1 MAKKKKKNA
10 TLTGALGSYLEEKF
24 GNKEE
29 KKTTSKVTTDE
40 NGNVTINNS
49 PKKEREGILV
59 TGVKKT
65 ISGKSSLP
73 SKILG
78 LATNG
83 IGEVIYN
90 TVEAGINESKNKKVE
105 QTVDTIKKDSDTA
118 YNKLKDYK
126 KENNINLF
134 NENSKRVQ
142 NDEKYQGLLKE
153 AQEKTTTLE
162 KERTNRNSEIIKD
175 AVKEKSGTLSGGIIK
190 TGTTLAGGFETGIGG
205 IESTTK
211 KILGQTPSL
220 DDQEI
225 KYNMF
230 SDVAQNNINTTKNPI
245 GRAGLE
251 MTYSIGQMLP
261 QMMTGNSA
269 GAFATGFANYGGSA
283 YNEAKKD
290 GATEEQA
297 TKYGIV
303 SGTLE
308 MAMEKALGGFES
320 VYGKSALGKS
330 TNKITSKV
338 LDKFVKNKALRKTLT
353 SMKGEFTE
361 EYLQEFLGPIV
372 EEALLDKDNGVG
384 IKNSKNAKEL
394 ASNIASYTAK
404 NFFSTQNLY
413 AGTLG
418 AVTSGVMEGPQNIA
432 RNQWAKQT
440 GRDFDTGYTQNEQK
454 VIDEIVNKETTKK
467 SREQAINT
475 EIENAI
481 KEQEQNFSISEENK
495 NKIAERI
502 KKEYENKDID
512 LSNTK
517 LSDKEIKSIR
527 KSVEK
532 SLQEGTID
540 ADEISNILG
549 NDTDISKDDLL
560 HRSFYEKSQKSVNY
574 QYEENKTD
582 SDITKA
588 LKDSASKVMN
598 NTTKSRNFVENV
610 NKIAQERGT
619 RYEFV
624 NNEQLEKMGYE
635 VKGKDINGLVGKDS
649 QGNEKIL
656 INIDSKQALNK
667 IVGHETTHLLEGTE
681 EYTLLQN
688 AVKEY
693 AKSKGDY
700 DHRIKSTEKLYSG
713 LDANIENEVT
723 SDLVGEYIFNDEEF
737 IKKLSTSQPNV
748 FTKIYDYVK
757 HLYKTVTAGSQEA
770 RDLEKVKY
778 RFEQAYKENV
788 KGKTSEKTKY
798 SLIGTN
804 GVENLKDSYPESY
817 KKLTEALEEAK
828 ELDSKN
834 IQNEKIWLKTGW
846 FKDRNGQ
853 WKFEVSDKNMSLK
866 DNLNIKENKEYKLS
880 DLIEHDSLFRL
891 YPELKNQKVRFKNL
905 SSRTI
910 NGSFYSSEDVIAIN
924 NTLIGNNQKIEGTLI
939 HEIQHKIQSIEN
951 FENGS
956 STKYSRLKY
965 YNSLGEIEASNT
977 KERFIQEKYKSY
989 NLDYIAPLSVDKNA
1003 KHKDLENYLNNR
1015 KLSDK
1020 IKDTIY
1026 ERVVNRNDKNVKED
1040 ISQNSLRNRNLVD
1053 GRVKRTENSS
1063 FFDEKYSL
1071 SNNESIDSKA
1081 KQYDDL
1087 TKTNYIEY
1095 FRKDNGDVK
1104 VYLMDSNNNSLNEF
1118 SLWSNTNA
1126 IKELG
1131 ENLGSKIYETATD
1144 TSQRIDIGNDINNL
1158 GSDTDY
1164 FMNHRPSEGYG
1175 NASNFEENMPDV
1187 FEHPEWYLNLDE
1199 KYNKE
1204 SLNALKKVRNN
1215 PEAELTIYR
1224 ATIGNK
1230 INTGDWV
1237 TPSKMY
1243 AEYHNNSQFDGKG
1256 NIIEMKVKAKDIQ
1269 FAGDDINEFGYFPSN
1284 KTKYSLSEE
1293 NIPIT
1298 DKYKSEGNSN
1308 YKNEYSPLE
1317 SKKNKTIDEK
1327 VERALQKGSYKAI
1340 QYATKTAQNYLD
1352 FDYQEKKDFRN
1363 KMESFYN
1370 MTKDDLVNAN
1380 TYNSIKDIINEYA
1393 NRECTY
1399 VDKEVEAVK
1408 KQIRNSRIKVTD
1420 ELKNQ
1425 ITDYGDFRKSNF
1437 GKLRLGNEGQSIDS
1451 VYQELSNAYPYYFS
1465 SEITGEADMLTEIS
1479 NFMNQD
1485 TTITEK
1491 YRVTDNDLKKIT
1503 DKVFNSLLSNSITK
1517 ADLNEIQKQ
1526 IESKVERRTRAVVQQ
1541 EILNEMGITLNDIQT
1556 GNDINAIAY
1565 QRTDPIRLNEKVFG
1579 YEIGKKIN
1587 DATIN
1592 QTKHNTAEKTR
1603 WLNQERE
1610 DIKKLGIKARS
1621 KESAAVQKYV
1631 EKSYINEYGEEV
1643 KYGDKE
1649 LAKEFPDVKTQEK
1662 IKYASEVFRNKYDTY
1677 IDQINNVL
1685 TDLGYNPIPKRKD
1698 YMRHFTEIS
1707 DKLSQWG
1714 VPFNRNDMDAENLP
1728 TDINGLTEFNRPGK
1742 NWFASS
1748 LERKG
1753 LKTTYDAITG
1763 IDGYLE
1769 GAGNLIFHTGDIQ
1782 RYRTLSKFIRD
1793 TYGQTHGLDNVD
1805 SLTDAEFEQR
1815 VADIQDNKLSK
1826 YVAWLDEQA
1835 NALAGKKGA
1844 IDRASERFLGRR
1856 VYTALNTL
1864 KSQVGSNMTGFNVRS
1879 ALTNFASAVQGASKT
1894 SKLSFVKG
1902 TMSTIN
1908 NIFHKDGL
1916 IDKSD
1921 FLTARFGSDTLSQK
1935 VWQKVSNAGQIF
1947 MTGSDYFTAN
1957 QIWRSKY
1964 FENLSKGMKEQEA
1977 ISNAD
1982 DFSARIMGDRS
1993 QGSTAELF
2001 NSKTLGFLTQFQ
2013 LEVNNQWSS
2022 MIHDNKMDIESGN
2035 KSGAGVVFQLGQL
2048 FGASYLFN
2056 SLMKSLTGSS
2066 VMFDPIDMLMKIFDD
2081 DDDKSLEEKFE
2092 SAIGDFMDNVP
2103 MWSVFSG
2110 GRIPIQEAMTGATSL
2125 IKKLTGQTDS
2135 FGNEITWEDVGQ
2147 DFLESMAY
2155 YVLPTGYGQLRKT
2168 VQGLKMYD
2176 DDLPIAGSY
2185 TDSGNLRFTADDSTT
2200 GKIKSALFGRYSSK
2214 EAQDYIDS
2222 GYKSINSSKIDEMI
2236 DLGMNSTEYRNY
2248 RNGLSKVGTKTKD
2261 KIEYINNLDVSN
2273 KKKSIMA
2280 SNVLKKNVDMSNYD
2294 NYGSYE
2300 EFNYAM
2306 KNPVEY
2312 KQINMI
2318 TDYSNYQ
2325 KIQKELSK
2333 IKSDIDK
2340 NGNAISGSRK
2350 KKVISYINSLN
2361 LSIAQKA
2368 MLIKQEYPSF
2378 TKYDKQI
2385 FNYVNG
2391 QDLTFIEKARTMKS
2405 LGFTQFDKQ
2414 IVAYV
2419 KKHYPKAT
2427 MQIDVLKDLGF
2438 KVYEF
2443 NGKTYV
2449 KR

>member
-1 MAKKKKKNA
+1 MSKKKKKA
-10 TLTGALGSYLEEKF
+10 TLTGALGSLLEEKF
-24 GNKEE
+24 GNN
-29 KKTTSKVTTDE
+29 SAVTTDS
-40 NGNVTINNS
+40 NGNVTINSNAI

-65 ISGKSSLP
+65 VSGKSSIA

-78 LATNG
+78 VATSG

-90 TVEAGINESKNKKVE
+90 TIEAGINENKERKKVKQTISTTE
-105 QTVDTIKKDSDTA
+105 QKSNDT
-118 YNKLKDYK
+118 YNELMDYK
-126 KENNINLF
+126 KKNNINLL
-134 NENSKRVQ
+134 NENSEKVK
-142 NDEKYQGLLKE
+142 NDKKYQSLLKE
-153 AQEKTTTLE
+153 SQKSYKSFNE
-162 KERTNRNSEIIKD
+162 EREQKALDN
-175 AVKEKSGTLSGGIIK
+175 
-190 TGTTLAGGFETGIGG
+190 TGTSAPEKFAYTVGGNFTTGVKG

-211 KILGQTPSL
+211 KILGVETDSSETLLEKQ
-220 DDQEI
+220 
-225 KYNMF
+225 
-230 SDVAQNNINTTKNPI
+230 AQKERENAK
-245 GRAGLE
+245 GLEGAGLDVLG
-251 MTYSIGQMLP
+251 SVSRMLP

-269 GAFATGFANYGGSA
+269 GAFATGFANYGGGA
-283 YNEAKKD
+283 YNEAKRD
-290 GATEEQA
+290 GASEKQA
-297 TKYGIV
+297 TLYGIA

-308 MAMEKALGGFES
+308 MSMEKALGGLES
-320 VYGKSALGKS
+320 VYGKSVLGNS

-338 LDKFVKNKALRKTLT
+338 LDKFIKNKAVRKTLT

-384 IKNSKNAKEL
+384 IKNTKNVKEIAKNL
-394 ASNIASYTAK
+394 ASYTAK

-418 AVTSGVMEGPQNIA
+418 AVTSGAVEGPQNFA

-454 VIDEIVNKETTKK
+454 VIDELVNNEINKK
-467 SREQAINT
+467 SKEQAINT
-475 EIENAI
+475 EIDNAI
-481 KEQEQNFSISEENK
+481 KEQEKNFSISETNK

-502 KKEYENKDID
+502 RKEYETQDID
-512 LSNTK
+512 ISNAK
-517 LSDKEIKSIR
+517 LSENEIKSIK
-527 KSVEK
+527 KSVEQQ
-532 SLQEGTID
+532 LMEGNID
-540 ADEISNILG
+540 TDYITNVLG
-549 NDTDISKDDLL
+549 EDTDITNDNLL

-574 QYEENKTD
+574 QYENNTNE
-582 SDITKA
+582 SDNIKA
-588 LKDSASKVMN
+588 LRESASKVMN
-598 NTTKSRNFVENV
+598 NTTKSRNFVDNV
-610 NKIAQERGT
+610 AKISEDRGT

-635 VKGKDINGLVGKDS
+635 VKGKDINGLVGKDL

-757 HLYKTVTAGSQEA
+757 HLYNTVTAGSQEA

-817 KKLTEALEEAK
+817 KKLTESLEDAK
-828 ELDSKN
+828 ELDIKN

-866 DNLNIKENKEYKLS
+866 DNLNIQENTEYKLS

-891 YPELKNQKVRFKNL
+891 YPELKNQKVRFKNYA
-905 SSRTI
+905 SDST
-910 NGSFYSSEDVIAIN
+910 NGSYNKIDDIISIN
-924 NTLIGNNQKIEGTLI
+924 NKFIGSNQNIEGTLI
-939 HEIQHKIQSIEN
+939 HEIQHKIQNIEN

-956 STKYSRLKY
+956 SSKYSRLKY

-977 KERFIQEKYKSY
+977 KERFEQEKYKHY

-1003 KHKDLENYLNNR
+1003 KHKDLNNYLKNR

-1020 IKDTIY
+1020 MKDIIY
-1026 ERVVNRNDKNVKED
+1026 EKVDNKNVKNVKEIIHQD
-1040 ISQNSLRNRNLVD
+1040 SNRSNRLVD
-1053 GRVKRTENSS
+1053 ARVDGTSNSS

-1071 SNNESIDSKA
+1071 S
-1081 KQYDDL
+1081 Q
-1087 TKTNYIEY
+1087 
-1095 FRKDNGDVK
+1095 
-1104 VYLMDSNNNSLNEF
+1104 
-1118 SLWSNTNA
+1118 
-1126 IKELG
+1126 
-1131 ENLGSKIYETATD
+1131 
-1144 TSQRIDIGNDINNL
+1144 
-1158 GSDTDY
+1158 
-1164 FMNHRPSEGYG
+1164 
-1175 NASNFEENMPDV
+1175 EENV
-1187 FEHPEWYLNLDE
+1187 
-1199 KYNKE
+1199 
-1204 SLNALKKVRNN
+1204 
-1215 PEAELTIYR
+1215 
-1224 ATIGNK
+1224 
-1230 INTGDWV
+1230 
-1237 TPSKMY
+1237 
-1243 AEYHNNSQFDGKG
+1243 
-1256 NIIEMKVKAKDIQ
+1256 
-1269 FAGDDINEFGYFPSN
+1269 
-1284 KTKYSLSEE
+1284 
-1293 NIPIT
+1293 PIA
-1298 DKYKSEGNSN
+1298 DKYTKDENSK

-1317 SKKNKTIDEK
+1317 TNRKKTIDEK
-1327 VERALQKGSYKAI
+1327 VERVLQKGSYKAI
-1340 QYATKTAQNYLD
+1340 QSATKTAQNYLD

-1363 KMESFYN
+1363 KMKSFYN
-1370 MTKDDLVNAN
+1370 MTKEDLTNAK
-1380 TYNSIKDIINEYA
+1380 TYNEINNIVSEYA
-1393 NRECTY
+1393 NREY
-1399 VDKEVEAVK
+1399 NYIDKEVESVK
-1408 KQIRNSRIKVTD
+1408 KEIRNSRIKVSD

-1437 GKLRLGNEGQSIDS
+1437 GKLRLGNEGQSVDS
-1451 VYQELSNAYPYYFS
+1451 IYQELSNKYPYYFS
-1465 SEITGEADMLTEIS
+1465 NEITGETDMLTELS
-1479 NFMNQD
+1479 DFMNQD

-1491 YRVTDNDLKKIT
+1491 YRITDSELKKVTDR
-1503 DKVFNSLLSNSITK
+1503 VFNNLLNNSVTEF
-1517 ADLNEIQKQ
+1517 DLNEIQKQ
-1526 IESKVERRTRAVVQQ
+1526 LESKAERKTRAIVQQ
-1541 EILNEMGITLNDIQT
+1541 ELLNEMGITLDDIQT

-1579 YEIGKKIN
+1579 YEVGKKIN

-1631 EKSYINEYGEEV
+1631 EKVYINEHGEEIP
-1643 KYGDKE
+1643 YGDKE
-1649 LAKEFPDVKTQEK
+1649 LATEFPDVKTQEK

-1685 TDLGYNPIPKRKD
+1685 TDLGYDAIPKRKD

-1714 VPFNRNDMDAENLP
+1714 VPFNRNDMDSENLP

-1753 LKTTYDAITG
+1753 MKTTYDAVTG

-1769 GAGNLIFHTGDIQ
+1769 GAGNLIFHTADIQ
-1782 RYRTLSKFIRD
+1782 RYRTLSKFIRE

-1805 SLTDAEFEQR
+1805 SLTDAEFKQR

-1902 TMSTIN
+1902 TVSTIN
-1908 NIFHKDGL
+1908 NIFHNDGL
-1916 IDKSD
+1916 INKSD
-1921 FLTARFGSDTLSQK
+1921 FLTSRLVNDTLSQK
-1935 VWQKVSNAGQIF
+1935 TWQKISNAGQVF
-1947 MTGSDYFTAN
+1947 MNGSDYFTSN

-1964 FENLSKGMKEQEA
+1964 FENLSKGMSEQDA

-1993 QGSTAELF
+1993 QGATAEIF

-2022 MIHDNKMDIESGN
+2022 MIHDNKMDIESGK
-2035 KSGAGVVFQLGQL
+2035 KSGASIVFQLGQL

-2056 SLMKSLTGSS
+2056 NLMKSLTGSS

-2081 DDDKSLEEKFE
+2081 DDDKSLEERFE
-2092 SAIGDFMDNVP
+2092 SAMSDFMDNVP

-2110 GRIPIQEAMTGATSL
+2110 GRIPIQEAMTGASSL
-2125 IKKLTGQTDS
+2125 IKKLTGQSDS
-2135 FGNEITWEDVGQ
+2135 FGNEITWDDVGQ
-2147 DFLESMAY
+2147 DFLESAAY

-2168 VQGLKMYD
+2168 IQGLKMYD
-2176 DDLPIAGSY
+2176 DKLPIAGSY

-2222 GYKSINSSKIDEMI
+2222 GYKSINKSKIDEMI
-2236 DLGMNSTEYRNY
+2236 DLDMNSTEYRNY
-2248 RNGLSKVGTKTKD
+2248 RDGLSKAGKKTAQKMD
-2261 KIEYINNLDVSN
+2261 YINNLDVSIE
-2273 KKKSIMA
+2273 KKNIMA
-2280 SNVLKKNVDMSNYD
+2280 SGLLRKNVDMSDYND
-2294 NYGSYE
+2294 YGSYE

-2306 KNPVEY
+2306 KNPEEY
-2312 KQINMI
+2312 KKITMI
-2318 TDYSNYQ
+2318 TDYDNYK
-2325 KIQKELSK
+2325 KIMKNINE
-2333 IKSDIDK
+2333 IESDIDK
-2340 NGNAISGSRK
+2340 NGNSVSGSKK

-2361 LSIAQKA
+2361 LSIPQKA
-2368 MLIKQEYPSF
+2368 MLIKSQYSNF
-2378 TKYDKQI
+2378 KQYDKQI
-2385 FNYVNG
+2385 FEYVNG
-2391 QDLTFIEKARTMKS
+2391 QDMDFMSKATVLKKV
-2405 LGFTQFDKQ
+2405 GFTQFDNQ
-2414 IVAYV
+2414 IISYV
-2419 KKHYPKAT
+2419 KKHYPT
-2427 MQIDVLKDLGF
+2427 TTIQIDMLKSMGF
-2438 KVYEF
+2438 KVYKY

>member
-65 ISGKSSLP
+65 ISGKSSIP

-190 TGTTLAGGFETGIGG
+190 TSTTLAGGFETGIGG

-230 SDVAQNNINTTKNPI
+230 SDVAQNNINTTKNPV

-269 GAFATGFANYGGSA
+269 GALATGFANYGGSA

-330 TNKITSKV
+330 TNKLTSKV

-418 AVTSGVMEGPQNIA
+418 AVTSGVMEGSQNIA

-588 LKDSASKVMN
+588 LKESASKVMN

-635 VKGKDINGLVGKDS
+635 VKGKDINGLVGKDL

-798 SLIGTN
+798 SIQEDSKGNKYVNIDTDQDIFKGKNLYEQNKIAKQYILDNFRGKELSINDENVNITRATANEYTHPRTTLQKKDASSKMKASTELDNLLSISEYKYSKPDDGRHSFAKDGWDYYETTFKVGDNIYTGLVNIAKN
-804 GVENLKDSYPESY
+804 GNKKMLYDITNLK
-817 KKLTEALEEAK
+817 
-828 ELDSKN
+828 
-834 IQNEKIWLKTGW
+834 
-846 FKDRNGQ
+846 R
-853 WKFEVSDKNMSLK
+853 
-866 DNLNIKENKEYKLS
+866 
-880 DLIEHDSLFRL
+880 
-891 YPELKNQKVRFKNL
+891 
-905 SSRTI
+905 
-910 NGSFYSSEDVIAIN
+910 
-924 NTLIGNNQKIEGTLI
+924 NTLISSSVNTATESIGIPFSDINIP
-939 HEIQHKIQSIEN
+939 QSN
-951 FENGS
+951 
-956 STKYSRLKY
+956 
-965 YNSLGEIEASNT
+965 
-977 KERFIQEKYKSY
+977 
-989 NLDYIAPLSVDKNA
+989 
-1003 KHKDLENYLNNR
+1003 
-1015 KLSDK
+1015 
-1020 IKDTIY
+1020 
-1026 ERVVNRNDKNVKED
+1026 KNVKSD
-1040 ISQNSLRNRNLVD
+1040 ISNNS
-1053 GRVKRTENSS
+1053 
-1063 FFDEKYSL
+1063 
-1071 SNNESIDSKA
+1071 I
-1081 KQYDDL
+1081 
-1087 TKTNYIEY
+1087 
-1095 FRKDNGDVK
+1095 
-1104 VYLMDSNNNSLNEF
+1104 SNNN
-1118 SLWSNTNA
+1118 
-1126 IKELG
+1126 K
-1131 ENLGSKIYETATD
+1131 
-1144 TSQRIDIGNDINNL
+1144 ND
-1158 GSDTDY
+1158 
-1164 FMNHRPSEGYG
+1164 
-1175 NASNFEENMPDV
+1175 
-1187 FEHPEWYLNLDE
+1187 
-1199 KYNKE
+1199 
-1204 SLNALKKVRNN
+1204 
-1215 PEAELTIYR
+1215 
-1224 ATIGNK
+1224 
-1230 INTGDWV
+1230 
-1237 TPSKMY
+1237 
-1243 AEYHNNSQFDGKG
+1243 
-1256 NIIEMKVKAKDIQ
+1256 
-1269 FAGDDINEFGYFPSN
+1269 
-1284 KTKYSLSEE
+1284 TKYSLSDKVNNEE
-1293 NIPIT
+1293 EL
-1298 DKYKSEGNSN
+1298 KEKQYKIIESVNPAED
-1308 YKNEYSPLE
+1308 EYH
-1317 SKKNKTIDEK
+1317 TW
-1327 VERALQKGSYKAI
+1327 
-1340 QYATKTAQNYLD
+1340 
-1352 FDYQEKKDFRN
+1352 
-1363 KMESFYN
+1363 
-1370 MTKDDLVNAN
+1370 
-1380 TYNSIKDIINEYA
+1380 
-1393 NRECTY
+1393 
-1399 VDKEVEAVK
+1399 
-1408 KQIRNSRIKVTD
+1408 IRNSEDIKTFEETLND
-1420 ELKNQ
+1420 PDWIDYREEGFDPDYTGDMINDALK
-1425 ITDYGDFRKSNF
+1425 
-1437 GKLRLGNEGQSIDS
+1437 
-1451 VYQELSNAYPYYFS
+1451 
-1465 SEITGEADMLTEIS
+1465 TGEIMVYSSYPIEMGTFVSPSKMEAETYSGNGKIYSKKVNLTDIAWIDPTQGQYAKINNLNSTKNSDIRYSLSEKNVPIADKYTKDEVLNPIEIS
-1479 NFMNQD
+1479 NLTKED
-1485 TTITEK
+1485 AVTTPKLPSVKRETGDGNSKFFDNIKDKTNMLSENSKNKILSEEDVK
-1491 YRVTDNDLKKIT
+1491 YYKKVTNEEAL
-1503 DKVFNSLLSNSITK
+1503 TK
-1517 ADLNEIQKQ
+1517 A
-1526 IESKVERRTRAVVQQ
+1526 
-1541 EILNEMGITLNDIQT
+1541 
-1556 GNDINAIAY
+1556 
-1565 QRTDPIRLNEKVFG
+1565 F
-1579 YEIGKKIN
+1579 
-1587 DATIN
+1587 
-1592 QTKHNTAEKTR
+1592 
-1603 WLNQERE
+1603 
-1610 DIKKLGIKARS
+1610 
-1621 KESAAVQKYV
+1621 
-1631 EKSYINEYGEEV
+1631 
-1643 KYGDKE
+1643 
-1649 LAKEFPDVKTQEK
+1649 
-1662 IKYASEVFRNKYDTY
+1662 
-1677 IDQINNVL
+1677 
-1685 TDLGYNPIPKRKD
+1685 
-1698 YMRHFTEIS
+1698 
-1707 DKLSQWG
+1707 DKLQ
-1714 VPFNRNDMDAENLP
+1714 E
-1728 TDINGLTEFNRPGK
+1728 
-1742 NWFASS
+1742 
-1748 LERKG
+1748 
-1753 LKTTYDAITG
+1753 
-1763 IDGYLE
+1763 
-1769 GAGNLIFHTGDIQ
+1769 
-1782 RYRTLSKFIRD
+1782 
-1793 TYGQTHGLDNVD
+1793 
-1805 SLTDAEFEQR
+1805 
-1815 VADIQDNKLSK
+1815 
-1826 YVAWLDEQA
+1826 
-1835 NALAGKKGA
+1835 
-1844 IDRASERFLGRR
+1844 DRASETMKWFSKKSEQATDIDVAEGWILMKQYEEAKDYDSMIEVAKKMREMGTKAGQTVQAFNIMSRLTPEGMVKYAQSELSEAFETMSKNKTKKWIDENRDRFNLTPEEVQFIIDNMNDIQNISNDYDKKVKLAEIQKVMSDKLPPERGAGIKAWMRISMLFNPKTQVRNVLGNAVITPVNLVGDFVASKVDKKISQSTGVRTTGNTSLSSYASGFKKGLYQSYNDFKKGINTR
-1856 VYTALNTL
+1856 EMEGNRFEIGAGKSFNDNKAIGKALNKVDNLLGFMLDAGDRGFYEATFTNSINNQMILNNTSEVTKEMIDIATNEALQRTWQDNNNYTKFVLSVRNMMNNINVKGYGLGDVLIPFAKTPANLTKAIVDYSPVGLVTSVNKGINLKRALSNGQFTSQMQHDFAQSLGKATAGTL
-1864 KSQVGSNMTGFNVRS
+1864 LYILGYALAKTKIISGDSDDDKDVSNFMKNTLGVSSYSIKIGNKTFSYDWAQPIAAPLSIMANIVQNQEENQNLLENILSCFDTGFNILVNQSFMESIQTVLSNNEGIASGIQEAILNLPARS
-1879 ALTNFASAVQGASKT
+1879 VPTFLKQIVDYTDGTQRQTFEKDKPLESMINSVKAKIPGLSTTLAPSVDTIGRNIQKYGGKNNLFNVFLNPANLNTENISESAKEIYDIYKQTGNTSVMPRVAPYYINKNGEKINLNSKQR
-1894 SKLSFVKG
+1894 
-1902 TMSTIN
+1902 
-1908 NIFHKDGL
+1908 
-1916 IDKSD
+1916 
-1921 FLTARFGSDTLSQK
+1921 AEY
-1935 VWQKVSNAGQIF
+1935 QKVSGELIEENVKKLQNSYEYQQMDNQTKSDVITNIVNYSYAVAQNKVLGTEVSNTYKKAKEYYDI
-1947 MTGSDYFTAN
+1947 GGNISDYYTF
-1957 QIWRSKY
+1957 K
-1964 FENLSKGMKEQEA
+1964 
-1977 ISNAD
+1977 
-1982 DFSARIMGDRS
+1982 
-1993 QGSTAELF
+1993 
-2001 NSKTLGFLTQFQ
+2001 NS
-2013 LEVNNQWSS
+2013 
-2022 MIHDNKMDIESGN
+2022 IDN
-2035 KSGAGVVFQLGQL
+2035 
-2048 FGASYLFN
+2048 
-2056 SLMKSLTGSS
+2056 
-2066 VMFDPIDMLMKIFDD
+2066 
-2081 DDDKSLEEKFE
+2081 
-2092 SAIGDFMDNVP
+2092 
-2103 MWSVFSG
+2103 
-2110 GRIPIQEAMTGATSL
+2110 
-2125 IKKLTGQTDS
+2125 TDS
-2135 FGNEITWEDVGQ
+2135 DTKK
-2147 DFLESMAY
+2147 ES
-2155 YVLPTGYGQLRKT
+2155 
-2168 VQGLKMYD
+2168 
-2176 DDLPIAGSY
+2176 IANY
-2185 TDSGNLRFTADDSTT
+2185 L
-2200 GKIKSALFGRYSSK
+2200 
-2214 EAQDYIDS
+2214 
-2222 GYKSINSSKIDEMI
+2222 INS
-2236 DLGMNSTEYRNY
+2236 DL
-2248 RNGLSKVGTKTKD
+2248 
-2261 KIEYINNLDVSN
+2261 SN
-2273 KKKSIMA
+2273 KEIIK
-2280 SNVLKKNVDMSNYD
+2280 L
-2294 NYGSYE
+2294 
-2300 EFNYAM
+2300 
-2306 KNPVEY
+2306 
-2312 KQINMI
+2312 
-2318 TDYSNYQ
+2318 YSNYYG
-2325 KIQKELSK
+2325 KEEDLNNLINVGISAK
-2333 IKSDIDK
+2333 EYIKFDFQSFESDVDSR
-2340 NGNAISGSRK
+2340 GNAVSESRK
-2350 KKVISYINSLN
+2350 KKIISYVNSLN
-2361 LSIAQKA
+2361 LTAVQKA
-2368 MLIKQEYPSF
+2368 ILIKSKYSSF
-2378 TKYDKQI
+2378 TQYDRQI
-2385 FNYVNG
+2385 FQYINKQN
-2391 QDLTFIEKARTMKS
+2391 LSFLSKARLVKK

-2414 IVAYV
+2414 ILSYI
-2419 KKHYPKAT
+2419 KKNYTTIKE
-2427 MQIDVLKDLGF
+2427 QKKILKDLGF

>member
-65 ISGKSSLP
+65 ISGKSSIP

-175 AVKEKSGTLSGGIIK
+175 AVKEKSGTLSSGIIK

-230 SDVAQNNINTTKNPI
+230 SDVAQNNINTTKNPV

-283 YNEAKKD
+283 YNQAKKD

-320 VYGKSALGKS
+320 VYGKSVLGNS
-330 TNKITSKV
+330 TNKLTSKV

-372 EEALLDKDNGVG
+372 EEALLNKDNGVG

-549 NDTDISKDDLL
+549 NNTDISKDDLL

-574 QYEENKTD
+574 QYKENKTD

-588 LKDSASKVMN
+588 LKESASKVMN

-635 VKGKDINGLVGKDS
+635 VKGKDINGLVGKDL

-788 KGKTSEKTKY
+788 KDIKLDTNFSLSE
-798 SLIGTN
+798 N
-804 GVENLKDSYPESY
+804 
-817 KKLTEALEEAK
+817 AL
-828 ELDSKN
+828 
-834 IQNEKIWLKTGW
+834 Q
-846 FKDRNGQ
+846 
-853 WKFEVSDKNMSLK
+853 EVSDVVNQTREDSEKSLTQFVKLK
-866 DNLNIKENKEYKLS
+866 DNTIKSLVDYGVKDLPMLERSGHIRENILTEEQAKKLGFSTKNKHFHGLGVKTYLEIINSMDNPIGVYQYTNNGNYDNNNFIVVTPVEINKTNYIVPVEINQKGQYNQVEIDYNKIKTAYSKNNTDYIQNLLNQGKIKE
-880 DLIEHDSLFRL
+880 IF
-891 YPELKNQKVRFKNL
+891 
-905 SSRTI
+905 
-910 NGSFYSSEDVIAIN
+910 NGSNSRKTSLDKSNIP
-924 NTLIGNNQKIEGTLI
+924 
-939 HEIQHKIQSIEN
+939 QSN
-951 FENGS
+951 
-956 STKYSRLKY
+956 
-965 YNSLGEIEASNT
+965 
-977 KERFIQEKYKSY
+977 
-989 NLDYIAPLSVDKNA
+989 
-1003 KHKDLENYLNNR
+1003 
-1015 KLSDK
+1015 
-1020 IKDTIY
+1020 
-1026 ERVVNRNDKNVKED
+1026 KNVKSD
-1040 ISQNSLRNRNLVD
+1040 ISNNSISNNNKNDTR
-1053 GRVKRTENSS
+1053 
-1063 FFDEKYSL
+1063 YSL
-1071 SNNESIDSKA
+1071 SNN
-1081 KQYDDL
+1081 DDIL
-1087 TKTNYIEY
+1087 VNS
-1095 FRKDNGDVK
+1095 NG
-1104 VYLMDSNNNSLNEF
+1104 
-1118 SLWSNTNA
+1118 
-1126 IKELG
+1126 KE
-1131 ENLGSKIYETATD
+1131 
-1144 TSQRIDIGNDINNL
+1144 IDI
-1158 GSDTDY
+1158 SD
-1164 FMNHRPSEGYG
+1164 
-1175 NASNFEENMPDV
+1175 
-1187 FEHPEWYLNLDE
+1187 
-1199 KYNKE
+1199 
-1204 SLNALKKVRNN
+1204 LK
-1215 PEAELTIYR
+1215 
-1224 ATIGNK
+1224 
-1230 INTGDWV
+1230 
-1237 TPSKMY
+1237 
-1243 AEYHNNSQFDGKG
+1243 
-1256 NIIEMKVKAKDIQ
+1256 
-1269 FAGDDINEFGYFPSN
+1269 
-1284 KTKYSLSEE
+1284 E

-1298 DKYKSEGNSN
+1298 DKYKSDENSN

-1340 QYATKTAQNYLD
+1340 QFATKTAQNYLD

-1408 KQIRNSRIKVTD
+1408 KQIRNSKIKVTD

-1451 VYQELSNAYPYYFS
+1451 VYQELSNTYPYYFS

-1517 ADLNEIQKQ
+1517 ADLNEVQKQ

-1541 EILNEMGITLNDIQT
+1541 ELLNEMGITLNDIQT

-1714 VPFNRNDMDAENLP
+1714 VPFNRNDMDSENLP

-1753 LKTTYDAITG
+1753 MKTTYDAITG

-1769 GAGNLIFHTGDIQ
+1769 GAGNLIFHTADIQ
-1782 RYRTLSKFIRD
+1782 RYRTLSKFIRE

-1844 IDRASERFLGRR
+1844 IDRAAERFLGRR

-1902 TMSTIN
+1902 TVSTIN
-1908 NIFHKDGL
+1908 NIFHNDGL
-1916 IDKSD
+1916 INKSD

-1935 VWQKVSNAGQIF
+1935 AWQKISNAGQIF
-1947 MTGSDYFTAN
+1947 MSGSDYFTSN

-2035 KSGAGVVFQLGQL
+2035 KSGASVVFQLGQL

-2280 SNVLKKNVDMSNYD
+2280 SNILKKNVDMSNYD

-2414 IVAYV
+2414 IIAYV

>member
-1 MAKKKKKNA
+1 MSKKKKKA
-10 TLTGALGSYLEEKF
+10 TLTGALGSLLEEKF
-24 GNKEE
+24 GNN
-29 KKTTSKVTTDE
+29 SAVTTDS
-40 NGNVTINNS
+40 NGNVTINSNAI

-65 ISGKSSLP
+65 VSGKSSIA

-78 LATNG
+78 VATSG

-90 TVEAGINESKNKKVE
+90 TIEAGINENKERKKVKQTISTTE
-105 QTVDTIKKDSDTA
+105 QKSNDA
-118 YNKLKDYK
+118 YNELMDYK
-126 KENNINLF
+126 KKNNINLL
-134 NENSKRVQ
+134 NENSEKVK
-142 NDEKYQGLLKE
+142 NDKKYQSLLKE
-153 AQEKTTTLE
+153 SQKSYKSFNEEREQKTLD
-162 KERTNRNSEIIKD
+162 N
-175 AVKEKSGTLSGGIIK
+175 
-190 TGTTLAGGFETGIGG
+190 TGTSVPEKFAYTVGGNFTTGVKG

-211 KILGQTPSL
+211 KILGVETDSSETLLEKQ
-220 DDQEI
+220 
-225 KYNMF
+225 
-230 SDVAQNNINTTKNPI
+230 AQKERENAK
-245 GRAGLE
+245 GLEGAGLDVLG
-251 MTYSIGQMLP
+251 SVSRMLP

-269 GAFATGFANYGGSA
+269 GAFATGFANYGGGA
-283 YNEAKKD
+283 YNEAKRD
-290 GATEEQA
+290 GASEKQA
-297 TKYGIV
+297 TLYGIA

-308 MAMEKALGGFES
+308 MSMEKALGGLES
-320 VYGKSALGKS
+320 VYGKSVLGNS

-338 LDKFVKNKALRKTLT
+338 LDKFIKNKAVRKTLT

-384 IKNSKNAKEL
+384 IKNTKNVKEIAKNL
-394 ASNIASYTAK
+394 ASYTAK

-418 AVTSGVMEGPQNIA
+418 AVTSGAVEGPQNFA

-454 VIDEIVNKETTKK
+454 VIDELVNNEINKK
-467 SREQAINT
+467 SKEQAINT
-475 EIENAI
+475 EIDNAI
-481 KEQEQNFSISEENK
+481 KEQEKNFSISETNK

-502 KKEYENKDID
+502 RKGYETQDID
-512 LSNTK
+512 ISNAK
-517 LSDKEIKSIR
+517 LSENEIKSIK
-527 KSVEK
+527 KSVEQQ
-532 SLQEGTID
+532 LMEGNID
-540 ADEISNILG
+540 TDYITNVLG
-549 NDTDISKDDLL
+549 EDTDITNDNLL

-574 QYEENKTD
+574 QYENNTNE
-582 SDITKA
+582 SDNIKA
-588 LKDSASKVMN
+588 LRESASKVMN
-598 NTTKSRNFVENV
+598 NATKSRNFVDNV
-610 NKIAQERGT
+610 AKISEDRGT

-635 VKGKDINGLVGKDS
+635 KNVNGLVGKDS
-649 QGNEKIL
+649 NGNEKVL

-667 IVGHETTHLLEGTE
+667 ILGHETTHLLEGTE
-681 EYTLLQN
+681 EYQSLQKV
-688 AVKEY
+688 VKEY
-693 AKSKGDY
+693 AQSKNDY
-700 DHRIKSTEKLYSG
+700 EHRIKSTEKLYEG

-737 IKKLSTSQPNV
+737 VKKLSVNQPNV
-748 FTKIYDYVK
+748 FTKIYDYIK
-757 HLYKTVTAGSQEA
+757 HIYKTVTAGSQEA

-778 RFEQAYKENV
+778 KFEQAYKENI
-788 KGKTSEKTKY
+788 KGKTSEQTKY
-798 SLIGTN
+798 SLIGEN
-804 GVENLKDSYPESY
+804 GVENLKNDYPESY
-817 KKLTEALEEAK
+817 KNITESLEEAK
-828 ELDSKN
+828 QLDTKN
-834 IQNEKIWLKTGW
+834 IKNEKIWLQTGW
-846 FKDRNGQ
+846 FKDKNGK
-853 WKFEVSDKNMSLK
+853 WKFEVSDKNMKLK
-866 DNLNIKENKEYKLS
+866 DNLNIQKNTEYKLS
-880 DLIEHDSLFRL
+880 DLIEHDSLFKL
-891 YPELKNQKVRFKNL
+891 YPELKNQKVRFKGYISN
-905 SSRTI
+905 ST
-910 NGSFYSSEDVIAIN
+910 NGSYNKIDDIISMN
-924 NTLIGNNQKIEGTLI
+924 NSLIGNDQKVEGTLL
-939 HEIQHKIQSIEN
+939 HEIQHKIQKLEN

-956 STKYSRLKY
+956 SSKYSRLKY

-977 KERFIQEKYKSY
+977 KERFEQEKYKHY

-1003 KHKDLENYLNNR
+1003 KHKDLNNYLKNR

-1020 IKDTIY
+1020 MKDIIY
-1026 ERVVNRNDKNVKED
+1026 EKVDNKNVKNVKEIIHQD
-1040 ISQNSLRNRNLVD
+1040 SNRSNRLVD
-1053 GRVKRTENSS
+1053 ARVDGTSNSS

-1071 SNNESIDSKA
+1071 S
-1081 KQYDDL
+1081 Q
-1087 TKTNYIEY
+1087 
-1095 FRKDNGDVK
+1095 
-1104 VYLMDSNNNSLNEF
+1104 
-1118 SLWSNTNA
+1118 
-1126 IKELG
+1126 
-1131 ENLGSKIYETATD
+1131 
-1144 TSQRIDIGNDINNL
+1144 
-1158 GSDTDY
+1158 
-1164 FMNHRPSEGYG
+1164 
-1175 NASNFEENMPDV
+1175 EENV
-1187 FEHPEWYLNLDE
+1187 
-1199 KYNKE
+1199 
-1204 SLNALKKVRNN
+1204 
-1215 PEAELTIYR
+1215 
-1224 ATIGNK
+1224 
-1230 INTGDWV
+1230 
-1237 TPSKMY
+1237 
-1243 AEYHNNSQFDGKG
+1243 
-1256 NIIEMKVKAKDIQ
+1256 
-1269 FAGDDINEFGYFPSN
+1269 
-1284 KTKYSLSEE
+1284 
-1293 NIPIT
+1293 PIA
-1298 DKYKSEGNSN
+1298 DKYTKDENSK

-1317 SKKNKTIDEK
+1317 TNRKKTIDEK
-1327 VERALQKGSYKAI
+1327 VERVLQKGSYKAI
-1340 QYATKTAQNYLD
+1340 QSATKTAQNYLD

-1363 KMESFYN
+1363 KMKSFYN
-1370 MTKDDLVNAN
+1370 MTKEDLTNAK
-1380 TYNSIKDIINEYA
+1380 TYNEINNIVSEYA
-1393 NRECTY
+1393 NREY
-1399 VDKEVEAVK
+1399 NYIDKEVESVK
-1408 KQIRNSRIKVTD
+1408 KEIRNSRIKVSD

-1437 GKLRLGNEGQSIDS
+1437 GKLRLSNEGQSVDS
-1451 VYQELSNAYPYYFS
+1451 IYQELSNKYPYYFS
-1465 SEITGEADMLTEIS
+1465 NEITGEADMLTELS
-1479 NFMNQD
+1479 DFMNQD

-1491 YRVTDNDLKKIT
+1491 YRITDSELKKVTDR
-1503 DKVFNSLLSNSITK
+1503 VFNNLLNNSVTES
-1517 ADLNEIQKQ
+1517 DLNEIQKQ
-1526 IESKVERRTRAVVQQ
+1526 LESKTERKTRAIVQQ
-1541 EILNEMGITLNDIQT
+1541 ELLNEMGITLDDIQV

-1579 YEIGKKIN
+1579 YEVGKKIN

-1631 EKSYINEYGEEV
+1631 EKVYINEHGEEIP
-1643 KYGDKE
+1643 YGDKE

-1685 TDLGYNPIPKRKD
+1685 TDLGYDAIPKRKD

-1714 VPFNRNDMDAENLP
+1714 VPFNRNDMDSENLP

-1753 LKTTYDAITG
+1753 MKTTYDAITG

-1769 GAGNLIFHTGDIQ
+1769 GAGNLIFHTADIQ
-1782 RYRTLSKFIRD
+1782 RYRTLSKFIRE

-1844 IDRASERFLGRR
+1844 IDRAAERFLGRR

-1894 SKLSFVKG
+1894 SKLSFIKG
-1902 TMSTIN
+1902 TVSTIN
-1908 NIFHKDGL
+1908 NIFHNDGL
-1916 IDKSD
+1916 INKSD

-1935 VWQKVSNAGQIF
+1935 AWQKISNAGQIF
-1947 MTGSDYFTAN
+1947 MSGSDYFTSN

-2110 GRIPIQEAMTGATSL
+2110 GRIPIQEAFTGASSL
-2125 IKKLTGQTDS
+2125 VKKLTGQSDS

-2147 DFLESMAY
+2147 DFLESAAY

-2200 GKIKSALFGRYSSK
+2200 GKIKSSLFGRYSSQ

-2222 GYKSINSSKIDEMI
+2222 GYKSINKSKIDEMI
-2236 DLGMNSTEYRNY
+2236 DLNMNSTEYRNY
-2248 RNGLSKVGTKTKD
+2248 RDGLSKAGKKTAQKMD
-2261 KIEYINNLDVSN
+2261 YINNLDVSIE
-2273 KKKSIMA
+2273 KKNIMA
-2280 SNVLKKNVDMSNYD
+2280 SGLLKKHVDMSDYD
-2294 NYGSYE
+2294 DYGTYE

-2306 KNPVEY
+2306 KNPEEY
-2312 KQINMI
+2312 KKITMI
-2318 TDYSNYQ
+2318 TDYDNYK
-2325 KIQKELSK
+2325 KIMKNINE
-2333 IKSDIDK
+2333 IESDIDK
-2340 NGNAISGSRK
+2340 NGNSVSGSKK

-2361 LSIAQKA
+2361 LSIPQKA
-2368 MLIKQEYPSF
+2368 MLIKSQYSNF
-2378 TKYDKQI
+2378 KQYDKQI
-2385 FNYVNG
+2385 FEYVNG
-2391 QDLTFIEKARTMKS
+2391 QDMDFMSKATVLKKV
-2405 LGFTQFDKQ
+2405 GFTQFDNQ
-2414 IVAYV
+2414 IISYV
-2419 KKHYPKAT
+2419 KKHYPT
-2427 MQIDVLKDLGF
+2427 TTIQIDMLKSMGF
-2438 KVYEF
+2438 KVYKY
-2443 NGKTYV
+2443 NGKIYV
-2449 KR
+2449 KSR

>member
-65 ISGKSSLP
+65 ISGKSSIP

-190 TGTTLAGGFETGIGG
+190 TSTTLAGGFETGIGG

-230 SDVAQNNINTTKNPI
+230 SDVAQNNINTTKNPV

-269 GAFATGFANYGGSA
+269 GALATGFANYGGSA

-330 TNKITSKV
+330 TNKLTSKV

-588 LKDSASKVMN
+588 LKESASKVMN

-635 VKGKDINGLVGKDS
+635 VKGKDINGLVGKDL

-788 KGKTSEKTKY
+788 KDIKLDTNFSLSE
-798 SLIGTN
+798 N
-804 GVENLKDSYPESY
+804 
-817 KKLTEALEEAK
+817 AL
-828 ELDSKN
+828 
-834 IQNEKIWLKTGW
+834 Q
-846 FKDRNGQ
+846 
-853 WKFEVSDKNMSLK
+853 EVSDVVNQTREDSEKSLTQFVKLK
-866 DNLNIKENKEYKLS
+866 DNTIKSLVDYGVKDLPMLERSGHIRENILTEEQAKKLGFSTKNKHFHGLGVKTYLEIINSMDNPIGVYQYTNNGNYDNNNFIVVTPVEINKTNYIVPVEINQKGQYNQVEIDYNKIKTAYSKNNTDYIQNLLNQGKIKE
-880 DLIEHDSLFRL
+880 IF
-891 YPELKNQKVRFKNL
+891 
-905 SSRTI
+905 
-910 NGSFYSSEDVIAIN
+910 NGSNSRKTSLDKSNIP
-924 NTLIGNNQKIEGTLI
+924 
-939 HEIQHKIQSIEN
+939 QSN
-951 FENGS
+951 
-956 STKYSRLKY
+956 
-965 YNSLGEIEASNT
+965 
-977 KERFIQEKYKSY
+977 
-989 NLDYIAPLSVDKNA
+989 
-1003 KHKDLENYLNNR
+1003 
-1015 KLSDK
+1015 
-1020 IKDTIY
+1020 
-1026 ERVVNRNDKNVKED
+1026 KNVKSD
-1040 ISQNSLRNRNLVD
+1040 ISNNSISNNN
-1053 GRVKRTENSS
+1053 EN
-1063 FFDEKYSL
+1063 DTRYSL
-1071 SNNESIDSKA
+1071 SNN
-1081 KQYDDL
+1081 DDIL
-1087 TKTNYIEY
+1087 VNS
-1095 FRKDNGDVK
+1095 NG
-1104 VYLMDSNNNSLNEF
+1104 
-1118 SLWSNTNA
+1118 
-1126 IKELG
+1126 KE
-1131 ENLGSKIYETATD
+1131 
-1144 TSQRIDIGNDINNL
+1144 IDI
-1158 GSDTDY
+1158 SD
-1164 FMNHRPSEGYG
+1164 
-1175 NASNFEENMPDV
+1175 
-1187 FEHPEWYLNLDE
+1187 
-1199 KYNKE
+1199 
-1204 SLNALKKVRNN
+1204 LK
-1215 PEAELTIYR
+1215 
-1224 ATIGNK
+1224 
-1230 INTGDWV
+1230 
-1237 TPSKMY
+1237 
-1243 AEYHNNSQFDGKG
+1243 
-1256 NIIEMKVKAKDIQ
+1256 
-1269 FAGDDINEFGYFPSN
+1269 
-1284 KTKYSLSEE
+1284 E

-1298 DKYKSEGNSN
+1298 DKYKSDENSN

-1327 VERALQKGSYKAI
+1327 VERALRKGSYKAI
-1340 QYATKTAQNYLD
+1340 QFATKTAQNYLD

-1408 KQIRNSRIKVTD
+1408 KQIRNSKIKVTD

-1451 VYQELSNAYPYYFS
+1451 VYQELSNTYPYYFS

-1526 IESKVERRTRAVVQQ
+1526 IESKVERRTRAVIQQ
-1541 EILNEMGITLNDIQT
+1541 ELLNEMGITLNDIQT

-1685 TDLGYNPIPKRKD
+1685 TDLGYDAIPKRKD

-1714 VPFNRNDMDAENLP
+1714 VPFNRNDMDSENLP

-1753 LKTTYDAITG
+1753 MKTTYDAITG

-1769 GAGNLIFHTGDIQ
+1769 GAGNLIFHTADIQ
-1782 RYRTLSKFIRD
+1782 RYRTLSKFIRE

-1844 IDRASERFLGRR
+1844 IDRAAERFLGRR

-1902 TMSTIN
+1902 TVSTIN
-1908 NIFHKDGL
+1908 NIFHNDGL
-1916 IDKSD
+1916 INKSD

-1935 VWQKVSNAGQIF
+1935 AWQKISNAGQIF
-1947 MTGSDYFTAN
+1947 MSGSDYFTSN

-2035 KSGAGVVFQLGQL
+2035 KSGASVVFQLGQL

-2280 SNVLKKNVDMSNYD
+2280 SNILKKNVDMSNYD

-2414 IVAYV
+2414 IIAYV

>member
-1 MAKKKKKNA
+1 MSKKKKKA
-10 TLTGALGSYLEEKF
+10 TLTGALGSLLEEKF
-24 GNKEE
+24 GNN
-29 KKTTSKVTTDE
+29 SAVTTDS
-40 NGNVTINNS
+40 NGNVTINSNAI

-65 ISGKSSLP
+65 VSGKSSIA

-78 LATNG
+78 VATSG

-90 TVEAGINESKNKKVE
+90 TIEAGINENKERKKVKQTISTTE
-105 QTVDTIKKDSDTA
+105 QKSNDT
-118 YNKLKDYK
+118 YNELMDYK
-126 KENNINLF
+126 KKNNINLL
-134 NENSKRVQ
+134 NENSEKVK
-142 NDEKYQGLLKE
+142 NDKKYQSLLKE
-153 AQEKTTTLE
+153 SQKSYKSFNE
-162 KERTNRNSEIIKD
+162 EREQKALDN
-175 AVKEKSGTLSGGIIK
+175 
-190 TGTTLAGGFETGIGG
+190 TGTSAPEKFAYTVGGNFTTGVKG

-211 KILGQTPSL
+211 KILGVETDSSETLLEKQ
-220 DDQEI
+220 
-225 KYNMF
+225 
-230 SDVAQNNINTTKNPI
+230 AQKERENAK
-245 GRAGLE
+245 GLEGAGLDVLG
-251 MTYSIGQMLP
+251 SVSRMLP

-269 GAFATGFANYGGSA
+269 GAFATGFANYGGGA
-283 YNEAKKD
+283 YNEAKRD
-290 GATEEQA
+290 GASEKQA
-297 TKYGIV
+297 TLYGIA

-308 MAMEKALGGFES
+308 MSMEKALGGLES
-320 VYGKSALGKS
+320 VYGKSVLGNS

-338 LDKFVKNKALRKTLT
+338 LDKFIKNKAVRKTLT

-384 IKNSKNAKEL
+384 IKNTKNVKEIAKNL
-394 ASNIASYTAK
+394 ASYTAK

-418 AVTSGVMEGPQNIA
+418 AVTSGVMEGSQNIA

-588 LKDSASKVMN
+588 LKESASKVMN

-635 VKGKDINGLVGKDS
+635 VKGKDINGLVGKDL

-757 HLYKTVTAGSQEA
+757 HLYNTVTAGSQEA

-788 KGKTSEKTKY
+788 KDIKLDTNFSLSE
-798 SLIGTN
+798 N
-804 GVENLKDSYPESY
+804 
-817 KKLTEALEEAK
+817 AL
-828 ELDSKN
+828 
-834 IQNEKIWLKTGW
+834 Q
-846 FKDRNGQ
+846 
-853 WKFEVSDKNMSLK
+853 EVSDVVNQTREDSEKSLTQFVKLK
-866 DNLNIKENKEYKLS
+866 DNTIKSLVDYGVKDLPMLERSGHIRENILTEEQAKKLGFSTKNKHFHGLGVKTYLEIINSMDNPIGVYQYTNNGNYDNNNFIVVTPVEINKTNYIVPVEINQKGQYNQVEIDYNKIKTAYSKNNTDYVQNLLNQGKIKE
-880 DLIEHDSLFRL
+880 IF
-891 YPELKNQKVRFKNL
+891 
-905 SSRTI
+905 
-910 NGSFYSSEDVIAIN
+910 NGSNSRKTSLDESNIPQFNKNVKSDI
-924 NTLIGNNQKIEGTLI
+924 
-939 HEIQHKIQSIEN
+939 
-951 FENGS
+951 
-956 STKYSRLKY
+956 STKYS
-965 YNSLGEIEASNT
+965 
-977 KERFIQEKYKSY
+977 IQEK
-989 NLDYIAPLSVDKNA
+989 IKNA
-1003 KHKDLENYLNNR
+1003 QEL
-1015 KLSDK
+1015 
-1020 IKDTIY
+1020 
-1026 ERVVNRNDKNVKED
+1026 
-1040 ISQNSLRNRNLVD
+1040 
-1053 GRVKRTENSS
+1053 ENSS
-1063 FFDEKYSL
+1063 FSLEQRVSGDALLDAQDFIDDVKSVGAKVDEKGYVTVYHQT
-1071 SNNESIDSKA
+1071 SNENAAKIKQSGKMIAKEDYLYFSTSKDA
-1081 KQYDDL
+1081 SQSEGRGQTKLEFKIPAEKLILDD
-1087 TKTNYIEY
+1087 I
-1095 FRKDNGDVK
+1095 FSDNADVK
-1104 VYLMDSNNNSLNEF
+1104 IPLKGS
-1118 SLWSNTNA
+1118 
-1126 IKELG
+1126 KEL
-1131 ENLGSKIYETATD
+1131 NVSDYL
-1144 TSQRIDIGNDINNL
+1144 IDN
-1158 GSDTDY
+1158 
-1164 FMNHRPSEGYG
+1164 
-1175 NASNFEENMPDV
+1175 
-1187 FEHPEWYLNLDE
+1187 
-1199 KYNKE
+1199 
-1204 SLNALKKVRNN
+1204 
-1215 PEAELTIYR
+1215 
-1224 ATIGNK
+1224 
-1230 INTGDWV
+1230 
-1237 TPSKMY
+1237 
-1243 AEYHNNSQFDGKG
+1243 
-1256 NIIEMKVKAKDIQ
+1256 
-1269 FAGDDINEFGYFPSN
+1269 
-1284 KTKYSLSEE
+1284 TKYSLSDKVNNEE
-1293 NIPIT
+1293 ELKEKQYKIIESVNPAEDEYHTWIRNSEDIKTFEETLNDPDWIDYREEGFDPDYTGDMINNALKTGEIMVYSSYPIEMGT
-1298 DKYKSEGNSN
+1298 FVSPSKMEAETYSDNGKIYSKKVNLTDIAWIDPTQGQYAKINNLNSTKNSDIRYSLSERNVPISDKYKNDENSK

-1317 SKKNKTIDEK
+1317 TNRKKTIDEK

-1340 QYATKTAQNYLD
+1340 QSATKTAQNYLD

-1363 KMESFYN
+1363 KMKSFYN
-1370 MTKDDLVNAN
+1370 MTKEDLTNSK
-1380 TYNSIKDIINEYA
+1380 TYNEINNIVSEYA
-1393 NRECTY
+1393 NREY
-1399 VDKEVEAVK
+1399 NYIDKEVESVK
-1408 KQIRNSRIKVTD
+1408 KEIRNSRIKVSD

-1437 GKLRLGNEGQSIDS
+1437 GKLRLGNEGQSVDS
-1451 VYQELSNAYPYYFS
+1451 IYQELSNKYPYYFS
-1465 SEITGEADMLTEIS
+1465 NEITGEADMLTELS
-1479 NFMNQD
+1479 DFMNQD

-1491 YRVTDNDLKKIT
+1491 YRITDSELKKVTDR
-1503 DKVFNSLLSNSITK
+1503 VFNNLLNNSVTEF
-1517 ADLNEIQKQ
+1517 DLNEIQKQ
-1526 IESKVERRTRAVVQQ
+1526 LESKAERKTRAIVQQ
-1541 EILNEMGITLNDIQT
+1541 ELLNEMGITLDDIQT

-1579 YEIGKKIN
+1579 YEVGKKIN

-1631 EKSYINEYGEEV
+1631 EKVYINEHGEEIP
-1643 KYGDKE
+1643 YGDKE

-1685 TDLGYNPIPKRKD
+1685 TDLGYDAIPKRKD

-1714 VPFNRNDMDAENLP
+1714 VPFNRNDMDSENLP

-1753 LKTTYDAITG
+1753 MKTTYDAITG

-1769 GAGNLIFHTGDIQ
+1769 GAGNLIFHTADIQ
-1782 RYRTLSKFIRD
+1782 RYRTLSKFIRE
-1793 TYGQTHGLDNVD
+1793 TYGQTHGLDNID

-1844 IDRASERFLGRR
+1844 IDRAAERFLGRR

-1902 TMSTIN
+1902 TVSTIN
-1908 NIFHKDGL
+1908 NIFHNDGL
-1916 IDKSD
+1916 INKSD

-1935 VWQKVSNAGQIF
+1935 AWQKISNAGQIF
-1947 MTGSDYFTAN
+1947 MSGSDYFTSN

-2110 GRIPIQEAMTGATSL
+2110 GRIPIQEAFTGASSL
-2125 IKKLTGQTDS
+2125 VKKLTGQSDS

-2147 DFLESMAY
+2147 DFLESAAY

-2200 GKIKSALFGRYSSK
+2200 GKIKSSLFGRYSSQ

-2222 GYKSINSSKIDEMI
+2222 GYKSINKSKIDEMI
-2236 DLGMNSTEYRNY
+2236 DLNMNSTEYRNY
-2248 RNGLSKVGTKTKD
+2248 RDGLSKAGKKTAQKMD
-2261 KIEYINNLDVSN
+2261 YISNLDVSIE
-2273 KKKSIMA
+2273 KKNIMA
-2280 SNVLKKNVDMSNYD
+2280 SGLLKKHVDMSDYD
-2294 NYGSYE
+2294 DYGTYE

-2306 KNPVEY
+2306 KNPEEY
-2312 KQINMI
+2312 KKITMI
-2318 TDYSNYQ
+2318 TDYDNYK
-2325 KIQKELSK
+2325 KIMKNINE
-2333 IKSDIDK
+2333 IESDIDK
-2340 NGNAISGSRK
+2340 NGNSVSGSKK

-2361 LSIAQKA
+2361 LSIPQKA
-2368 MLIKQEYPSF
+2368 MLIKSQYSNF
-2378 TKYDKQI
+2378 KQYDKQI
-2385 FNYVNG
+2385 FEYVNG
-2391 QDLTFIEKARTMKS
+2391 QDMDFMSKATVLKKV
-2405 LGFTQFDKQ
+2405 GFTQFDNQ
-2414 IVAYV
+2414 IISYV
-2419 KKHYPKAT
+2419 RKHYPT
-2427 MQIDVLKDLGF
+2427 TTIQIDMLKSMGF
-2438 KVYEF
+2438 KVYKY
-2443 NGKTYV
+2443 NGKIYV
-2449 KR
+2449 KSR

>member
-65 ISGKSSLP
+65 ISGKSSIP

-175 AVKEKSGTLSGGIIK
+175 ALKEKSGTLSGGIIK
-190 TGTTLAGGFETGIGG
+190 TSTTLAGGFETGIGG

-230 SDVAQNNINTTKNPI
+230 SDVAQNNINTTKNPV

-269 GAFATGFANYGGSA
+269 GALATGFANYGGSA

-330 TNKITSKV
+330 TNKLTSKV

-418 AVTSGVMEGPQNIA
+418 AVTSGVMEGSQNIA

-549 NDTDISKDDLL
+549 NDTDISNDDLL

-588 LKDSASKVMN
+588 LKESASKVMN

-635 VKGKDINGLVGKDS
+635 VKGKDINGLVGKDL

-788 KGKTSEKTKY
+788 KDIKLDTNFSLSE
-798 SLIGTN
+798 N
-804 GVENLKDSYPESY
+804 
-817 KKLTEALEEAK
+817 AL
-828 ELDSKN
+828 
-834 IQNEKIWLKTGW
+834 Q
-846 FKDRNGQ
+846 
-853 WKFEVSDKNMSLK
+853 EVSDVVNQTREDSEKSLTQFVKLK
-866 DNLNIKENKEYKLS
+866 DNTIKSLVDYGVKDLPMLERSGHIRENILTEEQAKKLGFSTKNKHFHGLGVKTYLEIINSMDNPIGVYQYTNNGNYDNNNFIVVTPVEINKTNYIVPVEINQKGQYNQVEIDYNKIKTAYSKNNTDYIQNLLNQGKIKE
-880 DLIEHDSLFRL
+880 IF
-891 YPELKNQKVRFKNL
+891 
-905 SSRTI
+905 
-910 NGSFYSSEDVIAIN
+910 NGSNSRKTSLDKSNIP
-924 NTLIGNNQKIEGTLI
+924 
-939 HEIQHKIQSIEN
+939 QSN
-951 FENGS
+951 
-956 STKYSRLKY
+956 
-965 YNSLGEIEASNT
+965 
-977 KERFIQEKYKSY
+977 
-989 NLDYIAPLSVDKNA
+989 
-1003 KHKDLENYLNNR
+1003 
-1015 KLSDK
+1015 
-1020 IKDTIY
+1020 
-1026 ERVVNRNDKNVKED
+1026 KNVKSD
-1040 ISQNSLRNRNLVD
+1040 ISNNSISNNNKNDTR
-1053 GRVKRTENSS
+1053 
-1063 FFDEKYSL
+1063 YSL
-1071 SNNESIDSKA
+1071 SNN
-1081 KQYDDL
+1081 DDIL
-1087 TKTNYIEY
+1087 VNS
-1095 FRKDNGDVK
+1095 NG
-1104 VYLMDSNNNSLNEF
+1104 
-1118 SLWSNTNA
+1118 
-1126 IKELG
+1126 KE
-1131 ENLGSKIYETATD
+1131 
-1144 TSQRIDIGNDINNL
+1144 IDI
-1158 GSDTDY
+1158 SD
-1164 FMNHRPSEGYG
+1164 
-1175 NASNFEENMPDV
+1175 
-1187 FEHPEWYLNLDE
+1187 
-1199 KYNKE
+1199 
-1204 SLNALKKVRNN
+1204 LK
-1215 PEAELTIYR
+1215 
-1224 ATIGNK
+1224 
-1230 INTGDWV
+1230 
-1237 TPSKMY
+1237 
-1243 AEYHNNSQFDGKG
+1243 
-1256 NIIEMKVKAKDIQ
+1256 
-1269 FAGDDINEFGYFPSN
+1269 
-1284 KTKYSLSEE
+1284 E

-1298 DKYKSEGNSN
+1298 DKYKSDENSN

-1327 VERALQKGSYKAI
+1327 VERALRKGSYKAI
-1340 QYATKTAQNYLD
+1340 QFATKTAQNYLD

-1408 KQIRNSRIKVTD
+1408 KQIRNSKIKVTD

-1451 VYQELSNAYPYYFS
+1451 VYQELSNTYPYYFS

-1526 IESKVERRTRAVVQQ
+1526 IESKVERRTRAVIQQ
-1541 EILNEMGITLNDIQT
+1541 ELLNEMGITLNDIQT

-1714 VPFNRNDMDAENLP
+1714 VPFNRNDMDSENLP

-1753 LKTTYDAITG
+1753 MKTTYDAITG

-1769 GAGNLIFHTGDIQ
+1769 GAGNLIFHTADIQ
-1782 RYRTLSKFIRD
+1782 RYRTLSKFIRE

-1844 IDRASERFLGRR
+1844 IDRAAERFLGRR

-1902 TMSTIN
+1902 TVSTIN
-1908 NIFHKDGL
+1908 NIFHNDGL
-1916 IDKSD
+1916 INKSD

-1935 VWQKVSNAGQIF
+1935 AWQKISNAGQIF
-1947 MTGSDYFTAN
+1947 MSGSDYFTSN

-2035 KSGAGVVFQLGQL
+2035 KSGASVVFQLGQL

-2280 SNVLKKNVDMSNYD
+2280 SNILKKNVDMSNYD

-2414 IVAYV
+2414 IIAYV

>member
-65 ISGKSSLP
+65 ISGKSSIP

-134 NENSKRVQ
+134 NENSKRVL

-230 SDVAQNNINTTKNPI
+230 SDVAQNNINTTKNPV

-269 GAFATGFANYGGSA
+269 GALATGFANYGGSA

-330 TNKITSKV
+330 TNKLTSKV

-372 EEALLDKDNGVG
+372 EEALLEKDNGVG

-418 AVTSGVMEGPQNIA
+418 AVTSGVMEGSQNIA

-588 LKDSASKVMN
+588 LKESASKVMN

-635 VKGKDINGLVGKDS
+635 VKGKDINGLVGKDL

-700 DHRIKSTEKLYSG
+700 DYRIKSTEKLYSG

-798 SLIGTN
+798 SIQEDSKGNKYVNIDTDQDIFKGKNLYEQNKIAKQYILDNFRGKELSINDENVNITRVTANEYTHPRTTLQKKDASSKMKASTELDNLLSISEYKYSKPDDGRHSFAKDGWDYYETTFKVGDNIYTGLVNIAKN
-804 GVENLKDSYPESY
+804 GNKKMLYDITNLK
-817 KKLTEALEEAK
+817 
-828 ELDSKN
+828 
-834 IQNEKIWLKTGW
+834 
-846 FKDRNGQ
+846 R
-853 WKFEVSDKNMSLK
+853 
-866 DNLNIKENKEYKLS
+866 
-880 DLIEHDSLFRL
+880 
-891 YPELKNQKVRFKNL
+891 
-905 SSRTI
+905 
-910 NGSFYSSEDVIAIN
+910 
-924 NTLIGNNQKIEGTLI
+924 NTLISSSVNAATESIGIPFPDTNIP
-939 HEIQHKIQSIEN
+939 QSN
-951 FENGS
+951 
-956 STKYSRLKY
+956 
-965 YNSLGEIEASNT
+965 
-977 KERFIQEKYKSY
+977 
-989 NLDYIAPLSVDKNA
+989 
-1003 KHKDLENYLNNR
+1003 
-1015 KLSDK
+1015 
-1020 IKDTIY
+1020 
-1026 ERVVNRNDKNVKED
+1026 KNVKSD
-1040 ISQNSLRNRNLVD
+1040 ISDNSISNNNKND
-1053 GRVKRTENSS
+1053 T
-1063 FFDEKYSL
+1063 KYSL
-1071 SNNESIDSKA
+1071 SNN
-1081 KQYDDL
+1081 DDIL
-1087 TKTNYIEY
+1087 VNS
-1095 FRKDNGDVK
+1095 NG
-1104 VYLMDSNNNSLNEF
+1104 
-1118 SLWSNTNA
+1118 
-1126 IKELG
+1126 KE
-1131 ENLGSKIYETATD
+1131 
-1144 TSQRIDIGNDINNL
+1144 IDI
-1158 GSDTDY
+1158 SD
-1164 FMNHRPSEGYG
+1164 
-1175 NASNFEENMPDV
+1175 
-1187 FEHPEWYLNLDE
+1187 L
-1199 KYNKE
+1199 KE
-1204 SLNALKKVRNN
+1204 
-1215 PEAELTIYR
+1215 
-1224 ATIGNK
+1224 
-1230 INTGDWV
+1230 
-1237 TPSKMY
+1237 
-1243 AEYHNNSQFDGKG
+1243 
-1256 NIIEMKVKAKDIQ
+1256 
-1269 FAGDDINEFGYFPSN
+1269 
-1284 KTKYSLSEE
+1284 
-1293 NIPIT
+1293 
-1298 DKYKSEGNSN
+1298 NSN

-1317 SKKNKTIDEK
+1317 TNRKKTIDEK

-1340 QYATKTAQNYLD
+1340 QSATKTAQNYLD

-1363 KMESFYN
+1363 KMKSFYN
-1370 MTKDDLVNAN
+1370 MTKEDLTNSK
-1380 TYNSIKDIINEYA
+1380 TYNEINNIVSEYA
-1393 NRECTY
+1393 NREY
-1399 VDKEVEAVK
+1399 NYIDKEVESVK
-1408 KQIRNSRIKVTD
+1408 KEIRNSRIKVSD

-1437 GKLRLGNEGQSIDS
+1437 GKLRLGNEGQSVDS
-1451 VYQELSNAYPYYFS
+1451 IYQELSNKYPYYFS
-1465 SEITGEADMLTEIS
+1465 NEITGEADMLTELS
-1479 NFMNQD
+1479 DFMNQD

-1491 YRVTDNDLKKIT
+1491 YRITDSELKKVTDR
-1503 DKVFNSLLSNSITK
+1503 VFNNLLNNSVTEF
-1517 ADLNEIQKQ
+1517 DLNEIQKQ
-1526 IESKVERRTRAVVQQ
+1526 LESKAERKTRAIVQQ
-1541 EILNEMGITLNDIQT
+1541 ELLNEMGITLDDIQT

-1579 YEIGKKIN
+1579 YEVGKKIN

-1631 EKSYINEYGEEV
+1631 EKVYINEHGEEIP
-1643 KYGDKE
+1643 YGDKE

-1662 IKYASEVFRNKYDTY
+1662 IKHASEVFRNKYDTY

-1685 TDLGYNPIPKRKD
+1685 TDLGYDAIPKRKD

-1714 VPFNRNDMDAENLP
+1714 VPFNRNDMDSENLP

-1753 LKTTYDAITG
+1753 MKTTYDAITG

-1769 GAGNLIFHTGDIQ
+1769 GAGNLIFHTSDIQ
-1782 RYRTLSKFIRD
+1782 RYRTLSKFIRE
-1793 TYGQTHGLDNVD
+1793 TYGQTHGLDNID

-1844 IDRASERFLGRR
+1844 IDRAAERFLGRR

-1902 TMSTIN
+1902 TVSTIN
-1908 NIFHKDGL
+1908 NIFHNDGL
-1916 IDKSD
+1916 INKSD

-1935 VWQKVSNAGQIF
+1935 AWQKISNAGQIF
-1947 MTGSDYFTAN
+1947 MSGSDYFTSN

-2185 TDSGNLRFTADDSTT
+2185 TDSGNLRFTADNSTT

-2280 SNVLKKNVDMSNYD
+2280 SNVLKKNIDMSNYD

-2385 FNYVNG
+2385 FNYING

-2405 LGFTQFDKQ
+2405 LGFTQFDNQ
-2414 IVAYV
+2414 IIAYV
-2419 KKHYPKAT
+2419 RKHYPKVS

>member
-1 MAKKKKKNA
+1 M
-10 TLTGALGSYLEEKF
+10 G
-24 GNKEE
+24 
-29 KKTTSKVTTDE
+29 
-40 NGNVTINNS
+40 
-49 PKKEREGILV
+49 
-59 TGVKKT
+59 
-65 ISGKSSLP
+65 
-73 SKILG
+73 
-78 LATNG
+78 
-83 IGEVIYN
+83 
-90 TVEAGINESKNKKVE
+90 
-105 QTVDTIKKDSDTA
+105 
-118 YNKLKDYK
+118 
-126 KENNINLF
+126 
-134 NENSKRVQ
+134 
-142 NDEKYQGLLKE
+142 
-153 AQEKTTTLE
+153 
-162 KERTNRNSEIIKD
+162 
-175 AVKEKSGTLSGGIIK
+175 
-190 TGTTLAGGFETGIGG
+190 
-205 IESTTK
+205 
-211 KILGQTPSL
+211 
-220 DDQEI
+220 
-225 KYNMF
+225 
-230 SDVAQNNINTTKNPI
+230 
-245 GRAGLE
+245 
-251 MTYSIGQMLP
+251 
-261 QMMTGNSA
+261 
-269 GAFATGFANYGGSA
+269 
-283 YNEAKKD
+283 
-290 GATEEQA
+290 
-297 TKYGIV
+297 
-303 SGTLE
+303 
-308 MAMEKALGGFES
+308 
-320 VYGKSALGKS
+320 
-330 TNKITSKV
+330 
-338 LDKFVKNKALRKTLT
+338 
-353 SMKGEFTE
+353 
-361 EYLQEFLGPIV
+361 
-372 EEALLDKDNGVG
+372 
-384 IKNSKNAKEL
+384 
-394 ASNIASYTAK
+394 
-404 NFFSTQNLY
+404 
-413 AGTLG
+413 
-418 AVTSGVMEGPQNIA
+418 
-432 RNQWAKQT
+432 
-440 GRDFDTGYTQNEQK
+440 
-454 VIDEIVNKETTKK
+454 
-467 SREQAINT
+467 
-475 EIENAI
+475 
-481 KEQEQNFSISEENK
+481 
-495 NKIAERI
+495 
-502 KKEYENKDID
+502 
-512 LSNTK
+512 
-517 LSDKEIKSIR
+517 
-527 KSVEK
+527 
-532 SLQEGTID
+532 
-540 ADEISNILG
+540 
-549 NDTDISKDDLL
+549 
-560 HRSFYEKSQKSVNY
+560 KSQKSVNY

-588 LKDSASKVMN
+588 LKESASKVMN

-635 VKGKDINGLVGKDS
+635 VKGKDINGLVGKDL

-788 KGKTSEKTKY
+788 KDIKLDTNFSLSE
-798 SLIGTN
+798 N
-804 GVENLKDSYPESY
+804 
-817 KKLTEALEEAK
+817 AL
-828 ELDSKN
+828 
-834 IQNEKIWLKTGW
+834 Q
-846 FKDRNGQ
+846 
-853 WKFEVSDKNMSLK
+853 EVSDVVNQTREDSEKSLTQFVKLK
-866 DNLNIKENKEYKLS
+866 DNTIKSLVDYGVKDLPMLERSGHIRENILTEEQAKKLGFSTKNKHFHGLGVKTYLEIINSMDNPIGVYQYTNNGNYDNNNFIVVTPVEINKTNYIVPVEINQKGQYNQVEIDYNKIKTAYSKNNTDYIQNLLNQGKIKE
-880 DLIEHDSLFRL
+880 IF
-891 YPELKNQKVRFKNL
+891 
-905 SSRTI
+905 
-910 NGSFYSSEDVIAIN
+910 NGSNSRKTSLDKSNIP
-924 NTLIGNNQKIEGTLI
+924 
-939 HEIQHKIQSIEN
+939 QSN
-951 FENGS
+951 
-956 STKYSRLKY
+956 
-965 YNSLGEIEASNT
+965 
-977 KERFIQEKYKSY
+977 
-989 NLDYIAPLSVDKNA
+989 
-1003 KHKDLENYLNNR
+1003 
-1015 KLSDK
+1015 
-1020 IKDTIY
+1020 
-1026 ERVVNRNDKNVKED
+1026 KNVKSD
-1040 ISQNSLRNRNLVD
+1040 ISNNSISNNNKNDTR
-1053 GRVKRTENSS
+1053 
-1063 FFDEKYSL
+1063 YSL
-1071 SNNESIDSKA
+1071 SNN
-1081 KQYDDL
+1081 DDIL
-1087 TKTNYIEY
+1087 VNS
-1095 FRKDNGDVK
+1095 NG
-1104 VYLMDSNNNSLNEF
+1104 
-1118 SLWSNTNA
+1118 
-1126 IKELG
+1126 KE
-1131 ENLGSKIYETATD
+1131 
-1144 TSQRIDIGNDINNL
+1144 IDI
-1158 GSDTDY
+1158 SD
-1164 FMNHRPSEGYG
+1164 
-1175 NASNFEENMPDV
+1175 
-1187 FEHPEWYLNLDE
+1187 
-1199 KYNKE
+1199 
-1204 SLNALKKVRNN
+1204 LK
-1215 PEAELTIYR
+1215 
-1224 ATIGNK
+1224 
-1230 INTGDWV
+1230 
-1237 TPSKMY
+1237 
-1243 AEYHNNSQFDGKG
+1243 
-1256 NIIEMKVKAKDIQ
+1256 
-1269 FAGDDINEFGYFPSN
+1269 
-1284 KTKYSLSEE
+1284 E

-1298 DKYKSEGNSN
+1298 DKYKSDENSN

-1327 VERALQKGSYKAI
+1327 VERALRKGSYKAI
-1340 QYATKTAQNYLD
+1340 QFATKTAQNYLD

-1408 KQIRNSRIKVTD
+1408 KQIRNSKIKVTD

-1451 VYQELSNAYPYYFS
+1451 VYQELSNTYPYYFS

-1526 IESKVERRTRAVVQQ
+1526 IESKVERRTRAVIQQ
-1541 EILNEMGITLNDIQT
+1541 ELLNEMGITLNDIQT

-1714 VPFNRNDMDAENLP
+1714 VPFNRNDMDSENLP

-1753 LKTTYDAITG
+1753 MKTTYDAITG

-1769 GAGNLIFHTGDIQ
+1769 GAGNLIFHTADIQ
-1782 RYRTLSKFIRD
+1782 RYRTLSKFIRE

-1844 IDRASERFLGRR
+1844 IDRAAERFLGRR

-1902 TMSTIN
+1902 TVSTIN
-1908 NIFHKDGL
+1908 NIFHNDGL
-1916 IDKSD
+1916 INKSD

-1935 VWQKVSNAGQIF
+1935 AWQKISNAGQIF
-1947 MTGSDYFTAN
+1947 MSGSDYFTSN

-2035 KSGAGVVFQLGQL
+2035 KSGASVVFQLGQL

-2280 SNVLKKNVDMSNYD
+2280 SNILKKNVDMSNYD

-2414 IVAYV
+2414 IIAYV

>member
-1 MAKKKKKNA
+1 MSKKKKKA
-10 TLTGALGSYLEEKF
+10 TLTGALGSLLEEKF
-24 GNKEE
+24 GNN
-29 KKTTSKVTTDE
+29 SAVTTDS
-40 NGNVTINNS
+40 NGNVTINSNAI

-65 ISGKSSLP
+65 VSGKSSIA

-78 LATNG
+78 AATSG

-90 TVEAGINESKNKKVE
+90 TIEAGINENKERKKVKQTISTTE
-105 QTVDTIKKDSDTA
+105 QKSNDT
-118 YNKLKDYK
+118 YNELMDYK
-126 KENNINLF
+126 KKNNINLL
-134 NENSKRVQ
+134 NENSERVK
-142 NDEKYQGLLKE
+142 NDKKYQSLLKE
-153 AQEKTTTLE
+153 SQKSYKSFNEEREQKALDNTRTSVPEKFAYTVGGNFTTG
-162 KERTNRNSEIIKD
+162 
-175 AVKEKSGTLSGGIIK
+175 VK
-190 TGTTLAGGFETGIGG
+190 G

-211 KILGQTPSL
+211 KILGVETDSSETLLEKQ
-220 DDQEI
+220 
-225 KYNMF
+225 
-230 SDVAQNNINTTKNPI
+230 AQKERENAK
-245 GRAGLE
+245 GLEGAGLDVLG
-251 MTYSIGQMLP
+251 SVSRMLP

-269 GAFATGFANYGGSA
+269 GAFATGFANYGGGA
-283 YNEAKKD
+283 YNEAKRD
-290 GATEEQA
+290 GASEKQA
-297 TKYGIV
+297 TLYGIA

-308 MAMEKALGGFES
+308 MSMEKALGGLES
-320 VYGKSALGKS
+320 VYGKSVLGNS

-338 LDKFVKNKALRKTLT
+338 LDKFIKNKAVRKTLT

-384 IKNSKNAKEL
+384 IKNTKNVKEIAKNL
-394 ASNIASYTAK
+394 TSYTAK

-418 AVTSGVMEGPQNIA
+418 AVTSGAVEGPQNFA

-454 VIDEIVNKETTKK
+454 VIDELVNNEINKK
-467 SREQAINT
+467 FKEQAINT
-475 EIENAI
+475 EIDNAI
-481 KEQEQNFSISEENK
+481 KEQEKNFSISETNK

-502 KKEYENKDID
+502 RKEYETQDID
-512 LSNTK
+512 ISNAK
-517 LSDKEIKSIR
+517 LSENEIKSIK
-527 KSVEK
+527 KSVEQQ
-532 SLQEGTID
+532 LMEGNID
-540 ADEISNILG
+540 TDYITNVLG
-549 NDTDISKDDLL
+549 EDTDITNDNLL

-574 QYEENKTD
+574 QYENNTNE
-582 SDITKA
+582 SDNIKA
-588 LKDSASKVMN
+588 LRESASKVMN
-598 NTTKSRNFVENV
+598 NTTKSRNFVDNV
-610 NKIAQERGT
+610 AKISEDRGT

-635 VKGKDINGLVGKDS
+635 KNVNGLVGKDS
-649 QGNEKIL
+649 NGNEKVL

-667 IVGHETTHLLEGTE
+667 ILGHETTHLLEGTE
-681 EYTLLQN
+681 EYQSLQKV
-688 AVKEY
+688 VKEY
-693 AKSKGDY
+693 AQSKNDY
-700 DHRIKSTEKLYSG
+700 EHRIKSTEKLYEG

-737 IKKLSTSQPNV
+737 VKKLSVNQPNV
-748 FTKIYDYVK
+748 FTKIYDYIK
-757 HLYKTVTAGSQEA
+757 HIYKTVTAGSQEA

-778 RFEQAYKENV
+778 KFEQAYKENI
-788 KGKTSEKTKY
+788 KGKTSEQTKY
-798 SLIGTN
+798 SLIGEN
-804 GVENLKDSYPESY
+804 GVENLKNDYPESY
-817 KKLTEALEEAK
+817 KNITESLEEAK
-828 ELDSKN
+828 QLDTKN
-834 IQNEKIWLKTGW
+834 IKNEKIWLQTGW
-846 FKDRNGQ
+846 FKDKNGK
-853 WKFEVSDKNMSLK
+853 WKFEVSDKNMKLK
-866 DNLNIKENKEYKLS
+866 DNLNIQKNTEYKLS
-880 DLIEHDSLFRL
+880 DLIEHDSLFKL
-891 YPELKNQKVRFKNL
+891 YPELKNQKVRFKGYISN
-905 SSRTI
+905 ST
-910 NGSFYSSEDVIAIN
+910 NGSYNKIDDIISMN
-924 NTLIGNNQKIEGTLI
+924 NSLIGNDQKVEGTLL
-939 HEIQHKIQSIEN
+939 HEIQHKIQKLEN

-956 STKYSRLKY
+956 SSKYSRLKY

-977 KERFIQEKYKSY
+977 KERFEQEKYKHY

-1003 KHKDLENYLNNR
+1003 KHKDLNNYLKNR

-1020 IKDTIY
+1020 MKDIIY
-1026 ERVVNRNDKNVKED
+1026 EKVDNKNVKNVKEIIHQD
-1040 ISQNSLRNRNLVD
+1040 SNRSNRLVD
-1053 GRVKRTENSS
+1053 ARVDGTSNSS

-1071 SNNESIDSKA
+1071 S
-1081 KQYDDL
+1081 Q
-1087 TKTNYIEY
+1087 
-1095 FRKDNGDVK
+1095 
-1104 VYLMDSNNNSLNEF
+1104 
-1118 SLWSNTNA
+1118 
-1126 IKELG
+1126 
-1131 ENLGSKIYETATD
+1131 
-1144 TSQRIDIGNDINNL
+1144 
-1158 GSDTDY
+1158 
-1164 FMNHRPSEGYG
+1164 
-1175 NASNFEENMPDV
+1175 EENV
-1187 FEHPEWYLNLDE
+1187 
-1199 KYNKE
+1199 
-1204 SLNALKKVRNN
+1204 
-1215 PEAELTIYR
+1215 
-1224 ATIGNK
+1224 
-1230 INTGDWV
+1230 
-1237 TPSKMY
+1237 
-1243 AEYHNNSQFDGKG
+1243 
-1256 NIIEMKVKAKDIQ
+1256 
-1269 FAGDDINEFGYFPSN
+1269 
-1284 KTKYSLSEE
+1284 
-1293 NIPIT
+1293 PIA
-1298 DKYKSEGNSN
+1298 DKYTKDENSK

-1317 SKKNKTIDEK
+1317 TNRKKTIDEK
-1327 VERALQKGSYKAI
+1327 VERVLQKGSYKAI
-1340 QYATKTAQNYLD
+1340 QSATKTAQNYLD

-1363 KMESFYN
+1363 KMKSFYN
-1370 MTKDDLVNAN
+1370 MTKEDLTNAK
-1380 TYNSIKDIINEYA
+1380 TYNEINNIVSEYA
-1393 NRECTY
+1393 NREY
-1399 VDKEVEAVK
+1399 NYIDKEVESVK
-1408 KQIRNSRIKVTD
+1408 KEIRNSRIKVSD

-1437 GKLRLGNEGQSIDS
+1437 GKLRLSNEGQSVDS
-1451 VYQELSNAYPYYFS
+1451 IYQELSNKYPYYFS
-1465 SEITGEADMLTEIS
+1465 NEITGEADMLTELS
-1479 NFMNQD
+1479 DFMNQD

-1491 YRVTDNDLKKIT
+1491 YRITDSELKKVTDR
-1503 DKVFNSLLSNSITK
+1503 VFNNLLNNSVTES
-1517 ADLNEIQKQ
+1517 DLNEIQKQ
-1526 IESKVERRTRAVVQQ
+1526 LESKTERKTRAIVQQ
-1541 EILNEMGITLNDIQT
+1541 ELLNEMGITLDDIQV

-1579 YEIGKKIN
+1579 YEVGKKIN

-1631 EKSYINEYGEEV
+1631 EKVYINEHGEEIP
-1643 KYGDKE
+1643 YGDKE

-1685 TDLGYNPIPKRKD
+1685 TDLGYDAIPKRKD

-1714 VPFNRNDMDAENLP
+1714 VPFNRNDMDSENLP

-1753 LKTTYDAITG
+1753 MKTTYDAITG

-1769 GAGNLIFHTGDIQ
+1769 GAGNLIFHTADIQ
-1782 RYRTLSKFIRD
+1782 RYRTLSKFIRE

-1844 IDRASERFLGRR
+1844 IDRAAERFLGRR

-1894 SKLSFVKG
+1894 SKLSFIKG
-1902 TMSTIN
+1902 TVSTIN
-1908 NIFHKDGL
+1908 NIFHNDGL
-1916 IDKSD
+1916 INKSD

-1935 VWQKVSNAGQIF
+1935 AWQKISNAGQIF
-1947 MTGSDYFTAN
+1947 MSGSDYFTSN

-2035 KSGAGVVFQLGQL
+2035 KSGASVVFQLGQL

-2110 GRIPIQEAMTGATSL
+2110 GRIPIQEAFTGASSL
-2125 IKKLTGQTDS
+2125 VKKLTGQSDS

-2147 DFLESMAY
+2147 DFLESAAY

-2200 GKIKSALFGRYSSK
+2200 GKIKSSLFGRYSSQ

-2222 GYKSINSSKIDEMI
+2222 GYKSINKSKIDEMI
-2236 DLGMNSTEYRNY
+2236 DLNMNSTEYRNY
-2248 RNGLSKVGTKTKD
+2248 RDGLSKAGKKTAQKMD
-2261 KIEYINNLDVSN
+2261 YINNLDVSIE
-2273 KKKSIMA
+2273 KKNIMA
-2280 SNVLKKNVDMSNYD
+2280 SGLLKKHVDMSDYD
-2294 NYGSYE
+2294 DYGTYE

-2306 KNPVEY
+2306 KNPEEY
-2312 KQINMI
+2312 KKITMI
-2318 TDYSNYQ
+2318 TDYDNYK
-2325 KIQKELSK
+2325 KIMKNINE
-2333 IKSDIDK
+2333 IESDIDK
-2340 NGNAISGSRK
+2340 NGNSVSGSKK

-2361 LSIAQKA
+2361 LSIPQKA
-2368 MLIKQEYPSF
+2368 MLIKSQYSNF
-2378 TKYDKQI
+2378 KQYDKQI
-2385 FNYVNG
+2385 FEYVNG
-2391 QDLTFIEKARTMKS
+2391 QDMDFMSKATVLKKV
-2405 LGFTQFDKQ
+2405 GFTQFDNQ
-2414 IVAYV
+2414 IISYV
-2419 KKHYPKAT
+2419 KKHYPT
-2427 MQIDVLKDLGF
+2427 TTIQIDMLKSMGF
-2438 KVYEF
+2438 KVYKY
-2443 NGKTYV
+2443 NGKIYV
-2449 KR
+2449 KSR

>member
-1 MAKKKKKNA
+1 MSKKKKKA
-10 TLTGALGSYLEEKF
+10 TLTGALGSLLEEKF
-24 GNKEE
+24 GNN
-29 KKTTSKVTTDE
+29 SAVTTDS
-40 NGNVTINNS
+40 NGNVTINSNAI

-65 ISGKSSLP
+65 VSGKSSIA

-78 LATNG
+78 AATSG

-90 TVEAGINESKNKKVE
+90 TIEAGINENKERKKVKQTISTTE
-105 QTVDTIKKDSDTA
+105 QKSNDT
-118 YNKLKDYK
+118 YNELMDYK
-126 KENNINLF
+126 KKNNINLL
-134 NENSKRVQ
+134 NENSERVK
-142 NDEKYQGLLKE
+142 NDKKYQSLLKE
-153 AQEKTTTLE
+153 SQKSYKSFNEEREQKALDNTRTSVPEKFAYTVGGNFTTG
-162 KERTNRNSEIIKD
+162 
-175 AVKEKSGTLSGGIIK
+175 VK
-190 TGTTLAGGFETGIGG
+190 G

-211 KILGQTPSL
+211 KILGVETDSSETLLEKQ
-220 DDQEI
+220 
-225 KYNMF
+225 
-230 SDVAQNNINTTKNPI
+230 AQKERENAK
-245 GRAGLE
+245 GLEGAGLDVLG
-251 MTYSIGQMLP
+251 SVSRMLP

-269 GAFATGFANYGGSA
+269 GAFATGFANYGGGA
-283 YNEAKKD
+283 YNEAKRD
-290 GATEEQA
+290 GASEKQA
-297 TKYGIV
+297 TLYGIA

-308 MAMEKALGGFES
+308 MSMEKALGGLES
-320 VYGKSALGKS
+320 VYGKSVLGNS

-338 LDKFVKNKALRKTLT
+338 LDKFIKNKAVRKTLT

-384 IKNSKNAKEL
+384 IKNTKNVKEIAKNL
-394 ASNIASYTAK
+394 TSYTAK

-418 AVTSGVMEGPQNIA
+418 AVTSGAVEGPQNFA

-454 VIDEIVNKETTKK
+454 VIDELVNNEINKK
-467 SREQAINT
+467 FKEQAINT
-475 EIENAI
+475 EIDNAI
-481 KEQEQNFSISEENK
+481 KEQEKNFSISETNK

-502 KKEYENKDID
+502 RKEYETQDID
-512 LSNTK
+512 ISNAK
-517 LSDKEIKSIR
+517 LSENEIKSIK
-527 KSVEK
+527 KSVEQQ
-532 SLQEGTID
+532 LMEGNID
-540 ADEISNILG
+540 TDYITNVLG
-549 NDTDISKDDLL
+549 EDTDITNDNLL

-574 QYEENKTD
+574 QYENNTNE
-582 SDITKA
+582 SDNIKA
-588 LKDSASKVMN
+588 LRESASKVMN
-598 NTTKSRNFVENV
+598 NTTKSRNFVDNV
-610 NKIAQERGT
+610 AKISEDRGT

-635 VKGKDINGLVGKDS
+635 KNVNGLVGKDS
-649 QGNEKIL
+649 NGNEKVL

-667 IVGHETTHLLEGTE
+667 ILGHETTHLLEGTE
-681 EYTLLQN
+681 EYQSLQKV
-688 AVKEY
+688 VKEY
-693 AKSKGDY
+693 AQSKNDY
-700 DHRIKSTEKLYSG
+700 EHRIKSTEKLYEG

-723 SDLVGEYIFNDEEF
+723 SDLVGEYIFNDEKF
-737 IKKLSTSQPNV
+737 VKKLSVNQPNV
-748 FTKIYDYVK
+748 FTKIYDYIK
-757 HLYKTVTAGSQEA
+757 HIYKTVTAGSQEA

-778 RFEQAYKENV
+778 KFEQAYKENI
-788 KGKTSEKTKY
+788 KGKTSEQTKY
-798 SLIGTN
+798 SLIGEN
-804 GVENLKDSYPESY
+804 GVENLKNDYPESY
-817 KKLTEALEEAK
+817 KNITESLEEAK
-828 ELDSKN
+828 QLDTKN
-834 IQNEKIWLKTGW
+834 IKNEKIWLQTGW
-846 FKDRNGQ
+846 FKDKNGK
-853 WKFEVSDKNMSLK
+853 WKFEVSDKNMKLK
-866 DNLNIKENKEYKLS
+866 DNLNIQKNTEYKLS
-880 DLIEHDSLFRL
+880 DLIEHDSLFKL
-891 YPELKNQKVRFKNL
+891 YPELKNQKVRFKGYISN
-905 SSRTI
+905 ST
-910 NGSFYSSEDVIAIN
+910 NGSYNKIDDIISMN
-924 NTLIGNNQKIEGTLI
+924 NSLIGNDQKVEGTLL
-939 HEIQHKIQSIEN
+939 HEIQHKIQKLEN

-956 STKYSRLKY
+956 SSKYSRLKY

-977 KERFIQEKYKSY
+977 KERFEQEKYKHY

-1003 KHKDLENYLNNR
+1003 KHKDLNNYLKNR

-1020 IKDTIY
+1020 MKDIIY
-1026 ERVVNRNDKNVKED
+1026 EKVDNKNVKNVKEIIHQD
-1040 ISQNSLRNRNLVD
+1040 SNRSNRLVD
-1053 GRVKRTENSS
+1053 ARVDGTSNSS

-1071 SNNESIDSKA
+1071 S
-1081 KQYDDL
+1081 Q
-1087 TKTNYIEY
+1087 
-1095 FRKDNGDVK
+1095 
-1104 VYLMDSNNNSLNEF
+1104 
-1118 SLWSNTNA
+1118 
-1126 IKELG
+1126 
-1131 ENLGSKIYETATD
+1131 
-1144 TSQRIDIGNDINNL
+1144 
-1158 GSDTDY
+1158 
-1164 FMNHRPSEGYG
+1164 
-1175 NASNFEENMPDV
+1175 EENV
-1187 FEHPEWYLNLDE
+1187 
-1199 KYNKE
+1199 
-1204 SLNALKKVRNN
+1204 
-1215 PEAELTIYR
+1215 
-1224 ATIGNK
+1224 
-1230 INTGDWV
+1230 
-1237 TPSKMY
+1237 
-1243 AEYHNNSQFDGKG
+1243 
-1256 NIIEMKVKAKDIQ
+1256 
-1269 FAGDDINEFGYFPSN
+1269 
-1284 KTKYSLSEE
+1284 
-1293 NIPIT
+1293 PIA
-1298 DKYKSEGNSN
+1298 DKYTKDENSK

-1317 SKKNKTIDEK
+1317 TNRKKTIDEK
-1327 VERALQKGSYKAI
+1327 VERVLQKGSYKAI
-1340 QYATKTAQNYLD
+1340 QSATKTAQNYLD

-1363 KMESFYN
+1363 KMKSFYN
-1370 MTKDDLVNAN
+1370 MTKEDLTNAK
-1380 TYNSIKDIINEYA
+1380 TYNEINNIVSEYA
-1393 NRECTY
+1393 NREY
-1399 VDKEVEAVK
+1399 NYIDKEVESVK
-1408 KQIRNSRIKVTD
+1408 KEIRNSRIKVSD

-1437 GKLRLGNEGQSIDS
+1437 GKLRLSNEGQSVDS
-1451 VYQELSNAYPYYFS
+1451 IYQELSNKYPYYFS
-1465 SEITGEADMLTEIS
+1465 NEITGEADMLTELS
-1479 NFMNQD
+1479 DFMNQD

-1491 YRVTDNDLKKIT
+1491 YRITDSELKKVTDR
-1503 DKVFNSLLSNSITK
+1503 VFNNLLNNSVTES
-1517 ADLNEIQKQ
+1517 DLNEIQKQ
-1526 IESKVERRTRAVVQQ
+1526 LESKTERKTRAIVQQ
-1541 EILNEMGITLNDIQT
+1541 ELLNEMGITLDDIQV

-1579 YEIGKKIN
+1579 YEVGKKIN

-1631 EKSYINEYGEEV
+1631 EKVYINEHGEEIP
-1643 KYGDKE
+1643 YGDKE

-1685 TDLGYNPIPKRKD
+1685 TDLGYDAIPKRKD

-1714 VPFNRNDMDAENLP
+1714 VPFNRNDMDSENLP

-1753 LKTTYDAITG
+1753 MKTTYDAITG

-1769 GAGNLIFHTGDIQ
+1769 GAGNLIFHTADIQ
-1782 RYRTLSKFIRD
+1782 RYRTLSKFIRE

-1844 IDRASERFLGRR
+1844 IDRAAERFLGRR

-1894 SKLSFVKG
+1894 SKLSFIKG
-1902 TMSTIN
+1902 TVSTIN
-1908 NIFHKDGL
+1908 NIFHNDGL
-1916 IDKSD
+1916 INKSD

-1935 VWQKVSNAGQIF
+1935 AWQKISNAGQIF
-1947 MTGSDYFTAN
+1947 MSGSDYFTSN

-2035 KSGAGVVFQLGQL
+2035 KSGASVVFQLGQL

-2110 GRIPIQEAMTGATSL
+2110 GRIPIQEAFTGASSL
-2125 IKKLTGQTDS
+2125 VKKLTGQSDS

-2147 DFLESMAY
+2147 DFLESAAY

-2200 GKIKSALFGRYSSK
+2200 GKIKSSLFGRYSSQ

-2222 GYKSINSSKIDEMI
+2222 GYKSINKSKIDEMI
-2236 DLGMNSTEYRNY
+2236 DLNMNSTEYRNY
-2248 RNGLSKVGTKTKD
+2248 RDGLSKAGKKTAQKMD
-2261 KIEYINNLDVSN
+2261 YINNLDVSIE
-2273 KKKSIMA
+2273 KKNIMA
-2280 SNVLKKNVDMSNYD
+2280 SGLLKKHVDMSDYD
-2294 NYGSYE
+2294 DYGTYE

-2306 KNPVEY
+2306 KNPEEY
-2312 KQINMI
+2312 KKITMI
-2318 TDYSNYQ
+2318 TDYDNYK
-2325 KIQKELSK
+2325 KIMKNINE
-2333 IKSDIDK
+2333 IESDIDK
-2340 NGNAISGSRK
+2340 NGNSVSGSKK

-2361 LSIAQKA
+2361 LSIPQKA
-2368 MLIKQEYPSF
+2368 MLIKSQYSNF
-2378 TKYDKQI
+2378 KQYDKQI
-2385 FNYVNG
+2385 FEYVNG
-2391 QDLTFIEKARTMKS
+2391 QDMDFMSKATVLKKV
-2405 LGFTQFDKQ
+2405 GFTQFDNQ
-2414 IVAYV
+2414 IISYV
-2419 KKHYPKAT
+2419 KKHYPT
-2427 MQIDVLKDLGF
+2427 TTIQIDMLKSMGF
-2438 KVYEF
+2438 KVYKY
-2443 NGKTYV
+2443 NGKIYV
-2449 KR
+2449 KSR

>member
-1 MAKKKKKNA
+1 MSKKKKKA
-10 TLTGALGSYLEEKF
+10 TLTGALGSLLEEKF
-24 GNKEE
+24 GNN
-29 KKTTSKVTTDE
+29 SAVTTDS
-40 NGNVTINNS
+40 NGNVTINSNAI

-65 ISGKSSLP
+65 VSGKSSIA

-78 LATNG
+78 VATSG

-90 TVEAGINESKNKKVE
+90 TIEAGINENKERKKVKQTISTTE
-105 QTVDTIKKDSDTA
+105 QKSNDT
-118 YNKLKDYK
+118 YNELMDYK
-126 KENNINLF
+126 KKNNINLL
-134 NENSKRVQ
+134 NENSERVK
-142 NDEKYQGLLKE
+142 NDKKYQSLLKE
-153 AQEKTTTLE
+153 SQKSYKSFNE
-162 KERTNRNSEIIKD
+162 EREQKALDN
-175 AVKEKSGTLSGGIIK
+175 
-190 TGTTLAGGFETGIGG
+190 TGTSVPEKFAYTVGGNFTTGVKG

-211 KILGQTPSL
+211 KILGVETDSSETLLEKQ
-220 DDQEI
+220 
-225 KYNMF
+225 
-230 SDVAQNNINTTKNPI
+230 AQKERENAK
-245 GRAGLE
+245 GLEGAGLDVLG
-251 MTYSIGQMLP
+251 SVSRMLP

-269 GAFATGFANYGGSA
+269 GAFATGFANYGGGA
-283 YNEAKKD
+283 YNEAKRD
-290 GATEEQA
+290 GASEKQA
-297 TKYGIV
+297 TLYGIA

-308 MAMEKALGGFES
+308 MSMEKALGGLES
-320 VYGKSALGKS
+320 VYGKSVLGNS

-338 LDKFVKNKALRKTLT
+338 LDKFIKNKAVRKTLT

-384 IKNSKNAKEL
+384 IKNTKNVKEIAKNL
-394 ASNIASYTAK
+394 ASYTAK

-418 AVTSGVMEGPQNIA
+418 AVTSGAVEGPQNFA

-454 VIDEIVNKETTKK
+454 VIDELVNNEINKK
-467 SREQAINT
+467 SKEQAINT
-475 EIENAI
+475 EIDNVI
-481 KEQEQNFSISEENK
+481 KEQEKNFSISETNK

-502 KKEYENKDID
+502 RKEYETKDID
-512 LSNTK
+512 ISNAK
-517 LSDKEIKSIR
+517 LSENEIKSIK
-527 KSVEK
+527 KSVEQQ
-532 SLQEGTID
+532 LMEGNID
-540 ADEISNILG
+540 TDYITNVLG
-549 NDTDISKDDLL
+549 EDTDITNDNLL

-574 QYEENKTD
+574 QYENNTNE
-582 SDITKA
+582 SDNIKA
-588 LKDSASKVMN
+588 LRESASKVMN
-598 NTTKSRNFVENV
+598 NTTKSRNFVDNV
-610 NKIAQERGT
+610 AKISEDRGT

-635 VKGKDINGLVGKDS
+635 KNVNGLVGKDS
-649 QGNEKIL
+649 NGNEKVL

-667 IVGHETTHLLEGTE
+667 ILGHETTHLLEGTE
-681 EYTLLQN
+681 EYQSLQKV
-688 AVKEY
+688 VKEY
-693 AKSKGDY
+693 AQSKNDY
-700 DHRIKSTEKLYSG
+700 EHRIKSTEKLYEG

-737 IKKLSTSQPNV
+737 VKKLSVNQPNV
-748 FTKIYDYVK
+748 FTKIYDYIK
-757 HLYKTVTAGSQEA
+757 HIYKTVTAGSQEA

-778 RFEQAYKENV
+778 KFEQAYKENI
-788 KGKTSEKTKY
+788 KGKTSEQTKY
-798 SLIGTN
+798 SLIGEN
-804 GVENLKDSYPESY
+804 GVENLKNDYPESY
-817 KKLTEALEEAK
+817 KNITESLEEAK
-828 ELDSKN
+828 QLDTKN
-834 IQNEKIWLKTGW
+834 IKNEKIWLQTGW
-846 FKDRNGQ
+846 FKDKNGK
-853 WKFEVSDKNMSLK
+853 WKFEVSDKNMKLK
-866 DNLNIKENKEYKLS
+866 DNLNIQKNTEYKLS
-880 DLIEHDSLFRL
+880 DLIEHDSLFKL
-891 YPELKNQKVRFKNL
+891 YPELKNQKVRFKGYISN
-905 SSRTI
+905 ST
-910 NGSFYSSEDVIAIN
+910 NGSYNKIDDIISMN
-924 NTLIGNNQKIEGTLI
+924 NSLIGNDQKVEGTLL
-939 HEIQHKIQSIEN
+939 HEIQHKIQKLEN

-956 STKYSRLKY
+956 SSKYSRLKY

-977 KERFIQEKYKSY
+977 KERFEQEKYKHY

-1003 KHKDLENYLNNR
+1003 KHKDLNNYLKNR

-1020 IKDTIY
+1020 MKDIIY
-1026 ERVVNRNDKNVKED
+1026 EKVDNKNVKNVKEIIHQD
-1040 ISQNSLRNRNLVD
+1040 SNRSNRLVD
-1053 GRVKRTENSS
+1053 ARVDGTSNSS

-1071 SNNESIDSKA
+1071 S
-1081 KQYDDL
+1081 Q
-1087 TKTNYIEY
+1087 
-1095 FRKDNGDVK
+1095 
-1104 VYLMDSNNNSLNEF
+1104 
-1118 SLWSNTNA
+1118 
-1126 IKELG
+1126 
-1131 ENLGSKIYETATD
+1131 
-1144 TSQRIDIGNDINNL
+1144 
-1158 GSDTDY
+1158 
-1164 FMNHRPSEGYG
+1164 
-1175 NASNFEENMPDV
+1175 EENV
-1187 FEHPEWYLNLDE
+1187 
-1199 KYNKE
+1199 
-1204 SLNALKKVRNN
+1204 
-1215 PEAELTIYR
+1215 
-1224 ATIGNK
+1224 
-1230 INTGDWV
+1230 
-1237 TPSKMY
+1237 
-1243 AEYHNNSQFDGKG
+1243 
-1256 NIIEMKVKAKDIQ
+1256 
-1269 FAGDDINEFGYFPSN
+1269 
-1284 KTKYSLSEE
+1284 
-1293 NIPIT
+1293 PIA
-1298 DKYKSEGNSN
+1298 DKYTKDENSK

-1317 SKKNKTIDEK
+1317 ANRKKTIDEK
-1327 VERALQKGSYKAI
+1327 VERVLQKESYKAI
-1340 QYATKTAQNYLD
+1340 QSATKTAQNYLD

-1363 KMESFYN
+1363 KMKSFYN
-1370 MTKDDLVNAN
+1370 MTKEDLTNAK
-1380 TYNSIKDIINEYA
+1380 TYNEINNIVSEYA
-1393 NRECTY
+1393 NREY
-1399 VDKEVEAVK
+1399 NYIDKEVESVK
-1408 KQIRNSRIKVTD
+1408 KEIRNSRIKVSD

-1437 GKLRLGNEGQSIDS
+1437 GKLRLGNEGQSVDS
-1451 VYQELSNAYPYYFS
+1451 IYQELSNKYPYYFS
-1465 SEITGEADMLTEIS
+1465 NEITGEADMLTELS
-1479 NFMNQD
+1479 DFMNQD

-1491 YRVTDNDLKKIT
+1491 YRITDSELKKVTDR
-1503 DKVFNSLLSNSITK
+1503 VFNNLLNNSVTES
-1517 ADLNEIQKQ
+1517 DLNEIQKQ
-1526 IESKVERRTRAVVQQ
+1526 LESKAERKTRAIVQQ
-1541 EILNEMGITLNDIQT
+1541 ELLNEMGITLDDIQT

-1579 YEIGKKIN
+1579 YEVGKKIN

-1631 EKSYINEYGEEV
+1631 EKVYINEHGEEIS
-1643 KYGDKE
+1643 YGDKE

-1662 IKYASEVFRNKYDTY
+1662 IKHASEVFRNKYDTY

-1685 TDLGYNPIPKRKD
+1685 TDLGYDAIPKRKD

-1714 VPFNRNDMDAENLP
+1714 VPFNINDMDSENLP

-1753 LKTTYDAITG
+1753 MKTTYDAITG

-1769 GAGNLIFHTGDIQ
+1769 GAGNLIFHTSDIQ
-1782 RYRTLSKFIRD
+1782 RYRTLSKFIRE

-1844 IDRASERFLGRR
+1844 IDRAAERFLGRR

-1902 TMSTIN
+1902 TVSTIN
-1908 NIFHKDGL
+1908 NIFHNDGL
-1916 IDKSD
+1916 INKSD

-1935 VWQKVSNAGQIF
+1935 AWQKISNAGQIF
-1947 MTGSDYFTAN
+1947 MSGSDYFTSN

-1964 FENLSKGMKEQEA
+1964 FENLSKGMSEQDA

-1993 QGSTAELF
+1993 QGTTAEIF

-2022 MIHDNKMDIESGN
+2022 MIHDNKMDIESGK
-2035 KSGAGVVFQLGQL
+2035 KSGASVVFQLGQL

-2056 SLMKSLTGSS
+2056 NLMKSLTGSS

-2110 GRIPIQEAMTGATSL
+2110 GRIPIQEAFTGASSL
-2125 IKKLTGQTDS
+2125 IKKLTGQSDS
-2135 FGNEITWEDVGQ
+2135 FGNEITWDDVGQ
-2147 DFLESMAY
+2147 DFLESAAY

-2168 VQGLKMYD
+2168 IQGLKMYD
-2176 DDLPIAGSY
+2176 DKLPIAGSY

-2200 GKIKSALFGRYSSK
+2200 GKIKSALFGRYSSQ

-2222 GYKSINSSKIDEMI
+2222 GYKSINKSKIDEMI
-2236 DLGMNSTEYRNY
+2236 DLDMNSTEYRNY
-2248 RNGLSKVGTKTKD
+2248 RDGLSKAGKKTAQKMD
-2261 KIEYINNLDVSN
+2261 YINNLDVSIE
-2273 KKKSIMA
+2273 KKNIMA
-2280 SNVLKKNVDMSNYD
+2280 SGLLKKHVDMSDYD
-2294 NYGSYE
+2294 DYGSYE

-2306 KNPVEY
+2306 KNPEEY
-2312 KQINMI
+2312 KKITMI
-2318 TDYSNYQ
+2318 TDYDNYK
-2325 KIQKELSK
+2325 KIMKNINE
-2333 IKSDIDK
+2333 IESDIDK
-2340 NGNAISGSRK
+2340 NGNSVSGSRK

-2361 LSIAQKA
+2361 LSIPQKA
-2368 MLIKQEYPSF
+2368 MLIKSQYSNF
-2378 TKYDKQI
+2378 KQYDKQI
-2385 FNYVNG
+2385 FEYVNG
-2391 QDLTFIEKARTMKS
+2391 QDMDFMSKATVLKKV
-2405 LGFTQFDKQ
+2405 GFTQFDNQ
-2414 IVAYV
+2414 IISYV
-2419 KKHYPKAT
+2419 KKHYPT
-2427 MQIDVLKDLGF
+2427 TTIQIDMLKSIGF
-2438 KVYEF
+2438 KVYKY

>member
-29 KKTTSKVTTDE
+29 KKTTAKVTTDE

-65 ISGKSSLP
+65 ISGKSSIP

-190 TGTTLAGGFETGIGG
+190 TSTTLAGGFETGIGG

-230 SDVAQNNINTTKNPI
+230 SDVAQNNINTTKNPV

-261 QMMTGNSA
+261 QMMIGNSA
-269 GAFATGFANYGGSA
+269 GALATGFANYGGSA

-330 TNKITSKV
+330 TNKLTSKV

-418 AVTSGVMEGPQNIA
+418 AVTSGVMEGSQNIA

-549 NDTDISKDDLL
+549 NDTDISNDDLL

-588 LKDSASKVMN
+588 LKESASKVMN

-635 VKGKDINGLVGKDS
+635 VKGKDINGLVGKDL

-737 IKKLSTSQPNV
+737 IKKLSTSQSNV

-788 KGKTSEKTKY
+788 KDIKLDTNFSLSE
-798 SLIGTN
+798 N
-804 GVENLKDSYPESY
+804 
-817 KKLTEALEEAK
+817 AL
-828 ELDSKN
+828 
-834 IQNEKIWLKTGW
+834 Q
-846 FKDRNGQ
+846 
-853 WKFEVSDKNMSLK
+853 EVSDVVNQTREDSEKSLTQFVKLK
-866 DNLNIKENKEYKLS
+866 DNTIKSLVDYGVKDLPMLERSGHIRENILTEEQAKKLGFSTKNKHFHGLGVKTYLEIINSMDNPIGVYQYTNNGNYDNNNFIVVTPVEINKTNYIVPVEINQKGQYNQVEIDYNKIKTAYSKNNTDYIQNLLNQGKIKE
-880 DLIEHDSLFRL
+880 IF
-891 YPELKNQKVRFKNL
+891 
-905 SSRTI
+905 
-910 NGSFYSSEDVIAIN
+910 NGSNSRKTSLDKSNIP
-924 NTLIGNNQKIEGTLI
+924 
-939 HEIQHKIQSIEN
+939 QSN
-951 FENGS
+951 
-956 STKYSRLKY
+956 
-965 YNSLGEIEASNT
+965 
-977 KERFIQEKYKSY
+977 
-989 NLDYIAPLSVDKNA
+989 
-1003 KHKDLENYLNNR
+1003 
-1015 KLSDK
+1015 
-1020 IKDTIY
+1020 
-1026 ERVVNRNDKNVKED
+1026 KNVKSD
-1040 ISQNSLRNRNLVD
+1040 ISNNSISNNN
-1053 GRVKRTENSS
+1053 EN
-1063 FFDEKYSL
+1063 DTRYSL
-1071 SNNESIDSKA
+1071 SNN
-1081 KQYDDL
+1081 DDIL
-1087 TKTNYIEY
+1087 VNS
-1095 FRKDNGDVK
+1095 NG
-1104 VYLMDSNNNSLNEF
+1104 
-1118 SLWSNTNA
+1118 
-1126 IKELG
+1126 KE
-1131 ENLGSKIYETATD
+1131 
-1144 TSQRIDIGNDINNL
+1144 IDI
-1158 GSDTDY
+1158 SD
-1164 FMNHRPSEGYG
+1164 
-1175 NASNFEENMPDV
+1175 
-1187 FEHPEWYLNLDE
+1187 
-1199 KYNKE
+1199 
-1204 SLNALKKVRNN
+1204 LK
-1215 PEAELTIYR
+1215 
-1224 ATIGNK
+1224 
-1230 INTGDWV
+1230 
-1237 TPSKMY
+1237 
-1243 AEYHNNSQFDGKG
+1243 
-1256 NIIEMKVKAKDIQ
+1256 
-1269 FAGDDINEFGYFPSN
+1269 
-1284 KTKYSLSEE
+1284 E

-1298 DKYKSEGNSN
+1298 DKYKSDENSN

-1327 VERALQKGSYKAI
+1327 VERALRKGSYKAI
-1340 QYATKTAQNYLD
+1340 QFATKTAQNYLD

-1408 KQIRNSRIKVTD
+1408 KQIRNSKIKVTD

-1451 VYQELSNAYPYYFS
+1451 VYQELSNTYPYYFS

-1526 IESKVERRTRAVVQQ
+1526 IESKVERRTRAVIQQ
-1541 EILNEMGITLNDIQT
+1541 ELLNEMGITLNDIQT

-1714 VPFNRNDMDAENLP
+1714 VPFNRNDMDSENLP

-1753 LKTTYDAITG
+1753 MKTTYDAITG

-1769 GAGNLIFHTGDIQ
+1769 GAGNLIFHTADIQ
-1782 RYRTLSKFIRD
+1782 RYRTLSKFIRE

-1844 IDRASERFLGRR
+1844 IDRAAERFLGRR

-1902 TMSTIN
+1902 TVSTIN
-1908 NIFHKDGL
+1908 NIFHNDGL
-1916 IDKSD
+1916 INKSD

-1935 VWQKVSNAGQIF
+1935 AWQKISNAGQIF
-1947 MTGSDYFTAN
+1947 MSGSDYFTSN

-2035 KSGAGVVFQLGQL
+2035 KSGASVVFQLGQL

-2280 SNVLKKNVDMSNYD
+2280 SNILKKNVDMSNYD

-2414 IVAYV
+2414 IIAYV

>member
-65 ISGKSSLP
+65 ISGKSSIP

-230 SDVAQNNINTTKNPI
+230 SDVAQNNINTTKNPV

-261 QMMTGNSA
+261 QMMIGNSA
-269 GAFATGFANYGGSA
+269 GALATGFANYGGSA

-330 TNKITSKV
+330 TNKLTSKV

-372 EEALLDKDNGVG
+372 EEALLEKDNGVG

-418 AVTSGVMEGPQNIA
+418 AVTSGVMEGSQNIA

-588 LKDSASKVMN
+588 LKESASKVMN

-635 VKGKDINGLVGKDS
+635 VKGKDINGLVGKDL

-798 SLIGTN
+798 SIQEDSKGNKYVNIDTDQDIFKGKNLYEQNKIAKQYILDNFRGKELSINDENVNITRATANEYTHPRTTLQKKDASSKMKASTELDNLLSISEYKYSKPDDGRHSFAKDGWDYYETTFKVGDNIYTGLVNIAKN
-804 GVENLKDSYPESY
+804 GNKKMLYDITNLK
-817 KKLTEALEEAK
+817 
-828 ELDSKN
+828 
-834 IQNEKIWLKTGW
+834 
-846 FKDRNGQ
+846 R
-853 WKFEVSDKNMSLK
+853 
-866 DNLNIKENKEYKLS
+866 
-880 DLIEHDSLFRL
+880 
-891 YPELKNQKVRFKNL
+891 
-905 SSRTI
+905 
-910 NGSFYSSEDVIAIN
+910 
-924 NTLIGNNQKIEGTLI
+924 NTLISSSVNTATESIGIPFLDTNIP
-939 HEIQHKIQSIEN
+939 QSN
-951 FENGS
+951 
-956 STKYSRLKY
+956 
-965 YNSLGEIEASNT
+965 
-977 KERFIQEKYKSY
+977 
-989 NLDYIAPLSVDKNA
+989 
-1003 KHKDLENYLNNR
+1003 
-1015 KLSDK
+1015 
-1020 IKDTIY
+1020 
-1026 ERVVNRNDKNVKED
+1026 KNVKSD
-1040 ISQNSLRNRNLVD
+1040 ISNNS
-1053 GRVKRTENSS
+1053 
-1063 FFDEKYSL
+1063 
-1071 SNNESIDSKA
+1071 I
-1081 KQYDDL
+1081 
-1087 TKTNYIEY
+1087 
-1095 FRKDNGDVK
+1095 
-1104 VYLMDSNNNSLNEF
+1104 SNNN
-1118 SLWSNTNA
+1118 
-1126 IKELG
+1126 K
-1131 ENLGSKIYETATD
+1131 
-1144 TSQRIDIGNDINNL
+1144 ND
-1158 GSDTDY
+1158 
-1164 FMNHRPSEGYG
+1164 
-1175 NASNFEENMPDV
+1175 
-1187 FEHPEWYLNLDE
+1187 
-1199 KYNKE
+1199 
-1204 SLNALKKVRNN
+1204 
-1215 PEAELTIYR
+1215 
-1224 ATIGNK
+1224 
-1230 INTGDWV
+1230 
-1237 TPSKMY
+1237 
-1243 AEYHNNSQFDGKG
+1243 
-1256 NIIEMKVKAKDIQ
+1256 
-1269 FAGDDINEFGYFPSN
+1269 
-1284 KTKYSLSEE
+1284 TKYSLSDKVNNEE
-1293 NIPIT
+1293 ELKEKQYKIIESVNPAEDEYHTWIRNSEDIKTFEETLNDPDWIDYREEGFDPDYTGDMINDALKTGEIMVYSSYPIEMGT
-1298 DKYKSEGNSN
+1298 FVSPSKMEAETYSGNGKIYSKKVNLTDIAWIDPTQGQYAKINNLNSTKNSDIRYSLSEKNVPIADKYKSDENSN

-1317 SKKNKTIDEK
+1317 TNRKKTIDEK
-1327 VERALQKGSYKAI
+1327 VERVLQKGSYKAI
-1340 QYATKTAQNYLD
+1340 QSATKTAQNYLD

-1363 KMESFYN
+1363 KMKSFYN
-1370 MTKDDLVNAN
+1370 MTKEDLTNAK
-1380 TYNSIKDIINEYA
+1380 TYNEINNIVSEYA
-1393 NRECTY
+1393 NREY
-1399 VDKEVEAVK
+1399 NYIDKEVESVK
-1408 KQIRNSRIKVTD
+1408 KEIRNSRIKVSD

-1437 GKLRLGNEGQSIDS
+1437 GKLRLSNEGQSVDS
-1451 VYQELSNAYPYYFS
+1451 IYQELSNKYPYYFS
-1465 SEITGEADMLTEIS
+1465 NEITGEADMLTELS
-1479 NFMNQD
+1479 DFMNQD

-1491 YRVTDNDLKKIT
+1491 YRITDSELKKVTDR
-1503 DKVFNSLLSNSITK
+1503 VFNNLLNNSVTES
-1517 ADLNEIQKQ
+1517 DLNEIQKQ
-1526 IESKVERRTRAVVQQ
+1526 LESKTERKTRAIVQQ
-1541 EILNEMGITLNDIQT
+1541 ELLNEMGITLDDIQV

-1579 YEIGKKIN
+1579 YEVGKKIN

-1631 EKSYINEYGEEV
+1631 EKVYINEHGEEIP
-1643 KYGDKE
+1643 YGDKE

-1685 TDLGYNPIPKRKD
+1685 TDLGYDAIPKRKD

-1714 VPFNRNDMDAENLP
+1714 VPFNRNDMDSENLP

-1753 LKTTYDAITG
+1753 MKTTYDAITG

-1769 GAGNLIFHTGDIQ
+1769 GAGNLIFHTADIQ
-1782 RYRTLSKFIRD
+1782 RYRTLSKFIRE

-1844 IDRASERFLGRR
+1844 IDRATERFLGRR

-1902 TMSTIN
+1902 TVSTIN
-1908 NIFHKDGL
+1908 NIFHNDGL
-1916 IDKSD
+1916 INKSD

-1935 VWQKVSNAGQIF
+1935 AWQKISNAGQIF
-1947 MTGSDYFTAN
+1947 MSGSDYFTSN

-2185 TDSGNLRFTADDSTT
+2185 TDSGNLRFTADNSTT

-2280 SNVLKKNVDMSNYD
+2280 SNVLKKNIDMSNYD

-2385 FNYVNG
+2385 FNYING

-2405 LGFTQFDKQ
+2405 LGFTQFDNQ
-2414 IVAYV
+2414 IIAYV
-2419 KKHYPKAT
+2419 RKHYPKVS

>member
-29 KKTTSKVTTDE
+29 KKTISKVTTDE

-126 KENNINLF
+126 KENSINLF

-175 AVKEKSGTLSGGIIK
+175 TVKEKSGTLSGGIIK

-230 SDVAQNNINTTKNPI
+230 SDVAQNNINTTKNPV

-283 YNEAKKD
+283 YNQAKKD

-320 VYGKSALGKS
+320 VYGKSVLGNS
-330 TNKITSKV
+330 TNKLTSKV

-372 EEALLDKDNGVG
+372 EEALLNKDNGVG

-588 LKDSASKVMN
+588 LKESASKVMN

-635 VKGKDINGLVGKDS
+635 VKGKDINGLVGKDL

-788 KGKTSEKTKY
+788 KDIKLDTNFSLSE
-798 SLIGTN
+798 N
-804 GVENLKDSYPESY
+804 
-817 KKLTEALEEAK
+817 AL
-828 ELDSKN
+828 
-834 IQNEKIWLKTGW
+834 Q
-846 FKDRNGQ
+846 
-853 WKFEVSDKNMSLK
+853 EVSDVVNQTREDSEKSLTQFVKLK
-866 DNLNIKENKEYKLS
+866 DNTIKSLVDYGVKDLPMLERSGHIRENILTEEQAKKLGFSTKNKHFHGLGVKTYLEIINSMDNPIGVYQYTNNGNYDNNNFIVVTPVEINKTNYIVPVEINQKGQYNQVEIDYNKIKTAYSKNNTDYIQNLLNQGKIKE
-880 DLIEHDSLFRL
+880 IF
-891 YPELKNQKVRFKNL
+891 
-905 SSRTI
+905 
-910 NGSFYSSEDVIAIN
+910 NGSNSRKTSLDKSNIP
-924 NTLIGNNQKIEGTLI
+924 
-939 HEIQHKIQSIEN
+939 QSN
-951 FENGS
+951 
-956 STKYSRLKY
+956 
-965 YNSLGEIEASNT
+965 
-977 KERFIQEKYKSY
+977 
-989 NLDYIAPLSVDKNA
+989 
-1003 KHKDLENYLNNR
+1003 
-1015 KLSDK
+1015 
-1020 IKDTIY
+1020 
-1026 ERVVNRNDKNVKED
+1026 KNVKSD
-1040 ISQNSLRNRNLVD
+1040 ISNNSISNNNKNDTR
-1053 GRVKRTENSS
+1053 
-1063 FFDEKYSL
+1063 YSL
-1071 SNNESIDSKA
+1071 SNN
-1081 KQYDDL
+1081 DDIL
-1087 TKTNYIEY
+1087 VNS
-1095 FRKDNGDVK
+1095 NG
-1104 VYLMDSNNNSLNEF
+1104 
-1118 SLWSNTNA
+1118 
-1126 IKELG
+1126 KE
-1131 ENLGSKIYETATD
+1131 
-1144 TSQRIDIGNDINNL
+1144 IDI
-1158 GSDTDY
+1158 SD
-1164 FMNHRPSEGYG
+1164 
-1175 NASNFEENMPDV
+1175 
-1187 FEHPEWYLNLDE
+1187 
-1199 KYNKE
+1199 
-1204 SLNALKKVRNN
+1204 LK
-1215 PEAELTIYR
+1215 
-1224 ATIGNK
+1224 
-1230 INTGDWV
+1230 
-1237 TPSKMY
+1237 
-1243 AEYHNNSQFDGKG
+1243 
-1256 NIIEMKVKAKDIQ
+1256 
-1269 FAGDDINEFGYFPSN
+1269 
-1284 KTKYSLSEE
+1284 E

-1298 DKYKSEGNSN
+1298 DKYKSDENSN

-1340 QYATKTAQNYLD
+1340 QFATKTAQNYLD

-1408 KQIRNSRIKVTD
+1408 KQIRNSKIKVTD

-1451 VYQELSNAYPYYFS
+1451 VYQELSNTYPYYFS

-1517 ADLNEIQKQ
+1517 ADLNEVQKQ
-1526 IESKVERRTRAVVQQ
+1526 IESKIERRTRAVVQQ
-1541 EILNEMGITLNDIQT
+1541 ELLNEMGITLNDIQT

-1714 VPFNRNDMDAENLP
+1714 VPFNRNDMDSENLP

-1753 LKTTYDAITG
+1753 MKTTYDAITG

-1769 GAGNLIFHTGDIQ
+1769 GAGNLIFHTADIQ
-1782 RYRTLSKFIRD
+1782 RYRTLSKFIRE

-1844 IDRASERFLGRR
+1844 IDRAAERFLGRR

-1902 TMSTIN
+1902 TVSTIN
-1908 NIFHKDGL
+1908 NIFHNDGL
-1916 IDKSD
+1916 INKSD

-1935 VWQKVSNAGQIF
+1935 AWQKISNAGQIF
-1947 MTGSDYFTAN
+1947 MSGSDYFTSN

-2035 KSGAGVVFQLGQL
+2035 KSGASVVFQLGQL

-2280 SNVLKKNVDMSNYD
+2280 SNILKKNVDMSNYD

-2414 IVAYV
+2414 IIAYV

>member
-29 KKTTSKVTTDE
+29 KKTISKVTTDE

-126 KENNINLF
+126 KENSINLF

-175 AVKEKSGTLSGGIIK
+175 TVKEKSGTLSGGIIK

-230 SDVAQNNINTTKNPI
+230 SDVAQNNINTTKNPV

-283 YNEAKKD
+283 YNQAKKD

-320 VYGKSALGKS
+320 VYGKSVLGNS
-330 TNKITSKV
+330 TNKLTSKV

-372 EEALLDKDNGVG
+372 EEALLNKDNGVG

-549 NDTDISKDDLL
+549 NNTDISKDDLL

-588 LKDSASKVMN
+588 LKESASKVMN

-635 VKGKDINGLVGKDS
+635 VKGKDINGLVGKDL

-788 KGKTSEKTKY
+788 KDIKLDTNFSLSE
-798 SLIGTN
+798 N
-804 GVENLKDSYPESY
+804 
-817 KKLTEALEEAK
+817 AL
-828 ELDSKN
+828 
-834 IQNEKIWLKTGW
+834 Q
-846 FKDRNGQ
+846 
-853 WKFEVSDKNMSLK
+853 EVSDVVNQTREDSEKSLTQFVKLK
-866 DNLNIKENKEYKLS
+866 DNTIKSLVDYGVKDLPMLERSGHIRENILTEEQAKKLGFSTKNKHFHGLGVKTYLEIINSMDNPIGVYQYTNNGNYDNNNFIVVTPVEINKTNYIVPVEINQKGQYNQVEIDYNKIKTAYSKNNTDYIQNLLNQGKIKE
-880 DLIEHDSLFRL
+880 IF
-891 YPELKNQKVRFKNL
+891 
-905 SSRTI
+905 
-910 NGSFYSSEDVIAIN
+910 NGSNSRKTSLDKSNIP
-924 NTLIGNNQKIEGTLI
+924 
-939 HEIQHKIQSIEN
+939 QSN
-951 FENGS
+951 
-956 STKYSRLKY
+956 
-965 YNSLGEIEASNT
+965 
-977 KERFIQEKYKSY
+977 
-989 NLDYIAPLSVDKNA
+989 
-1003 KHKDLENYLNNR
+1003 
-1015 KLSDK
+1015 
-1020 IKDTIY
+1020 
-1026 ERVVNRNDKNVKED
+1026 KNVKSD
-1040 ISQNSLRNRNLVD
+1040 ISNNSISNNNKNDTR
-1053 GRVKRTENSS
+1053 
-1063 FFDEKYSL
+1063 YSL
-1071 SNNESIDSKA
+1071 SNN
-1081 KQYDDL
+1081 DDIL
-1087 TKTNYIEY
+1087 VNS
-1095 FRKDNGDVK
+1095 NG
-1104 VYLMDSNNNSLNEF
+1104 
-1118 SLWSNTNA
+1118 
-1126 IKELG
+1126 KE
-1131 ENLGSKIYETATD
+1131 
-1144 TSQRIDIGNDINNL
+1144 IDI
-1158 GSDTDY
+1158 SD
-1164 FMNHRPSEGYG
+1164 
-1175 NASNFEENMPDV
+1175 
-1187 FEHPEWYLNLDE
+1187 
-1199 KYNKE
+1199 
-1204 SLNALKKVRNN
+1204 LK
-1215 PEAELTIYR
+1215 
-1224 ATIGNK
+1224 
-1230 INTGDWV
+1230 
-1237 TPSKMY
+1237 
-1243 AEYHNNSQFDGKG
+1243 
-1256 NIIEMKVKAKDIQ
+1256 
-1269 FAGDDINEFGYFPSN
+1269 
-1284 KTKYSLSEE
+1284 E

-1298 DKYKSEGNSN
+1298 DKYTKDEVLNPIEISNLTKEDAVTTPKLPSVKRETGDGNSKFFDNIKDKTNMLSENSKNKILSEEDVKYYKKVTNEEALTKAFDKLQEDRASETMKWFSKKSEQATDIDVAEGWILMKQYEEAKDYDSMIEVAKKMREMGSKAGQTVQAFNIMSRLTPEGMVKYAQSELSEAFETMSKNKTKKWIDENRDRFNLTPEEVQFIIDNMNDIQNISNDYDKKVKLAEIQKVMSDKLPPERGAGIKAWMRISMLFNPKTQVRNVLGNAVITPVNLVGDFVASKVDKKISQSTGVRTTGNTSLSN
-1308 YKNEYSPLE
+1308 YASGFKKGLYQSYNDFKKGINTREMEGNRFEIGAGKSFNDNKAIGKALNKVDNLLGFMLDAGDRGFYEATFTNSINNQMILNNTSEVTKEMIDIATNEALQRTWQDNNNYTKFVLSVRNMMNNINVKGYGLGDVLIPFAKTPANLTKAIVDYSPVGLVTSINKGVNLKKALSNGQFTSQMQHDFVQSLGKATAGTLLYILGYALAKVKIISGDSDDDKDVANFMKNTLGVSSYSIKIGNKSFSYDWAQPIAAPLSIMANIVQNQEENQNLLENVMSSINTAGNIILEQSFMESIQTVLSNNEGIASGIQKAILDLPARAVPTFLKQIVDYTDGTQRQTFEKDKPLE
-1317 SKKNKTIDEK
+1317 SMINSVKAKIPGLSTTLAPSVDTLGRNIQKYGGKNNLFNVFLNPANLNTENISESAQEIYDIYKQTGNASVMPRVAPYYINKDGEK
-1327 VERALQKGSYKAI
+1327 INLNSKQRAEYQRVSGELIEENVNNLQNLYEYQQMDNQTKSDVIANIVNYSYAI
-1340 QYATKTAQNYLD
+1340 AQN
-1352 FDYQEKKDFRN
+1352 
-1363 KMESFYN
+1363 
-1370 MTKDDLVNAN
+1370 
-1380 TYNSIKDIINEYA
+1380 
-1393 NRECTY
+1393 
-1399 VDKEVEAVK
+1399 EV
-1408 KQIRNSRIKVTD
+1408 
-1420 ELKNQ
+1420 
-1425 ITDYGDFRKSNF
+1425 
-1437 GKLRLGNEGQSIDS
+1437 LG
-1451 VYQELSNAYPYYFS
+1451 
-1465 SEITGEADMLTEIS
+1465 TEIS
-1479 NFMNQD
+1479 N
-1485 TTITEK
+1485 T
-1491 YRVTDNDLKKIT
+1491 YKKA
-1503 DKVFNSLLSNSITK
+1503 K
-1517 ADLNEIQKQ
+1517 E
-1526 IESKVERRTRAVVQQ
+1526 
-1541 EILNEMGITLNDIQT
+1541 
-1556 GNDINAIAY
+1556 Y
-1565 QRTDPIRLNEKVFG
+1565 
-1579 YEIGKKIN
+1579 YEIGGNISDFYTFKNSIDN
-1587 DATIN
+1587 TDSE
-1592 QTKHNTAEKTR
+1592 TK
-1603 WLNQERE
+1603 
-1610 DIKKLGIKARS
+1610 
-1621 KESAAVQKYV
+1621 KES
-1631 EKSYINEYGEEV
+1631 I
-1643 KYGDKE
+1643 
-1649 LAKEFPDVKTQEK
+1649 
-1662 IKYASEVFRNKYDTY
+1662 
-1677 IDQINNVL
+1677 
-1685 TDLGYNPIPKRKD
+1685 
-1698 YMRHFTEIS
+1698 
-1707 DKLSQWG
+1707 
-1714 VPFNRNDMDAENLP
+1714 
-1728 TDINGLTEFNRPGK
+1728 
-1742 NWFASS
+1742 
-1748 LERKG
+1748 
-1753 LKTTYDAITG
+1753 
-1763 IDGYLE
+1763 
-1769 GAGNLIFHTGDIQ
+1769 
-1782 RYRTLSKFIRD
+1782 
-1793 TYGQTHGLDNVD
+1793 
-1805 SLTDAEFEQR
+1805 
-1815 VADIQDNKLSK
+1815 
-1826 YVAWLDEQA
+1826 
-1835 NALAGKKGA
+1835 
-1844 IDRASERFLGRR
+1844 
-1856 VYTALNTL
+1856 
-1864 KSQVGSNMTGFNVRS
+1864 
-1879 ALTNFASAVQGASKT
+1879 TNF
-1894 SKLSFVKG
+1894 
-1902 TMSTIN
+1902 
-1908 NIFHKDGL
+1908 L
-1916 IDKSD
+1916 IDSD
-1921 FLTARFGSDTLSQK
+1921 L
-1935 VWQKVSNAGQIF
+1935 
-1947 MTGSDYFTAN
+1947 
-1957 QIWRSKY
+1957 
-1964 FENLSKGMKEQEA
+1964 
-1977 ISNAD
+1977 
-1982 DFSARIMGDRS
+1982 
-1993 QGSTAELF
+1993 
-2001 NSKTLGFLTQFQ
+2001 
-2013 LEVNNQWSS
+2013 
-2022 MIHDNKMDIESGN
+2022 
-2035 KSGAGVVFQLGQL
+2035 
-2048 FGASYLFN
+2048 
-2056 SLMKSLTGSS
+2056 
-2066 VMFDPIDMLMKIFDD
+2066 
-2081 DDDKSLEEKFE
+2081 
-2092 SAIGDFMDNVP
+2092 
-2103 MWSVFSG
+2103 
-2110 GRIPIQEAMTGATSL
+2110 
-2125 IKKLTGQTDS
+2125 
-2135 FGNEITWEDVGQ
+2135 
-2147 DFLESMAY
+2147 
-2155 YVLPTGYGQLRKT
+2155 
-2168 VQGLKMYD
+2168 
-2176 DDLPIAGSY
+2176 
-2185 TDSGNLRFTADDSTT
+2185 
-2200 GKIKSALFGRYSSK
+2200 
-2214 EAQDYIDS
+2214 
-2222 GYKSINSSKIDEMI
+2222 
-2236 DLGMNSTEYRNY
+2236 
-2248 RNGLSKVGTKTKD
+2248 
-2261 KIEYINNLDVSN
+2261 SN
-2273 KKKSIMA
+2273 KEIAK
-2280 SNVLKKNVDMSNYD
+2280 L
-2294 NYGSYE
+2294 
-2300 EFNYAM
+2300 
-2306 KNPVEY
+2306 
-2312 KQINMI
+2312 
-2318 TDYSNYQ
+2318 YSNYYGNESNLNNL
-2325 KIQKELSK
+2325 IDVGISAKEYIKFKSQSF
-2333 IKSDIDK
+2333 KSDVDSK
-2340 NGNAISGSRK
+2340 GNAISGSRK
-2350 KKVISYINSLN
+2350 KKIISYANSLN
-2361 LSIAQKA
+2361 LTAIQKA
-2368 MLIKQEYPSF
+2368 ILIKSVYSSF
-2378 TKYDKQI
+2378 TQYDRQISQYINKQNLS
-2385 FNYVNG
+2385 F
-2391 QDLTFIEKARTMKS
+2391 LSKASLVKQ

-2414 IVAYV
+2414 IILYV
-2419 KKHYPKAT
+2419 KKNYSTLETQKKK
-2427 MQIDVLKDLGF
+2427 LKDLGF
-2438 KVYEF
+2438 KVYEY
-2443 NGKTYV
+2443 NGKTYI

>member
-1 MAKKKKKNA
+1 MSKKKKKA
-10 TLTGALGSYLEEKF
+10 TLTGALGSLLEEKF
-24 GNKEE
+24 GNN
-29 KKTTSKVTTDE
+29 SAVTTDS
-40 NGNVTINNS
+40 NGNVTINSNAI

-65 ISGKSSLP
+65 VSGKSSIA

-78 LATNG
+78 VATSG

-90 TVEAGINESKNKKVE
+90 TIEAGINENKERKKVKQTISTTE
-105 QTVDTIKKDSDTA
+105 QKSNDA
-118 YNKLKDYK
+118 YNELMDYK
-126 KENNINLF
+126 KKNNINLL
-134 NENSKRVQ
+134 NENSEKVK
-142 NDEKYQGLLKE
+142 NDKKYQSLLKE
-153 AQEKTTTLE
+153 SQKSYKSFNE
-162 KERTNRNSEIIKD
+162 EREQKALDN
-175 AVKEKSGTLSGGIIK
+175 
-190 TGTTLAGGFETGIGG
+190 TGTSVPEKFAYTVGGNFTTGVKG

-211 KILGQTPSL
+211 KILGVETDSSETLLEKQ
-220 DDQEI
+220 
-225 KYNMF
+225 
-230 SDVAQNNINTTKNPI
+230 AQKERENAK
-245 GRAGLE
+245 GLEGAGLDVLG
-251 MTYSIGQMLP
+251 SVSRMLP

-269 GAFATGFANYGGSA
+269 GAFATGFANYGGGA
-283 YNEAKKD
+283 YNEAKRD
-290 GATEEQA
+290 GASEKQA
-297 TKYGIV
+297 TLYGIA

-308 MAMEKALGGFES
+308 MSMEKALGGLES
-320 VYGKSALGKS
+320 VYGKSVLGNS

-338 LDKFVKNKALRKTLT
+338 LDKFIKNKAVRKTLT

-384 IKNSKNAKEL
+384 IKNTKNVKEIAKNL
-394 ASNIASYTAK
+394 ASYTAK

-418 AVTSGVMEGPQNIA
+418 AVTSGAVEGPQNFA

-454 VIDEIVNKETTKK
+454 VIDELVNNEINKK
-467 SREQAINT
+467 SKEQAINT
-475 EIENAI
+475 EIDNAI
-481 KEQEQNFSISEENK
+481 KEQEKNFSISETNK

-502 KKEYENKDID
+502 RKGYETQDID
-512 LSNTK
+512 ISNAK
-517 LSDKEIKSIR
+517 LSENEIKSIK
-527 KSVEK
+527 KSVEQQ
-532 SLQEGTID
+532 LMEGNID
-540 ADEISNILG
+540 TDYITNVLG
-549 NDTDISKDDLL
+549 EDTDITNDNLL

-574 QYEENKTD
+574 QYENNTNE
-582 SDITKA
+582 SDNIKA
-588 LKDSASKVMN
+588 LRESASKVMN
-598 NTTKSRNFVENV
+598 NATKSRNFVDNV
-610 NKIAQERGT
+610 AKISEDRGT

-635 VKGKDINGLVGKDS
+635 KNVNGLVGKDS
-649 QGNEKIL
+649 NGNEKVL

-667 IVGHETTHLLEGTE
+667 ILGHETTHLLEGTE
-681 EYTLLQN
+681 EYQSLQKV
-688 AVKEY
+688 VKEY
-693 AKSKGDY
+693 AQSKNDY
-700 DHRIKSTEKLYSG
+700 EHRIKSTEKLYEG

-737 IKKLSTSQPNV
+737 AKKLSVNQPNV
-748 FTKIYDYVK
+748 FTKIYDYIK
-757 HLYKTVTAGSQEA
+757 HIYKTVTAGSQEA

-778 RFEQAYKENV
+778 KFEQAYKENI
-788 KGKTSEKTKY
+788 KGKTSEQTKY
-798 SLIGTN
+798 SLIGEN
-804 GVENLKDSYPESY
+804 GVENLKNDYPESY
-817 KKLTEALEEAK
+817 KNITESLEEAK
-828 ELDSKN
+828 QLDTKN
-834 IQNEKIWLKTGW
+834 IKNEKIWLQTGW
-846 FKDRNGQ
+846 FKDKNGK
-853 WKFEVSDKNMSLK
+853 WKFEVSDKNMKLK
-866 DNLNIKENKEYKLS
+866 DNLNIQKNTEYKLS
-880 DLIEHDSLFRL
+880 DLIEHDSLFKL
-891 YPELKNQKVRFKNL
+891 YPELKNQKVRFKGYISN
-905 SSRTI
+905 ST
-910 NGSFYSSEDVIAIN
+910 NGSYNKIDDIISMN
-924 NTLIGNNQKIEGTLI
+924 NSLIGNDQKVEGTLL
-939 HEIQHKIQSIEN
+939 HEIQHKIQKLEN

-956 STKYSRLKY
+956 SSKYSRLKY

-977 KERFIQEKYKSY
+977 KERFEQEKYKHY

-1003 KHKDLENYLNNR
+1003 KHKDLNNYLKNR

-1020 IKDTIY
+1020 MKDIIY
-1026 ERVVNRNDKNVKED
+1026 EKVDNKNVKNVKEIIHQD
-1040 ISQNSLRNRNLVD
+1040 SNRSNRLVD
-1053 GRVKRTENSS
+1053 ARVDGTSNSS

-1071 SNNESIDSKA
+1071 S
-1081 KQYDDL
+1081 Q
-1087 TKTNYIEY
+1087 
-1095 FRKDNGDVK
+1095 
-1104 VYLMDSNNNSLNEF
+1104 
-1118 SLWSNTNA
+1118 
-1126 IKELG
+1126 
-1131 ENLGSKIYETATD
+1131 
-1144 TSQRIDIGNDINNL
+1144 
-1158 GSDTDY
+1158 
-1164 FMNHRPSEGYG
+1164 
-1175 NASNFEENMPDV
+1175 EENV
-1187 FEHPEWYLNLDE
+1187 
-1199 KYNKE
+1199 
-1204 SLNALKKVRNN
+1204 
-1215 PEAELTIYR
+1215 
-1224 ATIGNK
+1224 
-1230 INTGDWV
+1230 
-1237 TPSKMY
+1237 
-1243 AEYHNNSQFDGKG
+1243 
-1256 NIIEMKVKAKDIQ
+1256 
-1269 FAGDDINEFGYFPSN
+1269 
-1284 KTKYSLSEE
+1284 
-1293 NIPIT
+1293 PIA
-1298 DKYKSEGNSN
+1298 DKYTKDENSK

-1317 SKKNKTIDEK
+1317 TNRKKTIDEK
-1327 VERALQKGSYKAI
+1327 VERVLQKGSYKAI
-1340 QYATKTAQNYLD
+1340 QSATKTAQNYLD

-1363 KMESFYN
+1363 KMKSFYN
-1370 MTKDDLVNAN
+1370 MTKEDLTNAK
-1380 TYNSIKDIINEYA
+1380 TYNEINNIVSEYA
-1393 NRECTY
+1393 NREY
-1399 VDKEVEAVK
+1399 NYIDKEVESVK
-1408 KQIRNSRIKVTD
+1408 KEIRNSRIKVSD

-1437 GKLRLGNEGQSIDS
+1437 GKLRLSNEGQSVDS
-1451 VYQELSNAYPYYFS
+1451 IYQELSNKYPYYFS
-1465 SEITGEADMLTEIS
+1465 NEITGEADMLTELS
-1479 NFMNQD
+1479 DFMNQD

-1491 YRVTDNDLKKIT
+1491 YRITDSELKKVTDR
-1503 DKVFNSLLSNSITK
+1503 VFNNLLNNSVTES
-1517 ADLNEIQKQ
+1517 DLNEIQKQ
-1526 IESKVERRTRAVVQQ
+1526 LESKTERKTRAIVQQ
-1541 EILNEMGITLNDIQT
+1541 ELLNEMGITLDDIQV

-1579 YEIGKKIN
+1579 YEVGKKIN

-1631 EKSYINEYGEEV
+1631 EKVYINEHGEEIP
-1643 KYGDKE
+1643 YGDKE

-1685 TDLGYNPIPKRKD
+1685 TDLGYDAIPKRKD

-1714 VPFNRNDMDAENLP
+1714 VPFNRNDMDSENLP

-1753 LKTTYDAITG
+1753 MKTTYDAITG

-1769 GAGNLIFHTGDIQ
+1769 GAGNLIFHTADIQ
-1782 RYRTLSKFIRD
+1782 RYRTLSKFIRE

-1844 IDRASERFLGRR
+1844 IDRAAERFLGRR

-1894 SKLSFVKG
+1894 SKLSFIKG
-1902 TMSTIN
+1902 TVSTIN
-1908 NIFHKDGL
+1908 NIFHNDGL
-1916 IDKSD
+1916 INKSD

-1935 VWQKVSNAGQIF
+1935 AWQKISNAGQIF
-1947 MTGSDYFTAN
+1947 MSGSDYFTSN

-2035 KSGAGVVFQLGQL
+2035 KSGASVVFQLGQL

-2110 GRIPIQEAMTGATSL
+2110 GRIPIQEAFTGASSL
-2125 IKKLTGQTDS
+2125 VKKLTGQSDS

-2147 DFLESMAY
+2147 DFLESAAY

-2200 GKIKSALFGRYSSK
+2200 GKIKSSLFGRYSSQ

-2222 GYKSINSSKIDEMI
+2222 GYKSINKSKIDEMI
-2236 DLGMNSTEYRNY
+2236 DLNMNSTEYRNY
-2248 RNGLSKVGTKTKD
+2248 RDGLSKAGKKTAQKMD
-2261 KIEYINNLDVSN
+2261 YINNLDVSIE
-2273 KKKSIMA
+2273 KKNIMA
-2280 SNVLKKNVDMSNYD
+2280 SGLLKKHVDMSDYD
-2294 NYGSYE
+2294 DYGTYE

-2306 KNPVEY
+2306 KNPEEY
-2312 KQINMI
+2312 KKITMI
-2318 TDYSNYQ
+2318 TDYDNYK
-2325 KIQKELSK
+2325 KIMKNINE
-2333 IKSDIDK
+2333 IESDIDK
-2340 NGNAISGSRK
+2340 NGNSVSGSKK

-2361 LSIAQKA
+2361 LSIPQKA
-2368 MLIKQEYPSF
+2368 MLIKSQYSNF
-2378 TKYDKQI
+2378 KQYDKQI
-2385 FNYVNG
+2385 FEYVNG
-2391 QDLTFIEKARTMKS
+2391 QDMDFMSKATVLKKV
-2405 LGFTQFDKQ
+2405 GFTQFDNQ
-2414 IVAYV
+2414 IISYV
-2419 KKHYPKAT
+2419 KKHYPT
-2427 MQIDVLKDLGF
+2427 TTIQIDMLKSMGF
-2438 KVYEF
+2438 KVYKY
-2443 NGKTYV
+2443 NGKIYV
-2449 KR
+2449 KSR

>member
-1 MAKKKKKNA
+1 MSKKKKKA
-10 TLTGALGSYLEEKF
+10 TLTGALGSLLEEKF
-24 GNKEE
+24 GNN
-29 KKTTSKVTTDE
+29 SAVTTDS
-40 NGNVTINNS
+40 NGNVTINSNAI

-65 ISGKSSLP
+65 VSGKSSIA

-78 LATNG
+78 VATSG

-90 TVEAGINESKNKKVE
+90 TIEAGINENKERKKVKQTISTTE
-105 QTVDTIKKDSDTA
+105 QKSNDA
-118 YNKLKDYK
+118 YNELMDYK
-126 KENNINLF
+126 KKNNINLL
-134 NENSKRVQ
+134 NENSEKVK
-142 NDEKYQGLLKE
+142 NDKKYQSLLKE
-153 AQEKTTTLE
+153 SQKSYKSFNE
-162 KERTNRNSEIIKD
+162 EREQKALDN
-175 AVKEKSGTLSGGIIK
+175 
-190 TGTTLAGGFETGIGG
+190 TGTSVPEKFAYTVGGNFTTGVKG

-211 KILGQTPSL
+211 KILGVETDSSETLLEKQ
-220 DDQEI
+220 
-225 KYNMF
+225 
-230 SDVAQNNINTTKNPI
+230 AQKERENAK
-245 GRAGLE
+245 GLEGAGLDVLG
-251 MTYSIGQMLP
+251 SVSRMLP

-269 GAFATGFANYGGSA
+269 GAFATGFANYGGGA
-283 YNEAKKD
+283 YNEAKRD
-290 GATEEQA
+290 GASEKQA
-297 TKYGIV
+297 TLYGIA

-308 MAMEKALGGFES
+308 MSMEKALGGLES
-320 VYGKSALGKS
+320 VYGKSVLGNS

-338 LDKFVKNKALRKTLT
+338 LDKFIKNKAVRKTLT

-372 EEALLDKDNGVG
+372 EEALLNKDNGVG

-454 VIDEIVNKETTKK
+454 VIDEIVNKETNKK

-588 LKDSASKVMN
+588 LKESASKVMN

-635 VKGKDINGLVGKDS
+635 VKGKDINGLVGKDL

-757 HLYKTVTAGSQEA
+757 HLYNTVTAGSQEA

-788 KGKTSEKTKY
+788 KDIKLDTNFSLSE
-798 SLIGTN
+798 N
-804 GVENLKDSYPESY
+804 
-817 KKLTEALEEAK
+817 AL
-828 ELDSKN
+828 
-834 IQNEKIWLKTGW
+834 Q
-846 FKDRNGQ
+846 
-853 WKFEVSDKNMSLK
+853 EVSDVVNQTREDSEKSLTQFVKLK
-866 DNLNIKENKEYKLS
+866 DNTIKSLVDYGVKDLPMLERSGHIRENILTEEQAKKLG
-880 DLIEHDSLFRL
+880 F
-891 YPELKNQKVRFKNL
+891 
-905 SSRTI
+905 
-910 NGSFYSSEDVIAIN
+910 
-924 NTLIGNNQKIEGTLI
+924 
-939 HEIQHKIQSIEN
+939 
-951 FENGS
+951 
-956 STKYSRLKY
+956 STKNKHFHGLGVKTYLEII
-965 YNSLGEIEASNT
+965 NSMDNPIGVYQYTNNGNYDNNNFIVVTPVEIN
-977 KERFIQEKYKSY
+977 
-989 NLDYIAPLSVDKNA
+989 
-1003 KHKDLENYLNNR
+1003 
-1015 KLSDK
+1015 
-1020 IKDTIY
+1020 
-1026 ERVVNRNDKNVKED
+1026 
-1040 ISQNSLRNRNLVD
+1040 
-1053 GRVKRTENSS
+1053 
-1063 FFDEKYSL
+1063 
-1071 SNNESIDSKA
+1071 
-1081 KQYDDL
+1081 
-1087 TKTNYIEY
+1087 KTNYIVPVEINQKGQY
-1095 FRKDNGDVK
+1095 NQVEIDYNKIKTAYSKNNTDYIQNLLNQGKIKEIFNGSNSRKTSLDRLNIPQSNKNVK
-1104 VYLMDSNNNSLNEF
+1104 SDISNNSISNNNKNDTRYSLNNNDDI
-1118 SLWSNTNA
+1118 LVNSNG
-1126 IKELG
+1126 KE
-1131 ENLGSKIYETATD
+1131 
-1144 TSQRIDIGNDINNL
+1144 IDI
-1158 GSDTDY
+1158 SD
-1164 FMNHRPSEGYG
+1164 
-1175 NASNFEENMPDV
+1175 
-1187 FEHPEWYLNLDE
+1187 
-1199 KYNKE
+1199 
-1204 SLNALKKVRNN
+1204 LK
-1215 PEAELTIYR
+1215 
-1224 ATIGNK
+1224 
-1230 INTGDWV
+1230 
-1237 TPSKMY
+1237 
-1243 AEYHNNSQFDGKG
+1243 
-1256 NIIEMKVKAKDIQ
+1256 
-1269 FAGDDINEFGYFPSN
+1269 
-1284 KTKYSLSEE
+1284 E

-1298 DKYKSEGNSN
+1298 DKYKSDENSS

-1363 KMESFYN
+1363 KMKSFYN
-1370 MTKDDLVNAN
+1370 MTKEDLTNSK
-1380 TYNSIKDIINEYA
+1380 TYNEINNIVSEYA
-1393 NRECTY
+1393 NREY
-1399 VDKEVEAVK
+1399 NYIDKEVESVK
-1408 KQIRNSRIKVTD
+1408 KEIRNSRIKVSD

-1437 GKLRLGNEGQSIDS
+1437 GKLRLGNEGQSVDS
-1451 VYQELSNAYPYYFS
+1451 IYQELSNKYPYYFS
-1465 SEITGEADMLTEIS
+1465 NEITGEADMLTELS
-1479 NFMNQD
+1479 DFMNQD

-1491 YRVTDNDLKKIT
+1491 YRITDSELKKVTDR
-1503 DKVFNSLLSNSITK
+1503 VFNNLLNNSVTEF
-1517 ADLNEIQKQ
+1517 DLNEIQKQ
-1526 IESKVERRTRAVVQQ
+1526 LESKAERKTRAIVQQ
-1541 EILNEMGITLNDIQT
+1541 ELLNEMGITLDDIQT

-1579 YEIGKKIN
+1579 YEVGKKIN

-1631 EKSYINEYGEEV
+1631 EKVYINEHGEEIP
-1643 KYGDKE
+1643 YGDKE

-1685 TDLGYNPIPKRKD
+1685 TDLGYDAIPKRKD

-1714 VPFNRNDMDAENLP
+1714 VPFNRNDMDSENLP

-1753 LKTTYDAITG
+1753 MKTTYDAITG

-1769 GAGNLIFHTGDIQ
+1769 GAGNLIFHTADIQ
-1782 RYRTLSKFIRD
+1782 RYRTLSKFIRE

-1844 IDRASERFLGRR
+1844 IDRAAERFLGRR

-1902 TMSTIN
+1902 TVSTIN
-1908 NIFHKDGL
+1908 NIFHNDGL
-1916 IDKSD
+1916 INKSD

-1935 VWQKVSNAGQIF
+1935 AWQKISNAGQIF
-1947 MTGSDYFTAN
+1947 MSGSDYFTSN

-2110 GRIPIQEAMTGATSL
+2110 GRIPIQEAMTGASSL
-2125 IKKLTGQTDS
+2125 VKKLTGQSDS

-2147 DFLESMAY
+2147 DFLESAAY

-2200 GKIKSALFGRYSSK
+2200 GKIKSSLFGRYSSQ

-2222 GYKSINSSKIDEMI
+2222 GYKSINKSKIDEMI
-2236 DLGMNSTEYRNY
+2236 DLNMNSTEYRNY
-2248 RNGLSKVGTKTKD
+2248 RDGLSKAGKKTAQKMD
-2261 KIEYINNLDVSN
+2261 YINNLDVSIE
-2273 KKKSIMA
+2273 KKNIMA
-2280 SNVLKKNVDMSNYD
+2280 SGLLKKHVDMSDYD
-2294 NYGSYE
+2294 DYGTYE

-2306 KNPVEY
+2306 KNPEEY
-2312 KQINMI
+2312 KKITMI
-2318 TDYSNYQ
+2318 TDYDNYK
-2325 KIQKELSK
+2325 KIMKNINE
-2333 IKSDIDK
+2333 IESDIDK
-2340 NGNAISGSRK
+2340 NGNSVSGSKK

-2361 LSIAQKA
+2361 LSIPQKA
-2368 MLIKQEYPSF
+2368 MLIKSQYSNF
-2378 TKYDKQI
+2378 KQYDKQI
-2385 FNYVNG
+2385 FEYVNG
-2391 QDLTFIEKARTMKS
+2391 QDMDFMSKATVLKKV
-2405 LGFTQFDKQ
+2405 GFTQFDNQ
-2414 IVAYV
+2414 IISYV
-2419 KKHYPKAT
+2419 KKHYPT
-2427 MQIDVLKDLGF
+2427 TTIQIDMLKSMGF
-2438 KVYEF
+2438 KVYKY
-2443 NGKTYV
+2443 NGKIYV
-2449 KR
+2449 KSR

>member
-65 ISGKSSLP
+65 ISGKSSIP

-190 TGTTLAGGFETGIGG
+190 TSTTLAGGFETGIGG

-230 SDVAQNNINTTKNPI
+230 SDVAQNNINTTKNPV

-269 GAFATGFANYGGSA
+269 GALATGFANYGGSA

-330 TNKITSKV
+330 TNKLTSKV

-418 AVTSGVMEGPQNIA
+418 AVTSGVMEGSQNIA

-549 NDTDISKDDLL
+549 NDTDISNDDLL

-588 LKDSASKVMN
+588 LKESASKVMN

-635 VKGKDINGLVGKDS
+635 VKGKDINGLVGKDL

-788 KGKTSEKTKY
+788 KDIKLDTNFSLSE
-798 SLIGTN
+798 N
-804 GVENLKDSYPESY
+804 
-817 KKLTEALEEAK
+817 AL
-828 ELDSKN
+828 
-834 IQNEKIWLKTGW
+834 Q
-846 FKDRNGQ
+846 
-853 WKFEVSDKNMSLK
+853 EVSDVVNQTREDSEKSLTQFVKLK
-866 DNLNIKENKEYKLS
+866 DNTIKSLVDYGVKDLPMLERSGHIRENILTEEQAKKLGFSTKNKHFHGLGVKTYLEIINSMDNPIGVYQYTNNGNYDNNNFIVVTPVEINKTNYIVPVEINQKGQYNQVEIDYNKIKTAYSKNNTDYIQNLLNQGKIKE
-880 DLIEHDSLFRL
+880 IF
-891 YPELKNQKVRFKNL
+891 
-905 SSRTI
+905 
-910 NGSFYSSEDVIAIN
+910 NGSNSRKTSLDKSNIP
-924 NTLIGNNQKIEGTLI
+924 
-939 HEIQHKIQSIEN
+939 QSN
-951 FENGS
+951 
-956 STKYSRLKY
+956 
-965 YNSLGEIEASNT
+965 
-977 KERFIQEKYKSY
+977 
-989 NLDYIAPLSVDKNA
+989 
-1003 KHKDLENYLNNR
+1003 
-1015 KLSDK
+1015 
-1020 IKDTIY
+1020 
-1026 ERVVNRNDKNVKED
+1026 KNVKSD
-1040 ISQNSLRNRNLVD
+1040 ISNNSISNNNKNDTR
-1053 GRVKRTENSS
+1053 
-1063 FFDEKYSL
+1063 YSL
-1071 SNNESIDSKA
+1071 SNN
-1081 KQYDDL
+1081 DDIL
-1087 TKTNYIEY
+1087 VNS
-1095 FRKDNGDVK
+1095 NG
-1104 VYLMDSNNNSLNEF
+1104 
-1118 SLWSNTNA
+1118 
-1126 IKELG
+1126 KE
-1131 ENLGSKIYETATD
+1131 
-1144 TSQRIDIGNDINNL
+1144 IDI
-1158 GSDTDY
+1158 SD
-1164 FMNHRPSEGYG
+1164 
-1175 NASNFEENMPDV
+1175 
-1187 FEHPEWYLNLDE
+1187 
-1199 KYNKE
+1199 
-1204 SLNALKKVRNN
+1204 LK
-1215 PEAELTIYR
+1215 
-1224 ATIGNK
+1224 
-1230 INTGDWV
+1230 
-1237 TPSKMY
+1237 
-1243 AEYHNNSQFDGKG
+1243 
-1256 NIIEMKVKAKDIQ
+1256 
-1269 FAGDDINEFGYFPSN
+1269 
-1284 KTKYSLSEE
+1284 E

-1298 DKYKSEGNSN
+1298 DKYKSDENSN

-1327 VERALQKGSYKAI
+1327 VERALRKGSYKAI
-1340 QYATKTAQNYLD
+1340 QFATKTAQNYLD

-1408 KQIRNSRIKVTD
+1408 KQIRNSKIKVTD

-1451 VYQELSNAYPYYFS
+1451 VYQELSNTYPYYFS

-1526 IESKVERRTRAVVQQ
+1526 IESKVERRTRAVIQQ
-1541 EILNEMGITLNDIQT
+1541 ELLNEMGITLNDIQT

-1714 VPFNRNDMDAENLP
+1714 VPFNRNDMDSENLP

-1753 LKTTYDAITG
+1753 MKTTYDAITG

-1769 GAGNLIFHTGDIQ
+1769 GAGNLIFHTADIQ
-1782 RYRTLSKFIRD
+1782 RYRTLSKFIRE

-1844 IDRASERFLGRR
+1844 IDRAAERFLGRR

-1902 TMSTIN
+1902 TVSTIN
-1908 NIFHKDGL
+1908 NIFHNDGL
-1916 IDKSD
+1916 INKSD

-1935 VWQKVSNAGQIF
+1935 AWQKISNAGQIF
-1947 MTGSDYFTAN
+1947 MSGSDYFTSN

-2103 MWSVFSG
+2103 MWSVFLG

-2176 DDLPIAGSY
+2176 NDLPVAGSY

-2280 SNVLKKNVDMSNYD
+2280 SNILKKNVDMSNYD

-2385 FNYVNG
+2385 FNYING

-2405 LGFTQFDKQ
+2405 LGFTQFDNQ
-2414 IVAYV
+2414 IIAYV
-2419 KKHYPKAT
+2419 RKHYPKAT

>member
-65 ISGKSSLP
+65 ISGKSSIP

-118 YNKLKDYK
+118 YNKLKNYK

-190 TGTTLAGGFETGIGG
+190 TSTTLAGGFETGIGG

-230 SDVAQNNINTTKNPI
+230 SDVAQNNINTTKNPV

-251 MTYSIGQMLP
+251 MTYSIGQMLL

-269 GAFATGFANYGGSA
+269 GALATGFANYGGSA

-330 TNKITSKV
+330 TNKLTSKV

-418 AVTSGVMEGPQNIA
+418 AVTSGVMEGSQNIA

-549 NDTDISKDDLL
+549 NDTDISNDDLL

-588 LKDSASKVMN
+588 LKESASKVMN

-635 VKGKDINGLVGKDS
+635 VKGKDINGLVGKDL

-788 KGKTSEKTKY
+788 KDIKLDTNFSLSE
-798 SLIGTN
+798 N
-804 GVENLKDSYPESY
+804 
-817 KKLTEALEEAK
+817 AL
-828 ELDSKN
+828 
-834 IQNEKIWLKTGW
+834 Q
-846 FKDRNGQ
+846 
-853 WKFEVSDKNMSLK
+853 EVSDVVNQTREDSEKSLTQFVKLK
-866 DNLNIKENKEYKLS
+866 DNTIKSLVDYGVKDLPMLERSGHIRENILTEKQAKKLGFSTKNKHFHGLGVKTYLEIINSMDNPIGVYQYTNNGNYDNNNFIVVTPVEINKTNYIVPVEINQKGQYNQVEIDYNKIKTDYIQNLLNQGKIKE
-880 DLIEHDSLFRL
+880 IF
-891 YPELKNQKVRFKNL
+891 
-905 SSRTI
+905 
-910 NGSFYSSEDVIAIN
+910 NGSNSRKTSLDKSNIP
-924 NTLIGNNQKIEGTLI
+924 
-939 HEIQHKIQSIEN
+939 QSN
-951 FENGS
+951 
-956 STKYSRLKY
+956 
-965 YNSLGEIEASNT
+965 
-977 KERFIQEKYKSY
+977 
-989 NLDYIAPLSVDKNA
+989 
-1003 KHKDLENYLNNR
+1003 
-1015 KLSDK
+1015 
-1020 IKDTIY
+1020 
-1026 ERVVNRNDKNVKED
+1026 KNVKSD
-1040 ISQNSLRNRNLVD
+1040 ISNNSISNNNKNDTR
-1053 GRVKRTENSS
+1053 
-1063 FFDEKYSL
+1063 YSL
-1071 SNNESIDSKA
+1071 SNN
-1081 KQYDDL
+1081 DDIL
-1087 TKTNYIEY
+1087 VNS
-1095 FRKDNGDVK
+1095 NG
-1104 VYLMDSNNNSLNEF
+1104 
-1118 SLWSNTNA
+1118 
-1126 IKELG
+1126 KE
-1131 ENLGSKIYETATD
+1131 
-1144 TSQRIDIGNDINNL
+1144 IDI
-1158 GSDTDY
+1158 SD
-1164 FMNHRPSEGYG
+1164 
-1175 NASNFEENMPDV
+1175 
-1187 FEHPEWYLNLDE
+1187 
-1199 KYNKE
+1199 
-1204 SLNALKKVRNN
+1204 LK
-1215 PEAELTIYR
+1215 
-1224 ATIGNK
+1224 
-1230 INTGDWV
+1230 
-1237 TPSKMY
+1237 
-1243 AEYHNNSQFDGKG
+1243 
-1256 NIIEMKVKAKDIQ
+1256 
-1269 FAGDDINEFGYFPSN
+1269 
-1284 KTKYSLSEE
+1284 E

-1298 DKYKSEGNSN
+1298 DKYKSDENSN

-1327 VERALQKGSYKAI
+1327 VERALRKGSYKAI
-1340 QYATKTAQNYLD
+1340 QFATKTAQNYLD

-1408 KQIRNSRIKVTD
+1408 KQIRNSKIKVTD

-1451 VYQELSNAYPYYFS
+1451 VYQELSNTYPYYFS

-1526 IESKVERRTRAVVQQ
+1526 IESKVERRTRAVIQQ
-1541 EILNEMGITLNDIQT
+1541 ELLNEMGITLNDIQT

-1714 VPFNRNDMDAENLP
+1714 VPFNRNDMDSENLP

-1753 LKTTYDAITG
+1753 MKTTYDAITG

-1769 GAGNLIFHTGDIQ
+1769 GAGNLIFHTADIQ
-1782 RYRTLSKFIRD
+1782 RYRTLSKFIRE

-1844 IDRASERFLGRR
+1844 IDRAAERFLGRR

-1902 TMSTIN
+1902 TVSTIN
-1908 NIFHKDGL
+1908 NIFHNDGL
-1916 IDKSD
+1916 INKSD

-1935 VWQKVSNAGQIF
+1935 AWQKISNAGQIF
-1947 MTGSDYFTAN
+1947 MSGSDYFTSN

-2035 KSGAGVVFQLGQL
+2035 KSGASVVFQLGQL

-2280 SNVLKKNVDMSNYD
+2280 SNILKKNVDMSNYD

-2414 IVAYV
+2414 IIAYV

>member
-1 MAKKKKKNA
+1 MAKKKKKT
-10 TLTGALGSYLEEKF
+10 TLTGALGSLLEEKF
-24 GNKEE
+24 GNN
-29 KKTTSKVTTDE
+29 SAVTTDS
-40 NGNVTINNS
+40 NGNVTINSNAS

-65 ISGKSSLP
+65 VSGKSSIA

-78 LATNG
+78 VATSG

-90 TVEAGINESKNKKVE
+90 TIEAGINENKERKKVKQTISTIE
-105 QTVDTIKKDSDTA
+105 QKSNDT
-118 YNKLKDYK
+118 YNELMDYK
-126 KENNINLF
+126 KKNNINLL
-134 NENSKRVQ
+134 NENSERVK
-142 NDEKYQGLLKE
+142 NDKKYQSLLKE
-153 AQEKTTTLE
+153 SQKSYKSFNEEREQKALDNTGTSVPEKFAYTMGGASTRALEGQKSFTEKTI
-162 KERTNRNSEIIKD
+162 NS
-175 AVKEKSGTLSGGIIK
+175 T
-190 TGTTLAGGFETGIGG
+190 IG
-205 IESTTK
+205 
-211 KILGQTPSL
+211 KILGVNI
-220 DDQEI
+220 E
-225 KYNMF
+225 
-230 SDVAQNNINTTKNPI
+230 SDSSENILELQQKKIRENAK
-245 GRAGLE
+245 GLEGAGLDLLDSWTN
-251 MTYSIGQMLP
+251 MAVNMAYPG
-261 QMMTGNSA
+261 
-269 GAFATGFANYGGSA
+269 GAKGANLASFANYGGSA
-283 YNEAKKD
+283 YNEAKRD
-290 GATEEQA
+290 GASEKQA
-297 TKYGIV
+297 TKYGTVI
-303 SGTLE
+303 GTLE
-308 MAMEKALGGFES
+308 TSLGWALGGFSS
-320 VYGKSALGKS
+320 VYGESTLGNS

-338 LDKFVKNKALRKTLT
+338 LDKFIKNKAVRKTLT

-361 EYLQEFLGPIV
+361 EYLQEFLEPIV

-384 IKNSKNAKEL
+384 IKNTKNVKEIAKNL
-394 ASNIASYTAK
+394 ASYTAK

-418 AVTSGVMEGPQNIA
+418 AVTSGVIEGPQNFA

-588 LKDSASKVMN
+588 LKESASKVMN

-635 VKGKDINGLVGKDS
+635 VKGKDINGLVGKDL

-757 HLYKTVTAGSQEA
+757 HLYNTVTAGSQEA

-788 KGKTSEKTKY
+788 KGKTSEQTKY
-798 SLIGTN
+798 SLIGEN
-804 GVENLKDSYPESY
+804 GVENLKNDYPESY
-817 KKLTEALEEAK
+817 KNITESLEEAK
-828 ELDSKN
+828 QLDTKN
-834 IQNEKIWLKTGW
+834 IKNEKIWLQTGW
-846 FKDRNGQ
+846 FKDKNGK
-853 WKFEVSDKNMSLK
+853 WKFEVSDKNMKLK
-866 DNLNIKENKEYKLS
+866 DNLNIQKNTEYKLS
-880 DLIEHDSLFRL
+880 DLIEHDSLFKL
-891 YPELKNQKVRFKNL
+891 YPELKNQKVRFKGYISN
-905 SSRTI
+905 ST
-910 NGSFYSSEDVIAIN
+910 NGSYNKIDDIISMN
-924 NTLIGNNQKIEGTLI
+924 NSLIGNDQKVEGTLL
-939 HEIQHKIQSIEN
+939 HEIQHKIQKLEN

-956 STKYSRLKY
+956 SSKYSRLKY

-977 KERFIQEKYKSY
+977 KERFEQEKYKHY

-1003 KHKDLENYLNNR
+1003 KHKDLNNYLKNR

-1020 IKDTIY
+1020 MKDIIY
-1026 ERVVNRNDKNVKED
+1026 EKVDNKNVKNVKEIIHQD
-1040 ISQNSLRNRNLVD
+1040 SNRSNRLVD
-1053 GRVKRTENSS
+1053 ARVDGTSNSS

-1071 SNNESIDSKA
+1071 S
-1081 KQYDDL
+1081 Q
-1087 TKTNYIEY
+1087 
-1095 FRKDNGDVK
+1095 
-1104 VYLMDSNNNSLNEF
+1104 
-1118 SLWSNTNA
+1118 
-1126 IKELG
+1126 
-1131 ENLGSKIYETATD
+1131 
-1144 TSQRIDIGNDINNL
+1144 
-1158 GSDTDY
+1158 
-1164 FMNHRPSEGYG
+1164 
-1175 NASNFEENMPDV
+1175 EENV
-1187 FEHPEWYLNLDE
+1187 
-1199 KYNKE
+1199 
-1204 SLNALKKVRNN
+1204 
-1215 PEAELTIYR
+1215 
-1224 ATIGNK
+1224 
-1230 INTGDWV
+1230 
-1237 TPSKMY
+1237 
-1243 AEYHNNSQFDGKG
+1243 
-1256 NIIEMKVKAKDIQ
+1256 
-1269 FAGDDINEFGYFPSN
+1269 
-1284 KTKYSLSEE
+1284 
-1293 NIPIT
+1293 PIA
-1298 DKYKSEGNSN
+1298 DKYTKDENSK

-1317 SKKNKTIDEK
+1317 TNRKKTIDEK
-1327 VERALQKGSYKAI
+1327 VERVLQKGSYKAI
-1340 QYATKTAQNYLD
+1340 QSATKTAQNYLD

-1363 KMESFYN
+1363 KMKSFYN
-1370 MTKDDLVNAN
+1370 MTKEDLTNSK
-1380 TYNSIKDIINEYA
+1380 TYNEINNIISEYA
-1393 NRECTY
+1393 NREY
-1399 VDKEVEAVK
+1399 NYIDKEVESVK
-1408 KQIRNSRIKVTD
+1408 KEIRNSRIKVSD

-1437 GKLRLGNEGQSIDS
+1437 GKLRLGNEGQSVDS
-1451 VYQELSNAYPYYFS
+1451 IYQELSNKYPYYFS
-1465 SEITGEADMLTEIS
+1465 NEITGEADMLTELS
-1479 NFMNQD
+1479 DFMNQD

-1491 YRVTDNDLKKIT
+1491 YRITDSELKKVTDR
-1503 DKVFNSLLSNSITK
+1503 VFNNLLNNSVTEF
-1517 ADLNEIQKQ
+1517 DLNEIQKQ
-1526 IESKVERRTRAVVQQ
+1526 LESKAERKTRAIVQQ
-1541 EILNEMGITLNDIQT
+1541 ELLNEMGITLDDIQV

-1579 YEIGKKIN
+1579 YEVGKKIN

-1631 EKSYINEYGEEV
+1631 EKVYINEHGEEV
-1643 KYGDKE
+1643 PYGDKE
-1649 LAKEFPDVKTQEK
+1649 LATEFPDVKTQEK

-1685 TDLGYNPIPKRKD
+1685 TDLGYDAIPKRKD

-1714 VPFNRNDMDAENLP
+1714 VPFNRNDMDSENLP

-1753 LKTTYDAITG
+1753 MKTTYDAITG

-1769 GAGNLIFHTGDIQ
+1769 GAGNLIFHTADIQ
-1782 RYRTLSKFIRD
+1782 RYRTLSKFIRE

-1815 VADIQDNKLSK
+1815 LADIQDNKLSK

-1902 TMSTIN
+1902 TVSTIN
-1908 NIFHKDGL
+1908 NIFHNDGL
-1916 IDKSD
+1916 INKSD
-1921 FLTARFGSDTLSQK
+1921 FLTSRLVNDTLSQK
-1935 VWQKVSNAGQIF
+1935 TWQKISNAGQVF
-1947 MTGSDYFTAN
+1947 MNGSDYFTSN

-1964 FENLSKGMKEQEA
+1964 FENLSKGMSEQDA

-1993 QGSTAELF
+1993 QGATAEIF

-2022 MIHDNKMDIESGN
+2022 MIHDNKMDIESGK

-2110 GRIPIQEAMTGATSL
+2110 GRIPIQEAMTGASSL
-2125 IKKLTGQTDS
+2125 VKKLTGQTDS
-2135 FGNEITWEDVGQ
+2135 FGNEITWDDVGQ

-2185 TDSGNLRFTADDSTT
+2185 TDSGNLRFTADNSTT

-2236 DLGMNSTEYRNY
+2236 DLDMNSTEYRNY

-2385 FNYVNG
+2385 FNYING

-2405 LGFTQFDKQ
+2405 LGFTQFDNQ
-2414 IVAYV
+2414 IIAYV
-2419 KKHYPKAT
+2419 RKHYPKIS

>member
-65 ISGKSSLP
+65 ISGKSSIP

-118 YNKLKDYK
+118 YNKLKNYK

-190 TGTTLAGGFETGIGG
+190 TSTTLAGGFETGIGG

-230 SDVAQNNINTTKNPI
+230 SDVAQNNINTTKNPV

-269 GAFATGFANYGGSA
+269 GALATGFANYGGSA

-330 TNKITSKV
+330 TNKLTSKV

-418 AVTSGVMEGPQNIA
+418 AVTSGVMEGSQNIA

-549 NDTDISKDDLL
+549 NDTDISNDDLL

-588 LKDSASKVMN
+588 LKESASKVMN

-635 VKGKDINGLVGKDS
+635 VKGKDINGLVGKDL

-788 KGKTSEKTKY
+788 KDIKLDTNFSLSE
-798 SLIGTN
+798 N
-804 GVENLKDSYPESY
+804 
-817 KKLTEALEEAK
+817 AL
-828 ELDSKN
+828 
-834 IQNEKIWLKTGW
+834 Q
-846 FKDRNGQ
+846 
-853 WKFEVSDKNMSLK
+853 EVSDVVNQTREDSEKSLTQFVKLK
-866 DNLNIKENKEYKLS
+866 DNTIKSLVDYGVKDLPMLERSGHIRENILTEEQAKKLGFSTKNKHFHGLGVKTYLEIINSMDNPIGVYQYTNNGNYDNNNFIVVTPVEINKTNYIVPVEINQKGQYNQVEIDYNKIKTAYSKNNTDYIQNLLNQGKIKE
-880 DLIEHDSLFRL
+880 IF
-891 YPELKNQKVRFKNL
+891 
-905 SSRTI
+905 
-910 NGSFYSSEDVIAIN
+910 NGSNSRKTSLDKSNIP
-924 NTLIGNNQKIEGTLI
+924 
-939 HEIQHKIQSIEN
+939 QSN
-951 FENGS
+951 
-956 STKYSRLKY
+956 
-965 YNSLGEIEASNT
+965 
-977 KERFIQEKYKSY
+977 
-989 NLDYIAPLSVDKNA
+989 
-1003 KHKDLENYLNNR
+1003 
-1015 KLSDK
+1015 
-1020 IKDTIY
+1020 
-1026 ERVVNRNDKNVKED
+1026 KNVKSD
-1040 ISQNSLRNRNLVD
+1040 ISNNSISNNNKNDTR
-1053 GRVKRTENSS
+1053 
-1063 FFDEKYSL
+1063 YSL
-1071 SNNESIDSKA
+1071 SNN
-1081 KQYDDL
+1081 DDIL
-1087 TKTNYIEY
+1087 VNS
-1095 FRKDNGDVK
+1095 NG
-1104 VYLMDSNNNSLNEF
+1104 
-1118 SLWSNTNA
+1118 
-1126 IKELG
+1126 KE
-1131 ENLGSKIYETATD
+1131 
-1144 TSQRIDIGNDINNL
+1144 IDI
-1158 GSDTDY
+1158 SD
-1164 FMNHRPSEGYG
+1164 
-1175 NASNFEENMPDV
+1175 
-1187 FEHPEWYLNLDE
+1187 
-1199 KYNKE
+1199 
-1204 SLNALKKVRNN
+1204 LK
-1215 PEAELTIYR
+1215 
-1224 ATIGNK
+1224 
-1230 INTGDWV
+1230 
-1237 TPSKMY
+1237 
-1243 AEYHNNSQFDGKG
+1243 
-1256 NIIEMKVKAKDIQ
+1256 
-1269 FAGDDINEFGYFPSN
+1269 
-1284 KTKYSLSEE
+1284 E

-1298 DKYKSEGNSN
+1298 DKYKSDENSN

-1327 VERALQKGSYKAI
+1327 VERALRKGSYKAI
-1340 QYATKTAQNYLD
+1340 QFATKTAQNYLD

-1408 KQIRNSRIKVTD
+1408 KQIRNSKIKVTD

-1451 VYQELSNAYPYYFS
+1451 VYQELSNTYPYYFS

-1526 IESKVERRTRAVVQQ
+1526 IESKVERRTRAVIQQ
-1541 EILNEMGITLNDIQT
+1541 ELLNEMGITLNDIQT

-1714 VPFNRNDMDAENLP
+1714 VPFNRNDMDSENLP

-1753 LKTTYDAITG
+1753 MKTTYDAITG

-1769 GAGNLIFHTGDIQ
+1769 GAGNLIFHTADIQ
-1782 RYRTLSKFIRD
+1782 RYRTLSKFIRE

-1844 IDRASERFLGRR
+1844 IDRAAERFLGRR

-1902 TMSTIN
+1902 TVSTIN
-1908 NIFHKDGL
+1908 NIFHNDGL
-1916 IDKSD
+1916 INKSD

-1935 VWQKVSNAGQIF
+1935 AWQKISNAGQIF
-1947 MTGSDYFTAN
+1947 MSGSDYFTSN

-2035 KSGAGVVFQLGQL
+2035 KSGASVVFQLGQL

-2280 SNVLKKNVDMSNYD
+2280 SNILKKNVDMSNYD

-2414 IVAYV
+2414 IIAYV

>member
-29 KKTTSKVTTDE
+29 KKTISKVTTDE

-126 KENNINLF
+126 KENSINLF

-230 SDVAQNNINTTKNPI
+230 SDVAQNNINTTKNPV

-283 YNEAKKD
+283 YNQAKKD

-320 VYGKSALGKS
+320 VYGKSVLGNS

-338 LDKFVKNKALRKTLT
+338 LDKFIKNKAIRKTLT

-418 AVTSGVMEGPQNIA
+418 AVTSGVMEGSQNIA

-588 LKDSASKVMN
+588 LKESASKVMN

-635 VKGKDINGLVGKDS
+635 VKGKDINGLVGKDL

-788 KGKTSEKTKY
+788 KDIKLDTNFSLSE
-798 SLIGTN
+798 N
-804 GVENLKDSYPESY
+804 
-817 KKLTEALEEAK
+817 AL
-828 ELDSKN
+828 
-834 IQNEKIWLKTGW
+834 Q
-846 FKDRNGQ
+846 
-853 WKFEVSDKNMSLK
+853 EVSDVVNQTREDSEKSLTQFVKLK
-866 DNLNIKENKEYKLS
+866 DNTIKSLVDYGVKDLPMLERSGHIRENILTEEQAKKLGFSTKNKHFHGLGVKTYLEIINSMDNPIGVYQYTNNGNYDNNNFIVVTPVEINKTNYIVPVEINQKGQYNQVEIDYNKIKTAYSKNNTDYIQNLLNQGKIKE
-880 DLIEHDSLFRL
+880 IF
-891 YPELKNQKVRFKNL
+891 
-905 SSRTI
+905 
-910 NGSFYSSEDVIAIN
+910 NGSNSRKTSLDKSNIP
-924 NTLIGNNQKIEGTLI
+924 
-939 HEIQHKIQSIEN
+939 QSN
-951 FENGS
+951 
-956 STKYSRLKY
+956 
-965 YNSLGEIEASNT
+965 
-977 KERFIQEKYKSY
+977 
-989 NLDYIAPLSVDKNA
+989 
-1003 KHKDLENYLNNR
+1003 
-1015 KLSDK
+1015 
-1020 IKDTIY
+1020 
-1026 ERVVNRNDKNVKED
+1026 KNVKSD
-1040 ISQNSLRNRNLVD
+1040 ISNNSISNNNKNDTR
-1053 GRVKRTENSS
+1053 
-1063 FFDEKYSL
+1063 YSL
-1071 SNNESIDSKA
+1071 SNN
-1081 KQYDDL
+1081 DDIL
-1087 TKTNYIEY
+1087 VNS
-1095 FRKDNGDVK
+1095 NG
-1104 VYLMDSNNNSLNEF
+1104 
-1118 SLWSNTNA
+1118 
-1126 IKELG
+1126 KE
-1131 ENLGSKIYETATD
+1131 
-1144 TSQRIDIGNDINNL
+1144 IDI
-1158 GSDTDY
+1158 SD
-1164 FMNHRPSEGYG
+1164 
-1175 NASNFEENMPDV
+1175 
-1187 FEHPEWYLNLDE
+1187 
-1199 KYNKE
+1199 
-1204 SLNALKKVRNN
+1204 LK
-1215 PEAELTIYR
+1215 
-1224 ATIGNK
+1224 
-1230 INTGDWV
+1230 
-1237 TPSKMY
+1237 
-1243 AEYHNNSQFDGKG
+1243 
-1256 NIIEMKVKAKDIQ
+1256 
-1269 FAGDDINEFGYFPSN
+1269 
-1284 KTKYSLSEE
+1284 E

-1298 DKYKSEGNSN
+1298 DKYTKDEVLNPIEISNLTKEDAVTTPKLPSVKRETGDGNSKFFDNIKDKTNMLSENSKNKILSEEDVKYYKKVTNEEALTKAFDKLQEDRASETMKWFSKKSEQATDIDVAEGWILMKQYEEAKDYDSMIEVAKKMREMGSKAGQTVQAFNIMSRLTPEGMVKYAQSELSEAFETMSKNKTKKWIDENRDRFNLTPEEVQFIIDNMNDIQNISNDYDKKVKLAEIQKVMSDKLPPERGAGIKAWMRISMLFNPKTQVRNVLGNAVITPVNLVGDFVASKVDKKISQSTGVRTTGNTSLSN
-1308 YKNEYSPLE
+1308 YASGFKKGLYQSYNDFKKGINTREMEGNRFEIGAGKSFNDNKAIGKALNKVDNLLGFMLDAGDRGFYEATFTNSINNQMILNNTSEVTKEMIDIATNEALQRTWQDNNNYTKFVLSVRNMMNNINVKGYGLGDVLIPFAKTPANLTKAIVDYSPVGLVTSINKGVNLKKALSNGQFTSQMQHDFVQSLGKATAGTLLYILGYALAKVKIISGDSDDDKDVANFMKNTLGVSSYSIKIGNKSFSYDWAQPIAAPLSIMANIVQNQEENQNLLENVMSSINTAGNIILEQSFMESIQTVLSNNEGIASGIQKAILDLPARAVPTFLKQIVDYTDGTQRQTFEKDKPLE
-1317 SKKNKTIDEK
+1317 SMINSVKAKIPGLSTTLAPSVDTLGRNIQKYGGKNNLFNVFLNPANLNTENISESAQEIYDIYKQTGNASVMPRVAPYYINKDGEK
-1327 VERALQKGSYKAI
+1327 INLNSKQRAEYQRVSGELIEENVNNLQNLYEYQQMDNQTKSDVIANIVNYSYAI
-1340 QYATKTAQNYLD
+1340 AQN
-1352 FDYQEKKDFRN
+1352 
-1363 KMESFYN
+1363 
-1370 MTKDDLVNAN
+1370 
-1380 TYNSIKDIINEYA
+1380 
-1393 NRECTY
+1393 
-1399 VDKEVEAVK
+1399 EV
-1408 KQIRNSRIKVTD
+1408 
-1420 ELKNQ
+1420 
-1425 ITDYGDFRKSNF
+1425 
-1437 GKLRLGNEGQSIDS
+1437 LG
-1451 VYQELSNAYPYYFS
+1451 
-1465 SEITGEADMLTEIS
+1465 TEIS
-1479 NFMNQD
+1479 N
-1485 TTITEK
+1485 T
-1491 YRVTDNDLKKIT
+1491 YKKA
-1503 DKVFNSLLSNSITK
+1503 K
-1517 ADLNEIQKQ
+1517 E
-1526 IESKVERRTRAVVQQ
+1526 
-1541 EILNEMGITLNDIQT
+1541 
-1556 GNDINAIAY
+1556 Y
-1565 QRTDPIRLNEKVFG
+1565 
-1579 YEIGKKIN
+1579 YEIGGNISDFYTFKNSIDN
-1587 DATIN
+1587 TDSE
-1592 QTKHNTAEKTR
+1592 TK
-1603 WLNQERE
+1603 
-1610 DIKKLGIKARS
+1610 
-1621 KESAAVQKYV
+1621 KES
-1631 EKSYINEYGEEV
+1631 I
-1643 KYGDKE
+1643 
-1649 LAKEFPDVKTQEK
+1649 
-1662 IKYASEVFRNKYDTY
+1662 
-1677 IDQINNVL
+1677 
-1685 TDLGYNPIPKRKD
+1685 
-1698 YMRHFTEIS
+1698 
-1707 DKLSQWG
+1707 
-1714 VPFNRNDMDAENLP
+1714 
-1728 TDINGLTEFNRPGK
+1728 
-1742 NWFASS
+1742 
-1748 LERKG
+1748 
-1753 LKTTYDAITG
+1753 
-1763 IDGYLE
+1763 
-1769 GAGNLIFHTGDIQ
+1769 
-1782 RYRTLSKFIRD
+1782 
-1793 TYGQTHGLDNVD
+1793 
-1805 SLTDAEFEQR
+1805 
-1815 VADIQDNKLSK
+1815 
-1826 YVAWLDEQA
+1826 
-1835 NALAGKKGA
+1835 
-1844 IDRASERFLGRR
+1844 
-1856 VYTALNTL
+1856 
-1864 KSQVGSNMTGFNVRS
+1864 
-1879 ALTNFASAVQGASKT
+1879 TNF
-1894 SKLSFVKG
+1894 
-1902 TMSTIN
+1902 
-1908 NIFHKDGL
+1908 L
-1916 IDKSD
+1916 IDSD
-1921 FLTARFGSDTLSQK
+1921 L
-1935 VWQKVSNAGQIF
+1935 
-1947 MTGSDYFTAN
+1947 
-1957 QIWRSKY
+1957 
-1964 FENLSKGMKEQEA
+1964 
-1977 ISNAD
+1977 
-1982 DFSARIMGDRS
+1982 
-1993 QGSTAELF
+1993 
-2001 NSKTLGFLTQFQ
+2001 
-2013 LEVNNQWSS
+2013 
-2022 MIHDNKMDIESGN
+2022 
-2035 KSGAGVVFQLGQL
+2035 
-2048 FGASYLFN
+2048 
-2056 SLMKSLTGSS
+2056 
-2066 VMFDPIDMLMKIFDD
+2066 
-2081 DDDKSLEEKFE
+2081 
-2092 SAIGDFMDNVP
+2092 
-2103 MWSVFSG
+2103 
-2110 GRIPIQEAMTGATSL
+2110 
-2125 IKKLTGQTDS
+2125 
-2135 FGNEITWEDVGQ
+2135 
-2147 DFLESMAY
+2147 
-2155 YVLPTGYGQLRKT
+2155 
-2168 VQGLKMYD
+2168 
-2176 DDLPIAGSY
+2176 
-2185 TDSGNLRFTADDSTT
+2185 
-2200 GKIKSALFGRYSSK
+2200 
-2214 EAQDYIDS
+2214 
-2222 GYKSINSSKIDEMI
+2222 
-2236 DLGMNSTEYRNY
+2236 
-2248 RNGLSKVGTKTKD
+2248 
-2261 KIEYINNLDVSN
+2261 SN
-2273 KKKSIMA
+2273 KEIAK
-2280 SNVLKKNVDMSNYD
+2280 L
-2294 NYGSYE
+2294 
-2300 EFNYAM
+2300 
-2306 KNPVEY
+2306 
-2312 KQINMI
+2312 
-2318 TDYSNYQ
+2318 YSNYYGNESNLNNL
-2325 KIQKELSK
+2325 IDVGISAKEYIKFKSQSF
-2333 IKSDIDK
+2333 KSDVDSK
-2340 NGNAISGSRK
+2340 GNAISGSRK
-2350 KKVISYINSLN
+2350 KKIISYANSLN
-2361 LSIAQKA
+2361 LTAIQKA
-2368 MLIKQEYPSF
+2368 ILIKSVYSSF
-2378 TKYDKQI
+2378 TQYDRQISQYINKQNLS
-2385 FNYVNG
+2385 F
-2391 QDLTFIEKARTMKS
+2391 LSKASLVKQ

-2414 IVAYV
+2414 IILYV
-2419 KKHYPKAT
+2419 KKNYSTLETQKKK
-2427 MQIDVLKDLGF
+2427 LKDLGF
-2438 KVYEF
+2438 KVYEY
-2443 NGKTYV
+2443 NGKTYI

>member
-1 MAKKKKKNA
+1 MSKKKKKA
-10 TLTGALGSYLEEKF
+10 TLTGALGSLLEEKF
-24 GNKEE
+24 GNN
-29 KKTTSKVTTDE
+29 SAVTTDS
-40 NGNVTINNS
+40 NGNVTINSNAI

-65 ISGKSSLP
+65 VSGKSSIA

-78 LATNG
+78 VATSG

-90 TVEAGINESKNKKVE
+90 TIEAGINENKERKKVKQTISTTE
-105 QTVDTIKKDSDTA
+105 QKSNDA
-118 YNKLKDYK
+118 YNELMDYK
-126 KENNINLF
+126 KKNNINLL
-134 NENSKRVQ
+134 NENSEKVK
-142 NDEKYQGLLKE
+142 NDKKYQSLLKE
-153 AQEKTTTLE
+153 SQKSYKSFNE
-162 KERTNRNSEIIKD
+162 EREQKALDN
-175 AVKEKSGTLSGGIIK
+175 
-190 TGTTLAGGFETGIGG
+190 TGTSVPEKFAYTVGGNFTTGVKG

-211 KILGQTPSL
+211 KILGVETDSSETLLEKQ
-220 DDQEI
+220 
-225 KYNMF
+225 
-230 SDVAQNNINTTKNPI
+230 AQKERENAK
-245 GRAGLE
+245 GLEGAGLDVLG
-251 MTYSIGQMLP
+251 SVSRMLP

-269 GAFATGFANYGGSA
+269 GAFATGFANYGGGA
-283 YNEAKKD
+283 YNEAKRD
-290 GATEEQA
+290 GASEKQA
-297 TKYGIV
+297 TLYGIA

-308 MAMEKALGGFES
+308 MSMEKALGGLES
-320 VYGKSALGKS
+320 VYGKSVLGNS

-338 LDKFVKNKALRKTLT
+338 LDKFIKNKAVRKTLT

-384 IKNSKNAKEL
+384 IKNTKNVKEIAKNL
-394 ASNIASYTAK
+394 ASYTAK

-418 AVTSGVMEGPQNIA
+418 AVTSGAVEGPQNFA

-454 VIDEIVNKETTKK
+454 VIDELVNNEINKK
-467 SREQAINT
+467 SKEQAINT
-475 EIENAI
+475 EIDNAI
-481 KEQEQNFSISEENK
+481 KEQEKNFSISETNK

-502 KKEYENKDID
+502 RKGYETQDID
-512 LSNTK
+512 ISNAK
-517 LSDKEIKSIR
+517 LSENEIKSIK
-527 KSVEK
+527 KSVEQQ
-532 SLQEGTID
+532 LMEGNID
-540 ADEISNILG
+540 TDYITNVLG
-549 NDTDISKDDLL
+549 EDTDITNDNLL

-574 QYEENKTD
+574 QYENNTNE
-582 SDITKA
+582 SDNIKA
-588 LKDSASKVMN
+588 LRESASKVMN
-598 NTTKSRNFVENV
+598 NATKSRNFVDNV
-610 NKIAQERGT
+610 AKISEDRGT

-635 VKGKDINGLVGKDS
+635 KNVNGLVGKDS
-649 QGNEKIL
+649 NGNEKVL

-667 IVGHETTHLLEGTE
+667 ILGHETTHLLEGTE
-681 EYTLLQN
+681 EYQSLQKV
-688 AVKEY
+688 VKEY
-693 AKSKGDY
+693 AQSKNDY
-700 DHRIKSTEKLYSG
+700 EHRIKSTEKLYEG

-737 IKKLSTSQPNV
+737 VKKLSVNQPNV
-748 FTKIYDYVK
+748 FTKIYDYIK
-757 HLYKTVTAGSQEA
+757 HIYKTVTAGSQEA

-778 RFEQAYKENV
+778 KFEQAYKENI
-788 KGKTSEKTKY
+788 KGKTSEQTKY
-798 SLIGTN
+798 SLIGEN
-804 GVENLKDSYPESY
+804 GVENLKNDYPESY
-817 KKLTEALEEAK
+817 KNITESLEEAK
-828 ELDSKN
+828 QLDTKN
-834 IQNEKIWLKTGW
+834 IKNEKIWLQTGW
-846 FKDRNGQ
+846 FKDKNGK
-853 WKFEVSDKNMSLK
+853 WKFEVSDKNMKLK
-866 DNLNIKENKEYKLS
+866 DNLNIQKNTEYKLS
-880 DLIEHDSLFRL
+880 DLIEHDSLFKL
-891 YPELKNQKVRFKNL
+891 YPELKNQKVRFKGYISN
-905 SSRTI
+905 ST
-910 NGSFYSSEDVIAIN
+910 NGSYNKIDDIISMN
-924 NTLIGNNQKIEGTLI
+924 NSLIGNDQKVEGTLL
-939 HEIQHKIQSIEN
+939 HEIQHKIQKLEN

-956 STKYSRLKY
+956 SSKYSRLKY

-977 KERFIQEKYKSY
+977 KERFEQEKYKHY

-1003 KHKDLENYLNNR
+1003 KHKDLNNYLKNR

-1020 IKDTIY
+1020 MKDIIY
-1026 ERVVNRNDKNVKED
+1026 EKVDNKNVKNVKEIIHQD
-1040 ISQNSLRNRNLVD
+1040 SNRSNRLVD
-1053 GRVKRTENSS
+1053 ARVDGTSNSS

-1071 SNNESIDSKA
+1071 S
-1081 KQYDDL
+1081 Q
-1087 TKTNYIEY
+1087 
-1095 FRKDNGDVK
+1095 
-1104 VYLMDSNNNSLNEF
+1104 
-1118 SLWSNTNA
+1118 
-1126 IKELG
+1126 
-1131 ENLGSKIYETATD
+1131 
-1144 TSQRIDIGNDINNL
+1144 
-1158 GSDTDY
+1158 
-1164 FMNHRPSEGYG
+1164 
-1175 NASNFEENMPDV
+1175 EENV
-1187 FEHPEWYLNLDE
+1187 
-1199 KYNKE
+1199 
-1204 SLNALKKVRNN
+1204 
-1215 PEAELTIYR
+1215 
-1224 ATIGNK
+1224 
-1230 INTGDWV
+1230 
-1237 TPSKMY
+1237 
-1243 AEYHNNSQFDGKG
+1243 
-1256 NIIEMKVKAKDIQ
+1256 
-1269 FAGDDINEFGYFPSN
+1269 
-1284 KTKYSLSEE
+1284 
-1293 NIPIT
+1293 PIA
-1298 DKYKSEGNSN
+1298 DKYTKDENSK

-1317 SKKNKTIDEK
+1317 TNRKKTIDEK
-1327 VERALQKGSYKAI
+1327 VERVLQKGSYKAI
-1340 QYATKTAQNYLD
+1340 QSATKTAQNYLD

-1363 KMESFYN
+1363 KMKSFYN
-1370 MTKDDLVNAN
+1370 MTKEDLTNAK
-1380 TYNSIKDIINEYA
+1380 TYNEINNIVSEYA
-1393 NRECTY
+1393 NREY
-1399 VDKEVEAVK
+1399 NYIDKEVESVK
-1408 KQIRNSRIKVTD
+1408 KEIRNSRIKVSD

-1437 GKLRLGNEGQSIDS
+1437 GKLRLGNEGQSVDS
-1451 VYQELSNAYPYYFS
+1451 IYQELSNKYPYYFS
-1465 SEITGEADMLTEIS
+1465 NEITGEADMLTELS
-1479 NFMNQD
+1479 DFMNQD

-1491 YRVTDNDLKKIT
+1491 YRITDSELKKVTDR
-1503 DKVFNSLLSNSITK
+1503 VFNKLLNNSVTES
-1517 ADLNEIQKQ
+1517 DLNEIQKQ
-1526 IESKVERRTRAVVQQ
+1526 LESKAERKTRAIVQQ
-1541 EILNEMGITLNDIQT
+1541 ELLNEMGITLDDIQV

-1579 YEIGKKIN
+1579 YEVGKKIN

-1631 EKSYINEYGEEV
+1631 EKVYINELGEEIP
-1643 KYGDKE
+1643 YGDKE

-1685 TDLGYNPIPKRKD
+1685 TDLGYDAIPKRKD

-1714 VPFNRNDMDAENLP
+1714 VPFNRNDMDSENLP

-1753 LKTTYDAITG
+1753 MKTTYDAITG

-1769 GAGNLIFHTGDIQ
+1769 GAGNLIFHTADIQ
-1782 RYRTLSKFIRD
+1782 RYRTLSKFIRE

-1844 IDRASERFLGRR
+1844 IDRAAERFLGRR

-1902 TMSTIN
+1902 TVSTIN
-1908 NIFHKDGL
+1908 NIFHNDGL
-1916 IDKSD
+1916 INKSD

-1935 VWQKVSNAGQIF
+1935 AWQKISNAGQIF
-1947 MTGSDYFTAN
+1947 MSGSDYFTSN

-1964 FENLSKGMKEQEA
+1964 FENLAKGMKEQEA

-2110 GRIPIQEAMTGATSL
+2110 GRIPIQEAFTGATSL

-2147 DFLESMAY
+2147 DFLESAAY

-2200 GKIKSALFGRYSSK
+2200 GKIKSSLFGRYSSQ

-2222 GYKSINSSKIDEMI
+2222 GYKSINKSKIDEMI
-2236 DLGMNSTEYRNY
+2236 DLNMNSTEYRNY
-2248 RNGLSKVGTKTKD
+2248 RDGLSKAGKKTAQKMD
-2261 KIEYINNLDVSN
+2261 YINNLDVSIE
-2273 KKKSIMA
+2273 KKNIMA
-2280 SNVLKKNVDMSNYD
+2280 SGLLRKNVDMSDYND
-2294 NYGSYE
+2294 YGSYE

-2306 KNPVEY
+2306 KNPEEY
-2312 KQINMI
+2312 KKITMI
-2318 TDYSNYQ
+2318 TDYDNYK
-2325 KIQKELSK
+2325 KIMKNINE
-2333 IKSDIDK
+2333 IESDIDK
-2340 NGNAISGSRK
+2340 NGNSVSGSKK

-2361 LSIAQKA
+2361 LSIPQKA
-2368 MLIKQEYPSF
+2368 MLIKSQYSNF
-2378 TKYDKQI
+2378 KQYDKQI
-2385 FNYVNG
+2385 FEYVNG
-2391 QDLTFIEKARTMKS
+2391 QDMDFMSKATVLKKV
-2405 LGFTQFDKQ
+2405 GFTQFDNQ
-2414 IVAYV
+2414 IISYV
-2419 KKHYPKAT
+2419 KKHYPT
-2427 MQIDVLKDLGF
+2427 ITIQIDMLKSMGF
-2438 KVYEF
+2438 KVYKY

>member
-65 ISGKSSLP
+65 ISGKSSIP

-230 SDVAQNNINTTKNPI
+230 SDVAQNNINTTKNPV

-269 GAFATGFANYGGSA
+269 GALATGFANYGGSA

-330 TNKITSKV
+330 TNKLTSKV

-372 EEALLDKDNGVG
+372 EEALLEKDNGVG

-418 AVTSGVMEGPQNIA
+418 AVTSGVMEGSQNIA

-588 LKDSASKVMN
+588 LKESASKVMN

-635 VKGKDINGLVGKDS
+635 VKGKDINGLVGKDL

-798 SLIGTN
+798 SIQEDSKGNKYVNIDTDQDIFKGKNLYEQNKIAKQYILDNFRGKELSINDENVNITRTTANEYTHPRTTLQKKDASSKMKASTELDNLLSISEYKYSKPDDGRHSFAKDGWDYYETTFKVGDNIYTGLVNIAKN
-804 GVENLKDSYPESY
+804 GNKKMLYDITNLK
-817 KKLTEALEEAK
+817 
-828 ELDSKN
+828 
-834 IQNEKIWLKTGW
+834 
-846 FKDRNGQ
+846 R
-853 WKFEVSDKNMSLK
+853 
-866 DNLNIKENKEYKLS
+866 
-880 DLIEHDSLFRL
+880 
-891 YPELKNQKVRFKNL
+891 
-905 SSRTI
+905 
-910 NGSFYSSEDVIAIN
+910 
-924 NTLIGNNQKIEGTLI
+924 NTLISSSVNTATESIGIPFLDTNIP
-939 HEIQHKIQSIEN
+939 QSN
-951 FENGS
+951 
-956 STKYSRLKY
+956 
-965 YNSLGEIEASNT
+965 
-977 KERFIQEKYKSY
+977 
-989 NLDYIAPLSVDKNA
+989 
-1003 KHKDLENYLNNR
+1003 
-1015 KLSDK
+1015 
-1020 IKDTIY
+1020 
-1026 ERVVNRNDKNVKED
+1026 KNVKSD
-1040 ISQNSLRNRNLVD
+1040 ISNNS
-1053 GRVKRTENSS
+1053 
-1063 FFDEKYSL
+1063 
-1071 SNNESIDSKA
+1071 I
-1081 KQYDDL
+1081 
-1087 TKTNYIEY
+1087 
-1095 FRKDNGDVK
+1095 
-1104 VYLMDSNNNSLNEF
+1104 SNNN
-1118 SLWSNTNA
+1118 
-1126 IKELG
+1126 K
-1131 ENLGSKIYETATD
+1131 
-1144 TSQRIDIGNDINNL
+1144 ND
-1158 GSDTDY
+1158 
-1164 FMNHRPSEGYG
+1164 
-1175 NASNFEENMPDV
+1175 
-1187 FEHPEWYLNLDE
+1187 
-1199 KYNKE
+1199 
-1204 SLNALKKVRNN
+1204 
-1215 PEAELTIYR
+1215 
-1224 ATIGNK
+1224 
-1230 INTGDWV
+1230 
-1237 TPSKMY
+1237 
-1243 AEYHNNSQFDGKG
+1243 
-1256 NIIEMKVKAKDIQ
+1256 
-1269 FAGDDINEFGYFPSN
+1269 
-1284 KTKYSLSEE
+1284 TKYSLSDKVNNEE
-1293 NIPIT
+1293 ELKEKQYKIIESVNPAEDEYHTWIRNSEDIKTFEETLNDPDWIDYREEGFDPDYTGDMINDALKTGEIMVYSSYPIEMGT
-1298 DKYKSEGNSN
+1298 FVSPSKMEAETYSGNGKIYSKKVNLTDIAWIDPTQGQYAKINNLNSTKNSDIRYSLSEKNVPIADKYKSDENSN

-1317 SKKNKTIDEK
+1317 TNRKKTIDEK

-1340 QYATKTAQNYLD
+1340 QSATKTAQNYLD

-1363 KMESFYN
+1363 KMKSFYN
-1370 MTKDDLVNAN
+1370 MTKEDLTNSK
-1380 TYNSIKDIINEYA
+1380 TYNEINNIISEYA
-1393 NRECTY
+1393 NREY
-1399 VDKEVEAVK
+1399 NYIDKEVESVK
-1408 KQIRNSRIKVTD
+1408 KEIRNSRIKVSD

-1437 GKLRLGNEGQSIDS
+1437 GKLRLGNEGQSVDS
-1451 VYQELSNAYPYYFS
+1451 IYQELSNKYPYYFS
-1465 SEITGEADMLTEIS
+1465 NEITGEADMLTELS
-1479 NFMNQD
+1479 DFMNQD

-1491 YRVTDNDLKKIT
+1491 YRITDSELKKVTDR
-1503 DKVFNSLLSNSITK
+1503 VFNNLLNNSVTEF
-1517 ADLNEIQKQ
+1517 DLNEIQKQ
-1526 IESKVERRTRAVVQQ
+1526 LESKAERKTRAIVQQ
-1541 EILNEMGITLNDIQT
+1541 ELLNEMGITLDDIQV

-1579 YEIGKKIN
+1579 YEVGKKIN

-1631 EKSYINEYGEEV
+1631 EKVYINEHGEEIS
-1643 KYGDKE
+1643 YGDKE

-1662 IKYASEVFRNKYDTY
+1662 IKHASEVFRNKYDTY

-1685 TDLGYNPIPKRKD
+1685 TDLGYDAIPKRKD

-1714 VPFNRNDMDAENLP
+1714 VPFNRNDMDSENLP

-1753 LKTTYDAITG
+1753 MKTTYDAITG

-1769 GAGNLIFHTGDIQ
+1769 GAGNLIFHTADIQ
-1782 RYRTLSKFIRD
+1782 RYRTLSKFIRE

-1844 IDRASERFLGRR
+1844 IDRAAERFLGRR

-1902 TMSTIN
+1902 TVSTIN

-1921 FLTARFGSDTLSQK
+1921 FLTARFGSDMLSK
-1935 VWQKVSNAGQIF
+1935 KLWQKVSKAGQIF

-2022 MIHDNKMDIESGN
+2022 MIHDNKMNVENGN

-2185 TDSGNLRFTADDSTT
+2185 TDSGNLRFTADNSTT

-2236 DLGMNSTEYRNY
+2236 DLGMNSTEYRTY

-2280 SNVLKKNVDMSNYD
+2280 SNVLKKNIDMSNYD

-2385 FNYVNG
+2385 FNYING

-2405 LGFTQFDKQ
+2405 LGFTQFDNQ
-2414 IVAYV
+2414 IIAYV
-2419 KKHYPKAT
+2419 RKHYPKIS

>member
-1 MAKKKKKNA
+1 MSKKKKKA
-10 TLTGALGSYLEEKF
+10 TLTGALGSLLEEKF
-24 GNKEE
+24 GNN
-29 KKTTSKVTTDE
+29 SAVTTDS
-40 NGNVTINNS
+40 NGNVTINSNAI

-65 ISGKSSLP
+65 VSGKSSIA

-78 LATNG
+78 VATSG

-90 TVEAGINESKNKKVE
+90 TIEAGINENKERKKVKQTISTTE
-105 QTVDTIKKDSDTA
+105 QKSNDA
-118 YNKLKDYK
+118 YNELMDYK
-126 KENNINLF
+126 KKNNINLL
-134 NENSKRVQ
+134 NENSEKVK
-142 NDEKYQGLLKE
+142 NDKKYQSLLKE
-153 AQEKTTTLE
+153 SQKSYKSFNE
-162 KERTNRNSEIIKD
+162 EREQKALDN
-175 AVKEKSGTLSGGIIK
+175 
-190 TGTTLAGGFETGIGG
+190 TGTSVPEKFAYTVGGNFTTGVKG

-211 KILGQTPSL
+211 KILGVETDSSETLLEKQ
-220 DDQEI
+220 
-225 KYNMF
+225 
-230 SDVAQNNINTTKNPI
+230 AQKERENAK
-245 GRAGLE
+245 GLEGAGLDVLG
-251 MTYSIGQMLP
+251 SVSRMLP

-269 GAFATGFANYGGSA
+269 GAFATGFANYGGGA
-283 YNEAKKD
+283 YNEAKRD
-290 GATEEQA
+290 GASEKQA
-297 TKYGIV
+297 TLYGIA

-308 MAMEKALGGFES
+308 MSMEKALGGLES
-320 VYGKSALGKS
+320 VYGKSVLGNS

-338 LDKFVKNKALRKTLT
+338 LDKFIKNKAVRKTLT

-384 IKNSKNAKEL
+384 IKNTKNVKEIAKNL
-394 ASNIASYTAK
+394 ASYTAK

-418 AVTSGVMEGPQNIA
+418 AVTSGAVEGPQNFA

-454 VIDEIVNKETTKK
+454 VIDELVNNEINKK
-467 SREQAINT
+467 SKEQAINT
-475 EIENAI
+475 EIDNAI
-481 KEQEQNFSISEENK
+481 KEQEKNFSISETNK

-502 KKEYENKDID
+502 RKGYETQDID
-512 LSNTK
+512 ISNAK
-517 LSDKEIKSIR
+517 LSENEIKSIK
-527 KSVEK
+527 KSVEQQ
-532 SLQEGTID
+532 LMEGNID
-540 ADEISNILG
+540 TDYITNVLG
-549 NDTDISKDDLL
+549 EDTDITNDNLL

-574 QYEENKTD
+574 QYENNTNE
-582 SDITKA
+582 SDNIKA
-588 LKDSASKVMN
+588 LRESASKVMN
-598 NTTKSRNFVENV
+598 NATKSRNFVDNV
-610 NKIAQERGT
+610 AKISEDRGT

-635 VKGKDINGLVGKDS
+635 KNVNGLVGKDS
-649 QGNEKIL
+649 NGNEKVL

-667 IVGHETTHLLEGTE
+667 ILGHETTHLLEGTE
-681 EYTLLQN
+681 EYQSLQKV
-688 AVKEY
+688 VKEY
-693 AKSKGDY
+693 AQSKNDY
-700 DHRIKSTEKLYSG
+700 EHRIKSTEKLYEG

-737 IKKLSTSQPNV
+737 VKKLSVNQPNV
-748 FTKIYDYVK
+748 FTKIYDYIK
-757 HLYKTVTAGSQEA
+757 HIYKTVTAGSQEA

-778 RFEQAYKENV
+778 KFEQAYKENI
-788 KGKTSEKTKY
+788 KGKTSEQTKY
-798 SLIGTN
+798 SLIGEN
-804 GVENLKDSYPESY
+804 GVENLKNDYPESY
-817 KKLTEALEEAK
+817 KNITESLEEAK
-828 ELDSKN
+828 QLDTKN
-834 IQNEKIWLKTGW
+834 IKNEKIWLQTGW
-846 FKDRNGQ
+846 FKDKNGK
-853 WKFEVSDKNMSLK
+853 WKFEVSDKNMKLK
-866 DNLNIKENKEYKLS
+866 DNLNIQKNTEYKLS
-880 DLIEHDSLFRL
+880 DLIEHDSLFKL
-891 YPELKNQKVRFKNL
+891 YPELKNQKVRFKGYISN
-905 SSRTI
+905 ST
-910 NGSFYSSEDVIAIN
+910 NGSYNKIDDIISMN
-924 NTLIGNNQKIEGTLI
+924 NSLIGNDQKVEGTLL
-939 HEIQHKIQSIEN
+939 HEIQHKIQKLEN

-956 STKYSRLKY
+956 SSKYSRLKY

-977 KERFIQEKYKSY
+977 KERFEQEKYKHY

-1003 KHKDLENYLNNR
+1003 KHKDLNNYLKNR

-1020 IKDTIY
+1020 MKDIIY
-1026 ERVVNRNDKNVKED
+1026 EKVDNKNVKNVKEIIHQD
-1040 ISQNSLRNRNLVD
+1040 SNRSNRLVD
-1053 GRVKRTENSS
+1053 ARVDGTSNSS

-1071 SNNESIDSKA
+1071 S
-1081 KQYDDL
+1081 Q
-1087 TKTNYIEY
+1087 
-1095 FRKDNGDVK
+1095 
-1104 VYLMDSNNNSLNEF
+1104 
-1118 SLWSNTNA
+1118 
-1126 IKELG
+1126 
-1131 ENLGSKIYETATD
+1131 
-1144 TSQRIDIGNDINNL
+1144 
-1158 GSDTDY
+1158 
-1164 FMNHRPSEGYG
+1164 
-1175 NASNFEENMPDV
+1175 EENV
-1187 FEHPEWYLNLDE
+1187 
-1199 KYNKE
+1199 
-1204 SLNALKKVRNN
+1204 
-1215 PEAELTIYR
+1215 
-1224 ATIGNK
+1224 
-1230 INTGDWV
+1230 
-1237 TPSKMY
+1237 
-1243 AEYHNNSQFDGKG
+1243 
-1256 NIIEMKVKAKDIQ
+1256 
-1269 FAGDDINEFGYFPSN
+1269 
-1284 KTKYSLSEE
+1284 
-1293 NIPIT
+1293 PIA
-1298 DKYKSEGNSN
+1298 DKYTKDENSK

-1317 SKKNKTIDEK
+1317 TNRKKTIDEK
-1327 VERALQKGSYKAI
+1327 VERVLQKGSYKAI
-1340 QYATKTAQNYLD
+1340 QSATKTAQNYLD

-1363 KMESFYN
+1363 KMKSFYN
-1370 MTKDDLVNAN
+1370 MTKEDLTNAK
-1380 TYNSIKDIINEYA
+1380 TYNEINNIVSEYA
-1393 NRECTY
+1393 NREY
-1399 VDKEVEAVK
+1399 NYIDKEVESVK
-1408 KQIRNSRIKVTD
+1408 KEIRNSRIKVSD

-1437 GKLRLGNEGQSIDS
+1437 GKLRLSNEGQSVDS
-1451 VYQELSNAYPYYFS
+1451 IYQELSNKYPYYFS
-1465 SEITGEADMLTEIS
+1465 NEITGEADMLTELS
-1479 NFMNQD
+1479 DFMNQD

-1491 YRVTDNDLKKIT
+1491 YRITDSELKKVTDR
-1503 DKVFNSLLSNSITK
+1503 VFNNLLNNSVTES
-1517 ADLNEIQKQ
+1517 DLNEIQKQ
-1526 IESKVERRTRAVVQQ
+1526 LESKTERKTRAIVQQ
-1541 EILNEMGITLNDIQT
+1541 ELLNEMGITLDDIQV

-1579 YEIGKKIN
+1579 YEVGKKIN

-1631 EKSYINEYGEEV
+1631 EKVYINEHGEEIP
-1643 KYGDKE
+1643 YGDKE

-1685 TDLGYNPIPKRKD
+1685 TDLGYDAIPKRKD

-1714 VPFNRNDMDAENLP
+1714 VPFNRNDMDSENLP

-1753 LKTTYDAITG
+1753 MKTTYDAITG

-1769 GAGNLIFHTGDIQ
+1769 GAGNLIFHTADIQ
-1782 RYRTLSKFIRD
+1782 RYRTLSKFIRE

-1844 IDRASERFLGRR
+1844 IDRAAERFLGRR

-1894 SKLSFVKG
+1894 SKLSFIKG
-1902 TMSTIN
+1902 TVSTIN
-1908 NIFHKDGL
+1908 NIFHNDGL
-1916 IDKSD
+1916 INKSD

-1935 VWQKVSNAGQIF
+1935 AWQKISNAGQIF
-1947 MTGSDYFTAN
+1947 MSGSDYFTSN

-2110 GRIPIQEAMTGATSL
+2110 GRIPIQEAFTGASSL
-2125 IKKLTGQTDS
+2125 VKKLTGQSDS

-2147 DFLESMAY
+2147 DFLESAAY

-2200 GKIKSALFGRYSSK
+2200 GKIKSSLFGRYSSQ

-2222 GYKSINSSKIDEMI
+2222 GYKSINKSKIDEMI
-2236 DLGMNSTEYRNY
+2236 DLNMNSTEYRNY
-2248 RNGLSKVGTKTKD
+2248 RDGLSKAGKKTAQKMD
-2261 KIEYINNLDVSN
+2261 YINNLDVSIE
-2273 KKKSIMA
+2273 KKNIMA
-2280 SNVLKKNVDMSNYD
+2280 SGLLKKHVDMSDYD
-2294 NYGSYE
+2294 DYGTYE

-2306 KNPVEY
+2306 KNPEEY
-2312 KQINMI
+2312 KKITMI
-2318 TDYSNYQ
+2318 TDYDNYK
-2325 KIQKELSK
+2325 KIMKNINE
-2333 IKSDIDK
+2333 IESDIDK
-2340 NGNAISGSRK
+2340 NGNSVSGSKK

-2361 LSIAQKA
+2361 LSIPQKA
-2368 MLIKQEYPSF
+2368 MLIKSQYSNF
-2378 TKYDKQI
+2378 KQYDKQI
-2385 FNYVNG
+2385 FEYVNG
-2391 QDLTFIEKARTMKS
+2391 QDMDFMSKATVLKKV
-2405 LGFTQFDKQ
+2405 GFTQFDNQ
-2414 IVAYV
+2414 IISYV
-2419 KKHYPKAT
+2419 KKHYPT
-2427 MQIDVLKDLGF
+2427 TTIQIDMLKSMGF
-2438 KVYEF
+2438 KVYKY
-2443 NGKTYV
+2443 NGKIYV
-2449 KR
+2449 KSR

>member
-1 MAKKKKKNA
+1 MSKKKKKA
-10 TLTGALGSYLEEKF
+10 TLTGALGSLLEEKF
-24 GNKEE
+24 GNN
-29 KKTTSKVTTDE
+29 SAVTTDS
-40 NGNVTINNS
+40 NGNVTINSNAI

-65 ISGKSSLP
+65 VSGKSSIA

-78 LATNG
+78 VATSG

-90 TVEAGINESKNKKVE
+90 TIEAGINENKERKKVKQTISTTE
-105 QTVDTIKKDSDTA
+105 QKSNDT
-118 YNKLKDYK
+118 YNELMDYK
-126 KENNINLF
+126 KKNNINLL
-134 NENSKRVQ
+134 NENSEKVK
-142 NDEKYQGLLKE
+142 NDKKYQSLLKE
-153 AQEKTTTLE
+153 SQKSYKSFNE
-162 KERTNRNSEIIKD
+162 EREQKALDN
-175 AVKEKSGTLSGGIIK
+175 
-190 TGTTLAGGFETGIGG
+190 TGTSVPEKFAYTVGGNFTTGVKG

-211 KILGQTPSL
+211 KILGVETDSSETLLEKQ
-220 DDQEI
+220 
-225 KYNMF
+225 
-230 SDVAQNNINTTKNPI
+230 AQKERENAK
-245 GRAGLE
+245 GLEGAGLDVLG
-251 MTYSIGQMLP
+251 SVSRMLP

-269 GAFATGFANYGGSA
+269 GAFATGFANYGGGA
-283 YNEAKKD
+283 YNEAKRD
-290 GATEEQA
+290 GASEKQA
-297 TKYGIV
+297 TLYGIA

-308 MAMEKALGGFES
+308 MSMEKALGGLES
-320 VYGKSALGKS
+320 VYGKSVLGNS

-338 LDKFVKNKALRKTLT
+338 LDKFIKNKAVRKTLT

-384 IKNSKNAKEL
+384 IKNTKNVKEIAKNL
-394 ASNIASYTAK
+394 ASYTAK

-418 AVTSGVMEGPQNIA
+418 AVTSGAVEGPQNFA

-454 VIDEIVNKETTKK
+454 VIDELVNNEINKK
-467 SREQAINT
+467 SKEQAINT
-475 EIENAI
+475 EIDNAI
-481 KEQEQNFSISEENK
+481 KEQEKNFSISETNK

-502 KKEYENKDID
+502 RKEYETQDID
-512 LSNTK
+512 ISNAK
-517 LSDKEIKSIR
+517 LSENEIKSIK
-527 KSVEK
+527 KSVEQQ
-532 SLQEGTID
+532 LMEGNID
-540 ADEISNILG
+540 TDYITNVLG
-549 NDTDISKDDLL
+549 EDTDITNDNLL

-574 QYEENKTD
+574 QYENNTNE
-582 SDITKA
+582 SDNIKA
-588 LKDSASKVMN
+588 LRESASKVMN
-598 NTTKSRNFVENV
+598 NATKSRNFVDNV
-610 NKIAQERGT
+610 AKISEDRGT

-635 VKGKDINGLVGKDS
+635 KNVNGLVGKDS
-649 QGNEKIL
+649 NGNEKVL

-667 IVGHETTHLLEGTE
+667 ILGHETTHLLEGTE
-681 EYTLLQN
+681 EYQSLQKV
-688 AVKEY
+688 VKEY
-693 AKSKGDY
+693 AQSKNDY
-700 DHRIKSTEKLYSG
+700 EHRIKSTEKLYEG

-737 IKKLSTSQPNV
+737 VKKLSVNQPNV
-748 FTKIYDYVK
+748 FTKIYDYIK
-757 HLYKTVTAGSQEA
+757 HIYKTVTAGSQEA

-778 RFEQAYKENV
+778 KFEQAYKENI
-788 KGKTSEKTKY
+788 KGKTSEQTKY
-798 SLIGTN
+798 SLIGEN
-804 GVENLKDSYPESY
+804 GVENLKNDYPESY
-817 KKLTEALEEAK
+817 KNITESLEEAK
-828 ELDSKN
+828 QLDTKN
-834 IQNEKIWLKTGW
+834 IKNEKIWLQTGW
-846 FKDRNGQ
+846 FKDKNGK
-853 WKFEVSDKNMSLK
+853 WKFEVSDKNMKLK
-866 DNLNIKENKEYKLS
+866 DNLNIQKNTEYKLS
-880 DLIEHDSLFRL
+880 DLIEHDSLFKL
-891 YPELKNQKVRFKNL
+891 YPELKNQKVRFKGYISN
-905 SSRTI
+905 ST
-910 NGSFYSSEDVIAIN
+910 NGSYNKIDDIISMN
-924 NTLIGNNQKIEGTLI
+924 NSLIGNDQKVEGTLL
-939 HEIQHKIQSIEN
+939 HEIQHKIQKLEN

-956 STKYSRLKY
+956 SSKYSRLKY

-977 KERFIQEKYKSY
+977 KERFEQEKYKHY

-1003 KHKDLENYLNNR
+1003 KHKDLNNYLKNR

-1020 IKDTIY
+1020 MKDIIY
-1026 ERVVNRNDKNVKED
+1026 EKVDNKNVKNVKKIIHQD
-1040 ISQNSLRNRNLVD
+1040 SNRSNRLVD
-1053 GRVKRTENSS
+1053 ARVDGTSNSS

-1071 SNNESIDSKA
+1071 S
-1081 KQYDDL
+1081 Q
-1087 TKTNYIEY
+1087 
-1095 FRKDNGDVK
+1095 
-1104 VYLMDSNNNSLNEF
+1104 
-1118 SLWSNTNA
+1118 
-1126 IKELG
+1126 
-1131 ENLGSKIYETATD
+1131 
-1144 TSQRIDIGNDINNL
+1144 
-1158 GSDTDY
+1158 
-1164 FMNHRPSEGYG
+1164 
-1175 NASNFEENMPDV
+1175 EENV
-1187 FEHPEWYLNLDE
+1187 
-1199 KYNKE
+1199 
-1204 SLNALKKVRNN
+1204 
-1215 PEAELTIYR
+1215 
-1224 ATIGNK
+1224 
-1230 INTGDWV
+1230 
-1237 TPSKMY
+1237 
-1243 AEYHNNSQFDGKG
+1243 
-1256 NIIEMKVKAKDIQ
+1256 
-1269 FAGDDINEFGYFPSN
+1269 
-1284 KTKYSLSEE
+1284 
-1293 NIPIT
+1293 PIA
-1298 DKYKSEGNSN
+1298 DKYTKDENSK

-1317 SKKNKTIDEK
+1317 TNRKKTIDEK
-1327 VERALQKGSYKAI
+1327 VERVLQKGSYKAI
-1340 QYATKTAQNYLD
+1340 QSATKTAQNYLD
-1352 FDYQEKKDFRN
+1352 FDYQEKKNFRN
-1363 KMESFYN
+1363 KMKSFYN
-1370 MTKDDLVNAN
+1370 MTKEDLTNAK
-1380 TYNSIKDIINEYA
+1380 TYNEINNIVSEYA
-1393 NRECTY
+1393 NREY
-1399 VDKEVEAVK
+1399 NYIDKEVESVK
-1408 KQIRNSRIKVTD
+1408 KEIRNSRIKVSD

-1437 GKLRLGNEGQSIDS
+1437 GKLRLSNEGQSVDS
-1451 VYQELSNAYPYYFS
+1451 IYQELSNKYPYYFS
-1465 SEITGEADMLTEIS
+1465 NEITGEADMLTELS
-1479 NFMNQD
+1479 DFMNQD

-1491 YRVTDNDLKKIT
+1491 YRITDSELKKVTDR
-1503 DKVFNSLLSNSITK
+1503 VFNNLLNNSVTES
-1517 ADLNEIQKQ
+1517 DLNEIQKQ
-1526 IESKVERRTRAVVQQ
+1526 LESKTERKTRAIVQQ
-1541 EILNEMGITLNDIQT
+1541 ELLNEMGITLDDIQV

-1579 YEIGKKIN
+1579 YEVGKKIN

-1631 EKSYINEYGEEV
+1631 EKVYINEHGEEIP
-1643 KYGDKE
+1643 YGDKE

-1685 TDLGYNPIPKRKD
+1685 TDLGYDAIPKRKD

-1714 VPFNRNDMDAENLP
+1714 VPFNRNDMDSENLP

-1753 LKTTYDAITG
+1753 MKTTYDAITG

-1769 GAGNLIFHTGDIQ
+1769 GAGNLIFHTADIQ
-1782 RYRTLSKFIRD
+1782 RYRTLSKFIRE

-1844 IDRASERFLGRR
+1844 IDRATERFLGRR

-1894 SKLSFVKG
+1894 SKLSFIKG
-1902 TMSTIN
+1902 TVSTIN
-1908 NIFHKDGL
+1908 NIFHNDRL
-1916 IDKSD
+1916 INKSD

-1935 VWQKVSNAGQIF
+1935 AWQKISNAGQIF
-1947 MTGSDYFTAN
+1947 MSGSDYFTSN

-2035 KSGAGVVFQLGQL
+2035 KSGASVVFQLGQL

-2200 GKIKSALFGRYSSK
+2200 GKIKSSLFGRYSSQ

-2222 GYKSINSSKIDEMI
+2222 GYKSINKSKIDEMI
-2236 DLGMNSTEYRNY
+2236 DLNMNSTEYRNY
-2248 RNGLSKVGTKTKD
+2248 RDGLSKAGKKTAQKMD
-2261 KIEYINNLDVSN
+2261 YINNLDVSIE
-2273 KKKSIMA
+2273 KKNIMA
-2280 SNVLKKNVDMSNYD
+2280 SGLLKKHVDMSDYD
-2294 NYGSYE
+2294 DYGTYE

-2306 KNPVEY
+2306 KNPEEY
-2312 KQINMI
+2312 KKITMI
-2318 TDYSNYQ
+2318 TDYDNYK
-2325 KIQKELSK
+2325 KIMKNINE
-2333 IKSDIDK
+2333 IESDIDK
-2340 NGNAISGSRK
+2340 NGNSVSGSKK

-2361 LSIAQKA
+2361 LSIPQKA
-2368 MLIKQEYPSF
+2368 MLIKSQYSNF
-2378 TKYDKQI
+2378 KQYDKQI
-2385 FNYVNG
+2385 FEYVNG
-2391 QDLTFIEKARTMKS
+2391 QDMDFMSKATVLKKV
-2405 LGFTQFDKQ
+2405 GFTQFDNQ
-2414 IVAYV
+2414 IISYV
-2419 KKHYPKAT
+2419 KKHYPT
-2427 MQIDVLKDLGF
+2427 TTIQIDMLKSMGF
-2438 KVYEF
+2438 KVYKY
-2443 NGKTYV
+2443 NGKIYV
-2449 KR
+2449 KSR

>member
-126 KENNINLF
+126 KENNISLF

-190 TGTTLAGGFETGIGG
+190 TSTTLAGGFETGIGG

-230 SDVAQNNINTTKNPI
+230 SDVAQNNINTTKNPV

-269 GAFATGFANYGGSA
+269 GALATGFANYGGSA

-308 MAMEKALGGFES
+308 MAMEKAIGGFES

-330 TNKITSKV
+330 TNKLTSKV

-418 AVTSGVMEGPQNIA
+418 AVTSGVMEGSQNIA

-540 ADEISNILG
+540 ADEIFNILG

-588 LKDSASKVMN
+588 LKESASKVMN

-635 VKGKDINGLVGKDS
+635 VKGKDINGLVGKDL

-757 HLYKTVTAGSQEA
+757 HLYNTVTAGSQEA

-788 KGKTSEKTKY
+788 KDIKLDTNFSLSE
-798 SLIGTN
+798 N
-804 GVENLKDSYPESY
+804 
-817 KKLTEALEEAK
+817 AL
-828 ELDSKN
+828 
-834 IQNEKIWLKTGW
+834 Q
-846 FKDRNGQ
+846 
-853 WKFEVSDKNMSLK
+853 EVSDVVNQTREDSEKSLTQFVKLK
-866 DNLNIKENKEYKLS
+866 DNTIKSLVDYGVKDLPMLERSGHIRENILTEEQAKKLGFSTKNKHFHGLGVKTYLEIINSMDNPIGVYQYTNNGNYDNNNFIVVTPVEINKTNYIVPVEINQKGQYNQVEIDYNKIKTAYSKNNTDYIQNLLNQGKIKE
-880 DLIEHDSLFRL
+880 IF
-891 YPELKNQKVRFKNL
+891 
-905 SSRTI
+905 
-910 NGSFYSSEDVIAIN
+910 NGSNSRKTSLDKSNIP
-924 NTLIGNNQKIEGTLI
+924 
-939 HEIQHKIQSIEN
+939 QSN
-951 FENGS
+951 
-956 STKYSRLKY
+956 
-965 YNSLGEIEASNT
+965 
-977 KERFIQEKYKSY
+977 
-989 NLDYIAPLSVDKNA
+989 
-1003 KHKDLENYLNNR
+1003 
-1015 KLSDK
+1015 
-1020 IKDTIY
+1020 
-1026 ERVVNRNDKNVKED
+1026 KNVKSD
-1040 ISQNSLRNRNLVD
+1040 ISNNSISNNNKNDTR
-1053 GRVKRTENSS
+1053 
-1063 FFDEKYSL
+1063 YSL
-1071 SNNESIDSKA
+1071 SNN
-1081 KQYDDL
+1081 DDIL
-1087 TKTNYIEY
+1087 VNS
-1095 FRKDNGDVK
+1095 NG
-1104 VYLMDSNNNSLNEF
+1104 
-1118 SLWSNTNA
+1118 
-1126 IKELG
+1126 KE
-1131 ENLGSKIYETATD
+1131 
-1144 TSQRIDIGNDINNL
+1144 IDI
-1158 GSDTDY
+1158 SD
-1164 FMNHRPSEGYG
+1164 
-1175 NASNFEENMPDV
+1175 
-1187 FEHPEWYLNLDE
+1187 
-1199 KYNKE
+1199 
-1204 SLNALKKVRNN
+1204 LK
-1215 PEAELTIYR
+1215 
-1224 ATIGNK
+1224 
-1230 INTGDWV
+1230 
-1237 TPSKMY
+1237 
-1243 AEYHNNSQFDGKG
+1243 
-1256 NIIEMKVKAKDIQ
+1256 
-1269 FAGDDINEFGYFPSN
+1269 
-1284 KTKYSLSEE
+1284 E
-1293 NIPIT
+1293 NIPIA
-1298 DKYKSEGNSN
+1298 DKYTKDEVLNPIEISNLTKEDAVTTPKLPSVKRETGDGNSKFFDNIKDKTNMLSENSKNKILSEEDVKYYKKVTNEEALTKAFDKLQEDRASETMKWFSKKSEQATDIDVAEGWILMKQYEEAKDYDSMIEVAKKMREMGTKAGQTVQAFNIMSRLTPEGMVKYAQSELSEAFETMSKNKTKKWIDENRDRFNLAPEEVQFIIDNMNDIQNISNDYDKKVKLAEIQKVMSDKLPPERGAGIKAWMRISMLFNPKTQVRNVLGNAVITPVNLVGDFVASKVDKKISQSTGVRTTGNTSLSSYASGFKKGLYQSYNDFKKGINTREMEGNRFEIGAGKSFNDNKAIGKALNKVDNLLGFMLDAGDRGFYEATFTNSINNQMILNNTSEVTKEMIDIATNEALQRTWQDNNNYTKFVLSVRNMMNNINVKGYGLGDVLIPFAKTPANLTKAIVDYSPVGLVTSINKGVNLKKALSN
-1308 YKNEYSPLE
+1308 GQFTSQMQHDFVQSLGKATAGTLLYILGYALAKVKIISGDSDDDKDVANFMKNTLGVSSYSIKIGNKSFSYDWAQPIAAPLSIMANIVQNQEENQNLLENVMSSINTAGNIILEQSFMESIQTVLSNNEGIASGIQKAILDLPARAVPTFLKQIVDYTDGTQRQTFEKDKPLE
-1317 SKKNKTIDEK
+1317 SMINSVKAKIPGLSTTLAPSVDTLGRNIQKYGGKNNLFNVFLNPANLNTENISESAQEIYDIYKQTGNASVMPRVAPYYINKDGEK
-1327 VERALQKGSYKAI
+1327 INLNSKQRAEYQRVSGELIEENVNNLQNLYEYQQMDNQTKSDVIANIVNYSYAI
-1340 QYATKTAQNYLD
+1340 AQN
-1352 FDYQEKKDFRN
+1352 
-1363 KMESFYN
+1363 
-1370 MTKDDLVNAN
+1370 
-1380 TYNSIKDIINEYA
+1380 
-1393 NRECTY
+1393 
-1399 VDKEVEAVK
+1399 EV
-1408 KQIRNSRIKVTD
+1408 
-1420 ELKNQ
+1420 
-1425 ITDYGDFRKSNF
+1425 
-1437 GKLRLGNEGQSIDS
+1437 LG
-1451 VYQELSNAYPYYFS
+1451 
-1465 SEITGEADMLTEIS
+1465 TEIS
-1479 NFMNQD
+1479 N
-1485 TTITEK
+1485 T
-1491 YRVTDNDLKKIT
+1491 YKKA
-1503 DKVFNSLLSNSITK
+1503 K
-1517 ADLNEIQKQ
+1517 E
-1526 IESKVERRTRAVVQQ
+1526 
-1541 EILNEMGITLNDIQT
+1541 
-1556 GNDINAIAY
+1556 Y
-1565 QRTDPIRLNEKVFG
+1565 
-1579 YEIGKKIN
+1579 YEIGGNISDFYIFKNSIDN
-1587 DATIN
+1587 TDSE
-1592 QTKHNTAEKTR
+1592 TK
-1603 WLNQERE
+1603 
-1610 DIKKLGIKARS
+1610 
-1621 KESAAVQKYV
+1621 KES
-1631 EKSYINEYGEEV
+1631 I
-1643 KYGDKE
+1643 
-1649 LAKEFPDVKTQEK
+1649 
-1662 IKYASEVFRNKYDTY
+1662 
-1677 IDQINNVL
+1677 
-1685 TDLGYNPIPKRKD
+1685 
-1698 YMRHFTEIS
+1698 
-1707 DKLSQWG
+1707 
-1714 VPFNRNDMDAENLP
+1714 
-1728 TDINGLTEFNRPGK
+1728 
-1742 NWFASS
+1742 
-1748 LERKG
+1748 
-1753 LKTTYDAITG
+1753 
-1763 IDGYLE
+1763 
-1769 GAGNLIFHTGDIQ
+1769 
-1782 RYRTLSKFIRD
+1782 
-1793 TYGQTHGLDNVD
+1793 
-1805 SLTDAEFEQR
+1805 
-1815 VADIQDNKLSK
+1815 
-1826 YVAWLDEQA
+1826 
-1835 NALAGKKGA
+1835 
-1844 IDRASERFLGRR
+1844 
-1856 VYTALNTL
+1856 
-1864 KSQVGSNMTGFNVRS
+1864 
-1879 ALTNFASAVQGASKT
+1879 TNF
-1894 SKLSFVKG
+1894 
-1902 TMSTIN
+1902 
-1908 NIFHKDGL
+1908 L
-1916 IDKSD
+1916 IDSD
-1921 FLTARFGSDTLSQK
+1921 L
-1935 VWQKVSNAGQIF
+1935 
-1947 MTGSDYFTAN
+1947 
-1957 QIWRSKY
+1957 
-1964 FENLSKGMKEQEA
+1964 
-1977 ISNAD
+1977 
-1982 DFSARIMGDRS
+1982 
-1993 QGSTAELF
+1993 
-2001 NSKTLGFLTQFQ
+2001 
-2013 LEVNNQWSS
+2013 
-2022 MIHDNKMDIESGN
+2022 
-2035 KSGAGVVFQLGQL
+2035 
-2048 FGASYLFN
+2048 
-2056 SLMKSLTGSS
+2056 
-2066 VMFDPIDMLMKIFDD
+2066 
-2081 DDDKSLEEKFE
+2081 
-2092 SAIGDFMDNVP
+2092 
-2103 MWSVFSG
+2103 
-2110 GRIPIQEAMTGATSL
+2110 
-2125 IKKLTGQTDS
+2125 
-2135 FGNEITWEDVGQ
+2135 
-2147 DFLESMAY
+2147 
-2155 YVLPTGYGQLRKT
+2155 
-2168 VQGLKMYD
+2168 
-2176 DDLPIAGSY
+2176 
-2185 TDSGNLRFTADDSTT
+2185 
-2200 GKIKSALFGRYSSK
+2200 
-2214 EAQDYIDS
+2214 
-2222 GYKSINSSKIDEMI
+2222 
-2236 DLGMNSTEYRNY
+2236 
-2248 RNGLSKVGTKTKD
+2248 
-2261 KIEYINNLDVSN
+2261 SN
-2273 KKKSIMA
+2273 KEIAK
-2280 SNVLKKNVDMSNYD
+2280 L
-2294 NYGSYE
+2294 
-2300 EFNYAM
+2300 
-2306 KNPVEY
+2306 
-2312 KQINMI
+2312 
-2318 TDYSNYQ
+2318 YSNYYGNESDLNNLVDVG
-2325 KIQKELSK
+2325 ISAKEYIKFKSQSF
-2333 IKSDIDK
+2333 KSDVDSK
-2340 NGNAISGSRK
+2340 GNAISGSRK
-2350 KKVISYINSLN
+2350 KKIISYANSLN
-2361 LSIAQKA
+2361 LTAIQKA
-2368 MLIKQEYPSF
+2368 ILIKSVYSSF
-2378 TKYDKQI
+2378 TQYDRQISQYINKQNLS
-2385 FNYVNG
+2385 F
-2391 QDLTFIEKARTMKS
+2391 LSKASLVKQ

-2414 IVAYV
+2414 IISYV
-2419 KKHYPKAT
+2419 KKNYSTLEEQKKK
-2427 MQIDVLKDLGF
+2427 LKDLGF

>member
-29 KKTTSKVTTDE
+29 KKTISKVTTDE

-126 KENNINLF
+126 KENSINLF

-175 AVKEKSGTLSGGIIK
+175 TVKEKSGTLSGGIIK

-230 SDVAQNNINTTKNPI
+230 SDVAQNNINTTKNPV

-283 YNEAKKD
+283 YNQAKKD

-320 VYGKSALGKS
+320 VYGKSVLGNS
-330 TNKITSKV
+330 TNKLTSKV

-372 EEALLDKDNGVG
+372 EEALLNKDNGLG

-588 LKDSASKVMN
+588 LKESASKVMN

-635 VKGKDINGLVGKDS
+635 VKGKDINGLVGKDL

-788 KGKTSEKTKY
+788 KDIKLDTNFSLSE
-798 SLIGTN
+798 N
-804 GVENLKDSYPESY
+804 
-817 KKLTEALEEAK
+817 AL
-828 ELDSKN
+828 
-834 IQNEKIWLKTGW
+834 Q
-846 FKDRNGQ
+846 
-853 WKFEVSDKNMSLK
+853 EVSDVVNQTREDSEKSLTQFVKLK
-866 DNLNIKENKEYKLS
+866 DNTIKSLVDYGVKDLPMLERSGHIRENILTEEQAKKLGFSTKNKHFHGLGVKTYLEIINSMDNPIGVYQYTNNGNYDNNNFIVVTPVEINKTNYIVPVEINQKGQYNQVEIDYNKIKTAYSKNNTDYIQNLLNQGKIKE
-880 DLIEHDSLFRL
+880 IF
-891 YPELKNQKVRFKNL
+891 
-905 SSRTI
+905 
-910 NGSFYSSEDVIAIN
+910 NGSNSRKTSLDKSNIP
-924 NTLIGNNQKIEGTLI
+924 
-939 HEIQHKIQSIEN
+939 QSN
-951 FENGS
+951 
-956 STKYSRLKY
+956 
-965 YNSLGEIEASNT
+965 
-977 KERFIQEKYKSY
+977 
-989 NLDYIAPLSVDKNA
+989 
-1003 KHKDLENYLNNR
+1003 
-1015 KLSDK
+1015 
-1020 IKDTIY
+1020 
-1026 ERVVNRNDKNVKED
+1026 KNVKSD
-1040 ISQNSLRNRNLVD
+1040 ISNNSISNNNKNDTR
-1053 GRVKRTENSS
+1053 
-1063 FFDEKYSL
+1063 YSL
-1071 SNNESIDSKA
+1071 SNN
-1081 KQYDDL
+1081 DDIL
-1087 TKTNYIEY
+1087 VNS
-1095 FRKDNGDVK
+1095 NG
-1104 VYLMDSNNNSLNEF
+1104 
-1118 SLWSNTNA
+1118 
-1126 IKELG
+1126 KE
-1131 ENLGSKIYETATD
+1131 
-1144 TSQRIDIGNDINNL
+1144 IDI
-1158 GSDTDY
+1158 SD
-1164 FMNHRPSEGYG
+1164 
-1175 NASNFEENMPDV
+1175 
-1187 FEHPEWYLNLDE
+1187 
-1199 KYNKE
+1199 
-1204 SLNALKKVRNN
+1204 LK
-1215 PEAELTIYR
+1215 
-1224 ATIGNK
+1224 
-1230 INTGDWV
+1230 
-1237 TPSKMY
+1237 
-1243 AEYHNNSQFDGKG
+1243 
-1256 NIIEMKVKAKDIQ
+1256 
-1269 FAGDDINEFGYFPSN
+1269 
-1284 KTKYSLSEE
+1284 E

-1298 DKYKSEGNSN
+1298 DKYKSDENSN

-1340 QYATKTAQNYLD
+1340 QFATKTAQNYLD

-1408 KQIRNSRIKVTD
+1408 KQIRNSKIKVTD

-1451 VYQELSNAYPYYFS
+1451 VYQELSNTYPYYFS

-1517 ADLNEIQKQ
+1517 ADLNEVQKQ
-1526 IESKVERRTRAVVQQ
+1526 IESKIERRTRAVVQQ
-1541 EILNEMGITLNDIQT
+1541 ELLNEMGITLNDIQT

-1714 VPFNRNDMDAENLP
+1714 VPFNRNDMDSENLP

-1753 LKTTYDAITG
+1753 MKTTYDAITG

-1769 GAGNLIFHTGDIQ
+1769 GAGNLIFHTADIQ
-1782 RYRTLSKFIRD
+1782 RYRTLSKFIRE

-1844 IDRASERFLGRR
+1844 IDRAAERFLGRR

-1902 TMSTIN
+1902 TVSTIN
-1908 NIFHKDGL
+1908 NIFHNDGL
-1916 IDKSD
+1916 INKSD

-1935 VWQKVSNAGQIF
+1935 AWQKISNAGQIF
-1947 MTGSDYFTAN
+1947 MSGSDYFTSN

-2035 KSGAGVVFQLGQL
+2035 KSGASVVFQLGQL

-2280 SNVLKKNVDMSNYD
+2280 SNILKKNVDMSNYD

-2414 IVAYV
+2414 IIAYV

>member
-10 TLTGALGSYLEEKF
+10 ILTGALGSYLEEKF

-65 ISGKSSLP
+65 ISGKSSIP

-90 TVEAGINESKNKKVE
+90 TVEAGINESKNKKVK

-190 TGTTLAGGFETGIGG
+190 TSTTLAGGFETGIGG

-230 SDVAQNNINTTKNPI
+230 SDVAQNNINTTKNPV

-269 GAFATGFANYGGSA
+269 GALATGFANYGGSA

-330 TNKITSKV
+330 TNKLTSKV

-418 AVTSGVMEGPQNIA
+418 AVTSGVMEGSQNIA

-454 VIDEIVNKETTKK
+454 VIDEIVNKEITKK

-540 ADEISNILG
+540 ADEIFNILG

-588 LKDSASKVMN
+588 LKESASKVMN

-635 VKGKDINGLVGKDS
+635 VKGKDINGLVGKDL

-757 HLYKTVTAGSQEA
+757 HLYNTVTAGSQEA

-798 SLIGTN
+798 SIQEDSKGNKYVNIDTDQDIFKGKNLYEQNKIAKQYILDNFRGKELSINDENVNITRATANEYTHPRTTLQKKDASSKMKASTELDNLLSISEYKYSKPDDGRHSFAKDGWDYYETTFKVGDNIYTGLVNIAKN
-804 GVENLKDSYPESY
+804 GNKKMLYDITNLK
-817 KKLTEALEEAK
+817 
-828 ELDSKN
+828 
-834 IQNEKIWLKTGW
+834 
-846 FKDRNGQ
+846 R
-853 WKFEVSDKNMSLK
+853 
-866 DNLNIKENKEYKLS
+866 
-880 DLIEHDSLFRL
+880 
-891 YPELKNQKVRFKNL
+891 
-905 SSRTI
+905 
-910 NGSFYSSEDVIAIN
+910 
-924 NTLIGNNQKIEGTLI
+924 NTLISSSVNTATESIGIPFSDINIP
-939 HEIQHKIQSIEN
+939 QSN
-951 FENGS
+951 
-956 STKYSRLKY
+956 
-965 YNSLGEIEASNT
+965 
-977 KERFIQEKYKSY
+977 
-989 NLDYIAPLSVDKNA
+989 
-1003 KHKDLENYLNNR
+1003 
-1015 KLSDK
+1015 
-1020 IKDTIY
+1020 
-1026 ERVVNRNDKNVKED
+1026 KNVKSD
-1040 ISQNSLRNRNLVD
+1040 ISNNS
-1053 GRVKRTENSS
+1053 
-1063 FFDEKYSL
+1063 
-1071 SNNESIDSKA
+1071 I
-1081 KQYDDL
+1081 
-1087 TKTNYIEY
+1087 
-1095 FRKDNGDVK
+1095 
-1104 VYLMDSNNNSLNEF
+1104 SNNN
-1118 SLWSNTNA
+1118 
-1126 IKELG
+1126 K
-1131 ENLGSKIYETATD
+1131 
-1144 TSQRIDIGNDINNL
+1144 ND
-1158 GSDTDY
+1158 
-1164 FMNHRPSEGYG
+1164 
-1175 NASNFEENMPDV
+1175 
-1187 FEHPEWYLNLDE
+1187 
-1199 KYNKE
+1199 
-1204 SLNALKKVRNN
+1204 
-1215 PEAELTIYR
+1215 
-1224 ATIGNK
+1224 
-1230 INTGDWV
+1230 
-1237 TPSKMY
+1237 
-1243 AEYHNNSQFDGKG
+1243 
-1256 NIIEMKVKAKDIQ
+1256 
-1269 FAGDDINEFGYFPSN
+1269 
-1284 KTKYSLSEE
+1284 TKYSLSDKVNNEE
-1293 NIPIT
+1293 EL
-1298 DKYKSEGNSN
+1298 KEKQYKIIESVNPAED
-1308 YKNEYSPLE
+1308 EYH
-1317 SKKNKTIDEK
+1317 TW
-1327 VERALQKGSYKAI
+1327 
-1340 QYATKTAQNYLD
+1340 
-1352 FDYQEKKDFRN
+1352 
-1363 KMESFYN
+1363 
-1370 MTKDDLVNAN
+1370 
-1380 TYNSIKDIINEYA
+1380 
-1393 NRECTY
+1393 
-1399 VDKEVEAVK
+1399 
-1408 KQIRNSRIKVTD
+1408 IRNSEDIKTFEETLND
-1420 ELKNQ
+1420 PDWIDYREEGFDPDYTGDMINDALK
-1425 ITDYGDFRKSNF
+1425 
-1437 GKLRLGNEGQSIDS
+1437 
-1451 VYQELSNAYPYYFS
+1451 
-1465 SEITGEADMLTEIS
+1465 TGEIMVYSSYPIEMGTFVSPSKMEAETYSGNGKIYSKKVNLTDIAWIDPTQGQYAKINNLNSTKNSDIRYSLSEKNVPIADKYTKDEVLNPIEIS
-1479 NFMNQD
+1479 NLTKED
-1485 TTITEK
+1485 AVTTPKLPSVKRETGDGNSKFFDNIKDKTNMLSENSKNKILSEEDVK
-1491 YRVTDNDLKKIT
+1491 YYKKVTNEEAL
-1503 DKVFNSLLSNSITK
+1503 TK
-1517 ADLNEIQKQ
+1517 A
-1526 IESKVERRTRAVVQQ
+1526 
-1541 EILNEMGITLNDIQT
+1541 
-1556 GNDINAIAY
+1556 
-1565 QRTDPIRLNEKVFG
+1565 F
-1579 YEIGKKIN
+1579 
-1587 DATIN
+1587 
-1592 QTKHNTAEKTR
+1592 
-1603 WLNQERE
+1603 
-1610 DIKKLGIKARS
+1610 
-1621 KESAAVQKYV
+1621 
-1631 EKSYINEYGEEV
+1631 
-1643 KYGDKE
+1643 
-1649 LAKEFPDVKTQEK
+1649 
-1662 IKYASEVFRNKYDTY
+1662 
-1677 IDQINNVL
+1677 
-1685 TDLGYNPIPKRKD
+1685 
-1698 YMRHFTEIS
+1698 
-1707 DKLSQWG
+1707 DKLQ
-1714 VPFNRNDMDAENLP
+1714 E
-1728 TDINGLTEFNRPGK
+1728 
-1742 NWFASS
+1742 
-1748 LERKG
+1748 
-1753 LKTTYDAITG
+1753 
-1763 IDGYLE
+1763 
-1769 GAGNLIFHTGDIQ
+1769 
-1782 RYRTLSKFIRD
+1782 
-1793 TYGQTHGLDNVD
+1793 
-1805 SLTDAEFEQR
+1805 
-1815 VADIQDNKLSK
+1815 
-1826 YVAWLDEQA
+1826 
-1835 NALAGKKGA
+1835 
-1844 IDRASERFLGRR
+1844 DRASETMKWFSKKSEQATDIDVAEGWILMKQYEEAKDYDSMIEVAKKMREMGTKAGQTVQAFNIMSRLTPEGMVKYAQSELSEAFETMSKNKTKKWIDENRDRFNLTPEEVQFIIDNMNDIQNISNDYDKKVKLAEIQKVMSDKLPPERGAGIKAWMRISMLFNPKTQVRNVLGNAVITPVNLVGDFVASKVDKKISQSTGVRTTGNTSLSSYASGFKKGLYQSYNDFKKGINTR
-1856 VYTALNTL
+1856 EMEGNRFEIGAGKSFNDNKAIGKALNKVDNLLGFMLDAGDRGFYEATFTNSINNQMILNNTSEVTKEMIDIATNEALQRTWQDNNNYTKFVLSVRNMMNNINVKGYGLGDVLIPFAKTPANLTKAIVDYSPVGLVTSVNKGINLKRALSNGQFTSQMQHDFAQSLGKATAGTL
-1864 KSQVGSNMTGFNVRS
+1864 LYILGYALAKTKIISGDSDDDKDVSNFMKNTLGVSSYSIKIGNKTFSYDWAQPIAAPLSIMANIVQNQEENQNLLENILSCFDTGFNILVNQSFMESIQTVLSNNEGIASGIQEAILNLPARS
-1879 ALTNFASAVQGASKT
+1879 VPTFLKQIVDYTDGTQRQTFEKDKPLESMINSVKAKIPGLSTTLAPSVDTIGRNIQKYGGKNNLFNVFLNPANLNTENISESAKEIYDIYKQTGNTSVMPRVAPYYINKNGEKINLNSKQR
-1894 SKLSFVKG
+1894 
-1902 TMSTIN
+1902 
-1908 NIFHKDGL
+1908 
-1916 IDKSD
+1916 
-1921 FLTARFGSDTLSQK
+1921 AEY
-1935 VWQKVSNAGQIF
+1935 QKVSGELIEENVKKLQNSYEYQQMDNQTKSDVITNIVNYSYAVAQNKVLGTEVSNTYKKAKEYYDI
-1947 MTGSDYFTAN
+1947 GGNISDYYTF
-1957 QIWRSKY
+1957 K
-1964 FENLSKGMKEQEA
+1964 
-1977 ISNAD
+1977 
-1982 DFSARIMGDRS
+1982 
-1993 QGSTAELF
+1993 
-2001 NSKTLGFLTQFQ
+2001 NS
-2013 LEVNNQWSS
+2013 
-2022 MIHDNKMDIESGN
+2022 IDN
-2035 KSGAGVVFQLGQL
+2035 
-2048 FGASYLFN
+2048 
-2056 SLMKSLTGSS
+2056 
-2066 VMFDPIDMLMKIFDD
+2066 
-2081 DDDKSLEEKFE
+2081 
-2092 SAIGDFMDNVP
+2092 
-2103 MWSVFSG
+2103 
-2110 GRIPIQEAMTGATSL
+2110 
-2125 IKKLTGQTDS
+2125 TDS
-2135 FGNEITWEDVGQ
+2135 DTKK
-2147 DFLESMAY
+2147 ES
-2155 YVLPTGYGQLRKT
+2155 
-2168 VQGLKMYD
+2168 
-2176 DDLPIAGSY
+2176 IANY
-2185 TDSGNLRFTADDSTT
+2185 L
-2200 GKIKSALFGRYSSK
+2200 
-2214 EAQDYIDS
+2214 
-2222 GYKSINSSKIDEMI
+2222 INS
-2236 DLGMNSTEYRNY
+2236 DL
-2248 RNGLSKVGTKTKD
+2248 
-2261 KIEYINNLDVSN
+2261 SN
-2273 KKKSIMA
+2273 KEIIK
-2280 SNVLKKNVDMSNYD
+2280 L
-2294 NYGSYE
+2294 
-2300 EFNYAM
+2300 
-2306 KNPVEY
+2306 
-2312 KQINMI
+2312 
-2318 TDYSNYQ
+2318 YSNYYG
-2325 KIQKELSK
+2325 KEEDLNNLINVGISAK
-2333 IKSDIDK
+2333 EYIKFDFQSFESDVDSR
-2340 NGNAISGSRK
+2340 GNAVSESRK
-2350 KKVISYINSLN
+2350 KKIISYVNSLN
-2361 LSIAQKA
+2361 LTAVQKA
-2368 MLIKQEYPSF
+2368 ILIKSKYSSF
-2378 TKYDKQI
+2378 TQYDRQI
-2385 FNYVNG
+2385 FQYINKQN
-2391 QDLTFIEKARTMKS
+2391 LSFLSKARLVKK

-2414 IVAYV
+2414 ILSYI
-2419 KKHYPKAT
+2419 KKNYTTIKE
-2427 MQIDVLKDLGF
+2427 QKKILKDLGF

>member
-1 MAKKKKKNA
+1 MSKKKKKA
-10 TLTGALGSYLEEKF
+10 TLTGALGSLLEEKF
-24 GNKEE
+24 GNN
-29 KKTTSKVTTDE
+29 SAVTTDS
-40 NGNVTINNS
+40 NGNVTINSNAI

-65 ISGKSSLP
+65 VSGKSSIA

-78 LATNG
+78 VATSG

-90 TVEAGINESKNKKVE
+90 TIEAGINENKERKKVKQTISTTE
-105 QTVDTIKKDSDTA
+105 QKSNDT
-118 YNKLKDYK
+118 YNELMDYK
-126 KENNINLF
+126 KKNNINLL
-134 NENSKRVQ
+134 NENSEKVK
-142 NDEKYQGLLKE
+142 NDKKYQSLLKE
-153 AQEKTTTLE
+153 SQKSYKSFNE
-162 KERTNRNSEIIKD
+162 EREQKALDN
-175 AVKEKSGTLSGGIIK
+175 
-190 TGTTLAGGFETGIGG
+190 TGTSVPEKFAYTVGGNFTTGVKG

-211 KILGQTPSL
+211 KILGVETDSSETLLEKQ
-220 DDQEI
+220 
-225 KYNMF
+225 
-230 SDVAQNNINTTKNPI
+230 AQKERENAK
-245 GRAGLE
+245 GLEGAGLDVLG
-251 MTYSIGQMLP
+251 SVSRMLP

-269 GAFATGFANYGGSA
+269 GAFATGFANYGGGA
-283 YNEAKKD
+283 YNEAKRD
-290 GATEEQA
+290 GASEKQA
-297 TKYGIV
+297 TLYGIA

-308 MAMEKALGGFES
+308 MSMEKALGGLES
-320 VYGKSALGKS
+320 VYGKSVLGNS

-338 LDKFVKNKALRKTLT
+338 LDKFIKNKAIRKTLT

-384 IKNSKNAKEL
+384 IKNTKNVKEIAKNL
-394 ASNIASYTAK
+394 ASYTAK

-418 AVTSGVMEGPQNIA
+418 AVTSGAVEGPQNFA

-454 VIDEIVNKETTKK
+454 VIDEIVDKETTKK

-588 LKDSASKVMN
+588 LKESASKVMN

-635 VKGKDINGLVGKDS
+635 VKGKDINGLVGKDL

-757 HLYKTVTAGSQEA
+757 HLYNTVTAGSQEA

-817 KKLTEALEEAK
+817 KKLTESLEDAK

-866 DNLNIKENKEYKLS
+866 DNLNIQENAEYKLS

-891 YPELKNQKVRFKNL
+891 YPELKNQKVRFKNYA
-905 SSRTI
+905 SDST
-910 NGSFYSSEDVIAIN
+910 NGSYNKIDDIISIN
-924 NTLIGNNQKIEGTLI
+924 NKLIGSNQNIEGTLI
-939 HEIQHKIQSIEN
+939 HEIQHKIQNIEN

-956 STKYSRLKY
+956 NTKYSRLKY

-977 KERFIQEKYKSY
+977 RDRFEQEKYKKY

-1020 IKDTIY
+1020 IKDKTY
-1026 ERVVNRNDKNVKED
+1026 ELREKVHDKVVKED
-1040 ISQNSLRNRNLVD
+1040 IHQDSNRSNRLVD

-1071 SNNESIDSKA
+1071 SNN
-1081 KQYDDL
+1081 
-1087 TKTNYIEY
+1087 
-1095 FRKDNGDVK
+1095 
-1104 VYLMDSNNNSLNEF
+1104 
-1118 SLWSNTNA
+1118 
-1126 IKELG
+1126 
-1131 ENLGSKIYETATD
+1131 
-1144 TSQRIDIGNDINNL
+1144 
-1158 GSDTDY
+1158 
-1164 FMNHRPSEGYG
+1164 
-1175 NASNFEENMPDV
+1175 
-1187 FEHPEWYLNLDE
+1187 DE
-1199 KYNKE
+1199 
-1204 SLNALKKVRNN
+1204 
-1215 PEAELTIYR
+1215 
-1224 ATIGNK
+1224 
-1230 INTGDWV
+1230 
-1237 TPSKMY
+1237 
-1243 AEYHNNSQFDGKG
+1243 
-1256 NIIEMKVKAKDIQ
+1256 
-1269 FAGDDINEFGYFPSN
+1269 
-1284 KTKYSLSEE
+1284 
-1293 NIPIT
+1293 
-1298 DKYKSEGNSN
+1298 NSN

-1317 SKKNKTIDEK
+1317 TNRKKTIDEK

-1340 QYATKTAQNYLD
+1340 QSATKTAQNYLD

-1363 KMESFYN
+1363 KMKSFYN
-1370 MTKDDLVNAN
+1370 MTKEDLTNSK
-1380 TYNSIKDIINEYA
+1380 TYNEINNIVSEYA
-1393 NRECTY
+1393 NREY
-1399 VDKEVEAVK
+1399 NYIDKEVESVK
-1408 KQIRNSRIKVTD
+1408 KEIRNSRIKVSD

-1437 GKLRLGNEGQSIDS
+1437 GKLRLGNEGQSVDS
-1451 VYQELSNAYPYYFS
+1451 IYQELSNKYPYYFS
-1465 SEITGEADMLTEIS
+1465 NEITGEADMLTELS
-1479 NFMNQD
+1479 DFMNQD

-1491 YRVTDNDLKKIT
+1491 YRITDSELKKVTDR
-1503 DKVFNSLLSNSITK
+1503 VFNNLLNNSVTEF
-1517 ADLNEIQKQ
+1517 DLNEIQKQ
-1526 IESKVERRTRAVVQQ
+1526 LESKAERKTRAIVQQ
-1541 EILNEMGITLNDIQT
+1541 ELLNEMGITLDDIQT

-1579 YEIGKKIN
+1579 YEVGKKIN

-1631 EKSYINEYGEEV
+1631 EKVYINEHGEEIP
-1643 KYGDKE
+1643 YGDKE
-1649 LAKEFPDVKTQEK
+1649 LATEFPDVKTQEK

-1685 TDLGYNPIPKRKD
+1685 TGLGYDAIPKRKD

-1714 VPFNRNDMDAENLP
+1714 VPFNRNDMDSENLP

-1753 LKTTYDAITG
+1753 MKTTYDAITG

-1769 GAGNLIFHTGDIQ
+1769 GAGNLIFHTADIQ
-1782 RYRTLSKFIRD
+1782 RYRTLSKFIRE

-1844 IDRASERFLGRR
+1844 IDRAAERFLGRR

-1902 TMSTIN
+1902 TVSTIN
-1908 NIFHKDGL
+1908 NIFHNDGL
-1916 IDKSD
+1916 INKSD

-1935 VWQKVSNAGQIF
+1935 AWQKISNAGQIF
-1947 MTGSDYFTAN
+1947 MSGSDYFTSN

-2110 GRIPIQEAMTGATSL
+2110 GRIPIQEAFTGASSL
-2125 IKKLTGQTDS
+2125 VKKLTGQSDS
-2135 FGNEITWEDVGQ
+2135 FGNEITWEDIGQ
-2147 DFLESMAY
+2147 DFLESAAY

-2185 TDSGNLRFTADDSTT
+2185 TDSGNLRFTADNSTT

-2236 DLGMNSTEYRNY
+2236 DLDMNSTEYRNY

-2273 KKKSIMA
+2273 KKKNIMA

-2385 FNYVNG
+2385 FNYING

-2414 IVAYV
+2414 IIAYV

>member
-65 ISGKSSLP
+65 ISGKSSIQ

-190 TGTTLAGGFETGIGG
+190 TSTTLAGGFETGIGG

-230 SDVAQNNINTTKNPI
+230 SDVAQNNINTTKNPV

-269 GAFATGFANYGGSA
+269 GALATGFANYGGSA

-330 TNKITSKV
+330 TNKLTSKV

-418 AVTSGVMEGPQNIA
+418 AVTSGVMEGSQNIA

-549 NDTDISKDDLL
+549 NDTDISNDDLL

-588 LKDSASKVMN
+588 LKESASKVMN

-635 VKGKDINGLVGKDS
+635 VKGKDINGLVGKDL

-788 KGKTSEKTKY
+788 KDIKLDTNFSLSE
-798 SLIGTN
+798 N
-804 GVENLKDSYPESY
+804 
-817 KKLTEALEEAK
+817 AL
-828 ELDSKN
+828 
-834 IQNEKIWLKTGW
+834 Q
-846 FKDRNGQ
+846 
-853 WKFEVSDKNMSLK
+853 EVSDVVNQTREDSEKSLTQFVKLK
-866 DNLNIKENKEYKLS
+866 DNTIKSLVDYGVKDLPMLERSGHIRENILTEEQAKKLGFSTKNKHFHGLGVKTYLEIINSMDNPIGVYQYTNNGNYDNNNFIVVTPVEINKTNYIVPVEINQKGQYNQVEIDYNKIKTAYSKNNTDYIQNLLNQGKIKE
-880 DLIEHDSLFRL
+880 IF
-891 YPELKNQKVRFKNL
+891 
-905 SSRTI
+905 
-910 NGSFYSSEDVIAIN
+910 NGSNSRKTSLDKSNIP
-924 NTLIGNNQKIEGTLI
+924 
-939 HEIQHKIQSIEN
+939 QSN
-951 FENGS
+951 
-956 STKYSRLKY
+956 
-965 YNSLGEIEASNT
+965 
-977 KERFIQEKYKSY
+977 
-989 NLDYIAPLSVDKNA
+989 
-1003 KHKDLENYLNNR
+1003 
-1015 KLSDK
+1015 
-1020 IKDTIY
+1020 
-1026 ERVVNRNDKNVKED
+1026 KNVKSD
-1040 ISQNSLRNRNLVD
+1040 ISNNSISNNNKNDTR
-1053 GRVKRTENSS
+1053 
-1063 FFDEKYSL
+1063 YSL
-1071 SNNESIDSKA
+1071 SNN
-1081 KQYDDL
+1081 DDIL
-1087 TKTNYIEY
+1087 VNS
-1095 FRKDNGDVK
+1095 NG
-1104 VYLMDSNNNSLNEF
+1104 
-1118 SLWSNTNA
+1118 
-1126 IKELG
+1126 KE
-1131 ENLGSKIYETATD
+1131 
-1144 TSQRIDIGNDINNL
+1144 IDI
-1158 GSDTDY
+1158 SD
-1164 FMNHRPSEGYG
+1164 
-1175 NASNFEENMPDV
+1175 
-1187 FEHPEWYLNLDE
+1187 
-1199 KYNKE
+1199 
-1204 SLNALKKVRNN
+1204 LK
-1215 PEAELTIYR
+1215 
-1224 ATIGNK
+1224 
-1230 INTGDWV
+1230 
-1237 TPSKMY
+1237 
-1243 AEYHNNSQFDGKG
+1243 
-1256 NIIEMKVKAKDIQ
+1256 
-1269 FAGDDINEFGYFPSN
+1269 
-1284 KTKYSLSEE
+1284 E

-1298 DKYKSEGNSN
+1298 DKYKSDENSN

-1327 VERALQKGSYKAI
+1327 VERALRKGSYKAI
-1340 QYATKTAQNYLD
+1340 QFATKTAQNYLD

-1408 KQIRNSRIKVTD
+1408 KQIRNSKIKVTD

-1451 VYQELSNAYPYYFS
+1451 VYQELSNTYPYYFS

-1526 IESKVERRTRAVVQQ
+1526 IESKVERRTRAVIQQ
-1541 EILNEMGITLNDIQT
+1541 ELLNEMGITLNDIQT

-1714 VPFNRNDMDAENLP
+1714 VPFNRNDMDSENLP

-1753 LKTTYDAITG
+1753 MKTTYDAITG

-1769 GAGNLIFHTGDIQ
+1769 GAGNLIFHTADIQ
-1782 RYRTLSKFIRD
+1782 RYRTLSKFIRE

-1844 IDRASERFLGRR
+1844 IDRAAERFLGRR

-1902 TMSTIN
+1902 TVSTIN
-1908 NIFHKDGL
+1908 NIFHNDGL
-1916 IDKSD
+1916 INKSD

-1935 VWQKVSNAGQIF
+1935 AWQKISNAGQIF
-1947 MTGSDYFTAN
+1947 MSGSDYFTSN

-2035 KSGAGVVFQLGQL
+2035 KSGASVVFQLGQL

-2280 SNVLKKNVDMSNYD
+2280 SNILKKNVDMSNYD

-2414 IVAYV
+2414 IIAYV

>member
-1 MAKKKKKNA
+1 MSKKKKKA
-10 TLTGALGSYLEEKF
+10 TLTGALGSLLEEKF
-24 GNKEE
+24 GNN
-29 KKTTSKVTTDE
+29 SAVTTDS
-40 NGNVTINNS
+40 NGNVTINSNAI

-65 ISGKSSLP
+65 VSGKSSIA

-78 LATNG
+78 VATSG

-90 TVEAGINESKNKKVE
+90 TIEAGINENKERKKVKQTISTTE
-105 QTVDTIKKDSDTA
+105 QKSNDT
-118 YNKLKDYK
+118 YNELMDYK
-126 KENNINLF
+126 KKNNINLL
-134 NENSKRVQ
+134 NENSEKVK
-142 NDEKYQGLLKE
+142 NDKKYQSLLKE
-153 AQEKTTTLE
+153 SQKSYKSFNE
-162 KERTNRNSEIIKD
+162 EREQKVLDN
-175 AVKEKSGTLSGGIIK
+175 
-190 TGTTLAGGFETGIGG
+190 TGTSVPEKFAYTVGGNFTTGVKG

-211 KILGQTPSL
+211 KILGVETDSSETLLEKQ
-220 DDQEI
+220 
-225 KYNMF
+225 
-230 SDVAQNNINTTKNPI
+230 AQKERENAK
-245 GRAGLE
+245 GLEGAGLDVLG
-251 MTYSIGQMLP
+251 SVSRMLP

-269 GAFATGFANYGGSA
+269 GAFATGFANYGGGA
-283 YNEAKKD
+283 YNEAKRD
-290 GATEEQA
+290 GASEKQA
-297 TKYGIV
+297 TLYGIA

-308 MAMEKALGGFES
+308 MSMEKALGGLES
-320 VYGKSALGKS
+320 VYGKSVLGNS

-338 LDKFVKNKALRKTLT
+338 LDKFIKNKAVRKTLT

-418 AVTSGVMEGPQNIA
+418 AVTSGVMEGSQNIA

-454 VIDEIVNKETTKK
+454 VIDEIVNKEATKK

-549 NDTDISKDDLL
+549 NDTDVSKDDLL

-588 LKDSASKVMN
+588 LKESASKVMN

-635 VKGKDINGLVGKDS
+635 VKGKDINGLVGKDL

-713 LDANIENEVT
+713 LDADIENEVT

-798 SLIGTN
+798 SIQEDSKGNKYVNIDTDQDIFKGKNLYEQNKIAKQYILDNFRGKELSINDENVNITRATANEYTHPRTTLQKKDASSKMKASTELDNLLSISEYKYSKPDDGRHSFAKDGWDYYETTFKVGDNIYTGLVNIAKN
-804 GVENLKDSYPESY
+804 GNKKMLYDITNLK
-817 KKLTEALEEAK
+817 
-828 ELDSKN
+828 
-834 IQNEKIWLKTGW
+834 
-846 FKDRNGQ
+846 R
-853 WKFEVSDKNMSLK
+853 
-866 DNLNIKENKEYKLS
+866 
-880 DLIEHDSLFRL
+880 
-891 YPELKNQKVRFKNL
+891 
-905 SSRTI
+905 
-910 NGSFYSSEDVIAIN
+910 
-924 NTLIGNNQKIEGTLI
+924 NTLISSSVNTATESIGIPFLDTNIP
-939 HEIQHKIQSIEN
+939 QSN
-951 FENGS
+951 
-956 STKYSRLKY
+956 
-965 YNSLGEIEASNT
+965 
-977 KERFIQEKYKSY
+977 
-989 NLDYIAPLSVDKNA
+989 
-1003 KHKDLENYLNNR
+1003 
-1015 KLSDK
+1015 
-1020 IKDTIY
+1020 
-1026 ERVVNRNDKNVKED
+1026 KNVKSD
-1040 ISQNSLRNRNLVD
+1040 ISNNS
-1053 GRVKRTENSS
+1053 
-1063 FFDEKYSL
+1063 
-1071 SNNESIDSKA
+1071 I
-1081 KQYDDL
+1081 
-1087 TKTNYIEY
+1087 
-1095 FRKDNGDVK
+1095 
-1104 VYLMDSNNNSLNEF
+1104 SNNN
-1118 SLWSNTNA
+1118 
-1126 IKELG
+1126 K
-1131 ENLGSKIYETATD
+1131 
-1144 TSQRIDIGNDINNL
+1144 ND
-1158 GSDTDY
+1158 
-1164 FMNHRPSEGYG
+1164 
-1175 NASNFEENMPDV
+1175 
-1187 FEHPEWYLNLDE
+1187 
-1199 KYNKE
+1199 
-1204 SLNALKKVRNN
+1204 
-1215 PEAELTIYR
+1215 
-1224 ATIGNK
+1224 
-1230 INTGDWV
+1230 
-1237 TPSKMY
+1237 
-1243 AEYHNNSQFDGKG
+1243 
-1256 NIIEMKVKAKDIQ
+1256 
-1269 FAGDDINEFGYFPSN
+1269 
-1284 KTKYSLSEE
+1284 TKYSLSDKVNNEE
-1293 NIPIT
+1293 ELKEKQYKIIESVNPAEDEYHTWIRNSEDIKTFEETLNDPDWIDYREEGFDPDYTGDMINDALKTGEIMVYSSYPIEMGT
-1298 DKYKSEGNSN
+1298 FVSPSKMEAETYSGNGKIYSKKVNLTDIAWIDPTQGQYAKINNLNSTKNLDIRYSLSEKNVPISDKYKSDENSN

-1317 SKKNKTIDEK
+1317 TNRKKTIDEK

-1340 QYATKTAQNYLD
+1340 QSATKTAQNYLD

-1363 KMESFYN
+1363 KMKSFYN
-1370 MTKDDLVNAN
+1370 MTKEDLTNSK
-1380 TYNSIKDIINEYA
+1380 TYNEINNIVSEYA
-1393 NRECTY
+1393 NREY
-1399 VDKEVEAVK
+1399 NYIDKEVESVK
-1408 KQIRNSRIKVTD
+1408 KEIRNSRIKVSD

-1437 GKLRLGNEGQSIDS
+1437 GKLRLGNEGQSVDS
-1451 VYQELSNAYPYYFS
+1451 IYQELSNKYPYYFS
-1465 SEITGEADMLTEIS
+1465 NEITGEADMLTELS
-1479 NFMNQD
+1479 DFMNQD

-1491 YRVTDNDLKKIT
+1491 YRITDSELKKVTDR
-1503 DKVFNSLLSNSITK
+1503 VFNNLLNNSVTEF
-1517 ADLNEIQKQ
+1517 DLNEIQKQ
-1526 IESKVERRTRAVVQQ
+1526 LESKAERKTRAIVQQ
-1541 EILNEMGITLNDIQT
+1541 ELLNEMGITLDDIQT

-1579 YEIGKKIN
+1579 YEVGKKIN

-1631 EKSYINEYGEEV
+1631 EKVYINEHGEEIP
-1643 KYGDKE
+1643 YGDKE

-1685 TDLGYNPIPKRKD
+1685 TDLGYDAIPKRKD

-1714 VPFNRNDMDAENLP
+1714 VPFNRNDMDSENLP

-1753 LKTTYDAITG
+1753 MKTTYDAITG

-1769 GAGNLIFHTGDIQ
+1769 GAGNLIFHTSDIQ
-1782 RYRTLSKFIRD
+1782 RYRTLSKFIRE

-1844 IDRASERFLGRR
+1844 IDRAAERFLGRR

-1902 TMSTIN
+1902 TVSTIN
-1908 NIFHKDGL
+1908 NIFHNDGL
-1916 IDKSD
+1916 INKSD

-1935 VWQKVSNAGQIF
+1935 AWQKISNAGQIF
-1947 MTGSDYFTAN
+1947 MSGSDYFTSN

-2110 GRIPIQEAMTGATSL
+2110 GRIPIQEAFTGASSL
-2125 IKKLTGQTDS
+2125 VKKLTGQSDS

-2147 DFLESMAY
+2147 DFLESAAY

-2200 GKIKSALFGRYSSK
+2200 GKIKSSLFGRYSSQ

-2222 GYKSINSSKIDEMI
+2222 GYKSINKSKIDEMI
-2236 DLGMNSTEYRNY
+2236 DLNMNSTEYRNY
-2248 RNGLSKVGTKTKD
+2248 RDGLSKAGKKTAQKMD
-2261 KIEYINNLDVSN
+2261 YINNLDVSIE
-2273 KKKSIMA
+2273 KKNIMA
-2280 SNVLKKNVDMSNYD
+2280 SGLLKKHVDMSDYD
-2294 NYGSYE
+2294 DYGTYE

-2306 KNPVEY
+2306 KNPEEY
-2312 KQINMI
+2312 KKITMI
-2318 TDYSNYQ
+2318 TDYDNYK
-2325 KIQKELSK
+2325 KIMKNINE
-2333 IKSDIDK
+2333 IESDIDK
-2340 NGNAISGSRK
+2340 NGNSVSGSKK

-2361 LSIAQKA
+2361 LSIPQKA
-2368 MLIKQEYPSF
+2368 MLIKSQYSNF
-2378 TKYDKQI
+2378 KQYDKQI
-2385 FNYVNG
+2385 FEYVNG
-2391 QDLTFIEKARTMKS
+2391 QDMDFMSKATVLKKV
-2405 LGFTQFDKQ
+2405 GFTQFDNQ
-2414 IVAYV
+2414 IISYV
-2419 KKHYPKAT
+2419 KKHYPT
-2427 MQIDVLKDLGF
+2427 TTIQIDMLKSMGF
-2438 KVYEF
+2438 KVYKY
-2443 NGKTYV
+2443 NGKIYV
-2449 KR
+2449 KSR

>member
-65 ISGKSSLP
+65 ISGKSSIP

-230 SDVAQNNINTTKNPI
+230 SDVAQNNINTTKNPV

-261 QMMTGNSA
+261 QMMIGNSA
-269 GAFATGFANYGGSA
+269 GALATGFANYGGSA

-330 TNKITSKV
+330 TNKLTSKV

-372 EEALLDKDNGVG
+372 EEALLEKDNGVG

-418 AVTSGVMEGPQNIA
+418 AVTSGVMEGSQNIA

-588 LKDSASKVMN
+588 LKESASKVMN

-635 VKGKDINGLVGKDS
+635 VKGKDINGLVGKDL

-713 LDANIENEVT
+713 LDADIENEVT

-798 SLIGTN
+798 SIQEDSKGNKYVNIDTDQDIFKGKNLYEQNKIAKQYILDNFRGKELSINDENVNITRATANEYTHPRTTLQKKDASSKMKASTELDNLLSISEYKYSKPDDGRHSFAKDGWDYYETTFKVGDNIYTGLVNIAKN
-804 GVENLKDSYPESY
+804 GNKKMLYDITNLK
-817 KKLTEALEEAK
+817 
-828 ELDSKN
+828 
-834 IQNEKIWLKTGW
+834 
-846 FKDRNGQ
+846 R
-853 WKFEVSDKNMSLK
+853 
-866 DNLNIKENKEYKLS
+866 
-880 DLIEHDSLFRL
+880 
-891 YPELKNQKVRFKNL
+891 
-905 SSRTI
+905 
-910 NGSFYSSEDVIAIN
+910 
-924 NTLIGNNQKIEGTLI
+924 NTLISSSVNTATESIGIPFLDTNIP
-939 HEIQHKIQSIEN
+939 QSN
-951 FENGS
+951 
-956 STKYSRLKY
+956 
-965 YNSLGEIEASNT
+965 
-977 KERFIQEKYKSY
+977 
-989 NLDYIAPLSVDKNA
+989 
-1003 KHKDLENYLNNR
+1003 
-1015 KLSDK
+1015 
-1020 IKDTIY
+1020 
-1026 ERVVNRNDKNVKED
+1026 KNVKSD
-1040 ISQNSLRNRNLVD
+1040 ISNNS
-1053 GRVKRTENSS
+1053 
-1063 FFDEKYSL
+1063 
-1071 SNNESIDSKA
+1071 I
-1081 KQYDDL
+1081 
-1087 TKTNYIEY
+1087 
-1095 FRKDNGDVK
+1095 
-1104 VYLMDSNNNSLNEF
+1104 SNNN
-1118 SLWSNTNA
+1118 
-1126 IKELG
+1126 K
-1131 ENLGSKIYETATD
+1131 
-1144 TSQRIDIGNDINNL
+1144 ND
-1158 GSDTDY
+1158 
-1164 FMNHRPSEGYG
+1164 
-1175 NASNFEENMPDV
+1175 
-1187 FEHPEWYLNLDE
+1187 
-1199 KYNKE
+1199 
-1204 SLNALKKVRNN
+1204 
-1215 PEAELTIYR
+1215 
-1224 ATIGNK
+1224 
-1230 INTGDWV
+1230 
-1237 TPSKMY
+1237 
-1243 AEYHNNSQFDGKG
+1243 
-1256 NIIEMKVKAKDIQ
+1256 
-1269 FAGDDINEFGYFPSN
+1269 
-1284 KTKYSLSEE
+1284 TKYSLSDKVNNEE
-1293 NIPIT
+1293 ELKEKQYKIIESVNPAEDEYHTWIRNSEDIKTFEETLNDPDWIDYREEGFDPDYTGDMINDALKTGEIMVYSSYPIEMGT
-1298 DKYKSEGNSN
+1298 FVSPSKMEAETYSGNGKIYSKKVNLTDIAWIDPTQGQYAKINNLNSTKNSDIRYSLSEKNVPIADKYKSDENSN

-1317 SKKNKTIDEK
+1317 TNRKKTIDEK
-1327 VERALQKGSYKAI
+1327 VERVLQKGSYKAI
-1340 QYATKTAQNYLD
+1340 QSATKTAQNYLD

-1363 KMESFYN
+1363 KMKSFYN
-1370 MTKDDLVNAN
+1370 MTKEDLTNAK
-1380 TYNSIKDIINEYA
+1380 TYNEINNIVSEYA
-1393 NRECTY
+1393 NREY
-1399 VDKEVEAVK
+1399 NYIDKEVESVK
-1408 KQIRNSRIKVTD
+1408 KEIRNSRIKVSD

-1437 GKLRLGNEGQSIDS
+1437 GKLRLSNEGQSVDS
-1451 VYQELSNAYPYYFS
+1451 IYQELSNKYPYYFS
-1465 SEITGEADMLTEIS
+1465 NEITGEADMLTELS
-1479 NFMNQD
+1479 DFMNQD

-1491 YRVTDNDLKKIT
+1491 YRITDSELKKVTDR
-1503 DKVFNSLLSNSITK
+1503 VFNNLLNNSVTES
-1517 ADLNEIQKQ
+1517 DLNEIQKQ
-1526 IESKVERRTRAVVQQ
+1526 LESKAERKTRAIVQQ
-1541 EILNEMGITLNDIQT
+1541 ELLNEMGITLDDIQV

-1579 YEIGKKIN
+1579 YEVGKKIN

-1631 EKSYINEYGEEV
+1631 EKVYINEHGEEIP
-1643 KYGDKE
+1643 YGDKE

-1685 TDLGYNPIPKRKD
+1685 TDLGYDAIPKRKD

-1714 VPFNRNDMDAENLP
+1714 VPFNRNDMDSENLP

-1753 LKTTYDAITG
+1753 MKTTYDAITG

-1769 GAGNLIFHTGDIQ
+1769 GAGNLIFHTADIQ
-1782 RYRTLSKFIRD
+1782 RYRTLSKFIRE

-1902 TMSTIN
+1902 TVSTIN
-1908 NIFHKDGL
+1908 NIFHNDGL
-1916 IDKSD
+1916 INKSD

-1935 VWQKVSNAGQIF
+1935 AWQKISNAGQIF
-1947 MTGSDYFTAN
+1947 MSGSDYFTSN

-2236 DLGMNSTEYRNY
+2236 DLDMNSTEYRNY

-2385 FNYVNG
+2385 FNYING

-2414 IVAYV
+2414 IIAYV

>member
-65 ISGKSSLP
+65 ISGKSSIP

-118 YNKLKDYK
+118 YNKLKNYK

-190 TGTTLAGGFETGIGG
+190 TSTTLAGGFETGIGG

-230 SDVAQNNINTTKNPI
+230 SDVAQNNINTTKNPV

-269 GAFATGFANYGGSA
+269 GALATGFANYGGSA

-330 TNKITSKV
+330 TNKLTSKV

-418 AVTSGVMEGPQNIA
+418 AVTSGVMEGSQNIA

-549 NDTDISKDDLL
+549 NDTDISNDDLL

-588 LKDSASKVMN
+588 LKESASKVMN

-635 VKGKDINGLVGKDS
+635 VKGKDINGLVGKDL

-788 KGKTSEKTKY
+788 KDIKLDTNFSLSE
-798 SLIGTN
+798 N
-804 GVENLKDSYPESY
+804 
-817 KKLTEALEEAK
+817 AL
-828 ELDSKN
+828 
-834 IQNEKIWLKTGW
+834 Q
-846 FKDRNGQ
+846 
-853 WKFEVSDKNMSLK
+853 EVSDVVNQTREDSEKSLTQFVKLK
-866 DNLNIKENKEYKLS
+866 DNTIKSLVDYGVKDLPMLERSGHIRENILTEEQAKKLGFSTKNKHFHGLGVKTYLEIINSMDNPIGVYQYTNNGNYDNNNFIVVTPVEINKTNYIVPVEINQKGQYNQVEIDYNKIKTAYSKNNTDYIQNLLNQGKIKE
-880 DLIEHDSLFRL
+880 IF
-891 YPELKNQKVRFKNL
+891 
-905 SSRTI
+905 
-910 NGSFYSSEDVIAIN
+910 NGSNSRKTSLDKSNIP
-924 NTLIGNNQKIEGTLI
+924 
-939 HEIQHKIQSIEN
+939 QSN
-951 FENGS
+951 
-956 STKYSRLKY
+956 
-965 YNSLGEIEASNT
+965 
-977 KERFIQEKYKSY
+977 
-989 NLDYIAPLSVDKNA
+989 
-1003 KHKDLENYLNNR
+1003 
-1015 KLSDK
+1015 
-1020 IKDTIY
+1020 
-1026 ERVVNRNDKNVKED
+1026 KNVKSD
-1040 ISQNSLRNRNLVD
+1040 ISNNSISNNNKNDTR
-1053 GRVKRTENSS
+1053 
-1063 FFDEKYSL
+1063 YSL
-1071 SNNESIDSKA
+1071 SNN
-1081 KQYDDL
+1081 DDIL
-1087 TKTNYIEY
+1087 VNS
-1095 FRKDNGDVK
+1095 NG
-1104 VYLMDSNNNSLNEF
+1104 
-1118 SLWSNTNA
+1118 
-1126 IKELG
+1126 KE
-1131 ENLGSKIYETATD
+1131 
-1144 TSQRIDIGNDINNL
+1144 IDI
-1158 GSDTDY
+1158 SD
-1164 FMNHRPSEGYG
+1164 
-1175 NASNFEENMPDV
+1175 
-1187 FEHPEWYLNLDE
+1187 
-1199 KYNKE
+1199 
-1204 SLNALKKVRNN
+1204 LK
-1215 PEAELTIYR
+1215 
-1224 ATIGNK
+1224 
-1230 INTGDWV
+1230 
-1237 TPSKMY
+1237 
-1243 AEYHNNSQFDGKG
+1243 
-1256 NIIEMKVKAKDIQ
+1256 
-1269 FAGDDINEFGYFPSN
+1269 
-1284 KTKYSLSEE
+1284 E

-1298 DKYKSEGNSN
+1298 DKYKSDENSN

-1327 VERALQKGSYKAI
+1327 VERALRKGSYKAI
-1340 QYATKTAQNYLD
+1340 QFATKTAQNYLD

-1408 KQIRNSRIKVTD
+1408 KQIRNSKIKVTD

-1451 VYQELSNAYPYYFS
+1451 VYQELSNTYPYYFS

-1526 IESKVERRTRAVVQQ
+1526 IESKVERRTRAVIQQ
-1541 EILNEMGITLNDIQT
+1541 ELLNEMGITLNDIQT

-1714 VPFNRNDMDAENLP
+1714 VPFNRNDMDSENLP

-1753 LKTTYDAITG
+1753 MKTTYDAITG

-1769 GAGNLIFHTGDIQ
+1769 GAGNLIFHTADIQ
-1782 RYRTLSKFIRD
+1782 RYRTLSKFIRE

-1844 IDRASERFLGRR
+1844 IDRAAERFLGRR

-1902 TMSTIN
+1902 TVSTIN
-1908 NIFHKDGL
+1908 NIFHNDGL
-1916 IDKSD
+1916 INKSD

-1935 VWQKVSNAGQIF
+1935 AWQKISNAGQIF
-1947 MTGSDYFTAN
+1947 MSGSDYFTSN

-2035 KSGAGVVFQLGQL
+2035 KSGASVVFQLGQL

-2176 DDLPIAGSY
+2176 DLPIAGSY

-2280 SNVLKKNVDMSNYD
+2280 SNILKKNVDMSNYD

-2414 IVAYV
+2414 IIAYV

>member
-230 SDVAQNNINTTKNPI
+230 SDVAQNNINTTKNPV

-269 GAFATGFANYGGSA
+269 GALATGFANYGGSA

-330 TNKITSKV
+330 TNKLTSKV

-418 AVTSGVMEGPQNIA
+418 AVTSGVMEGSQNIA

-540 ADEISNILG
+540 ADEIFNILG

-588 LKDSASKVMN
+588 LKESASKVMN

-635 VKGKDINGLVGKDS
+635 VKGKDINGLVGKDL

-757 HLYKTVTAGSQEA
+757 HLYNTVTAGSQEA

-788 KGKTSEKTKY
+788 KDIKLDTNFSLSE
-798 SLIGTN
+798 N
-804 GVENLKDSYPESY
+804 
-817 KKLTEALEEAK
+817 AL
-828 ELDSKN
+828 
-834 IQNEKIWLKTGW
+834 Q
-846 FKDRNGQ
+846 
-853 WKFEVSDKNMSLK
+853 EVSDVVNQTREDSEKSLTQFVKLK
-866 DNLNIKENKEYKLS
+866 DNTIKSLVDYGVKDLPMLERSGHIRENILTEEQAKKLGFSTKNKHFHGLGVKTYLEIINSMDNPIGVYQYTNNGNYDNNNFIVVTPVEINKTNYIVPVEINQKGQYNQVEIDYNKIKTAYSKNNTDYIQNLLNQGKIKE
-880 DLIEHDSLFRL
+880 IF
-891 YPELKNQKVRFKNL
+891 
-905 SSRTI
+905 
-910 NGSFYSSEDVIAIN
+910 NGSNSRKTSLDKSNIP
-924 NTLIGNNQKIEGTLI
+924 
-939 HEIQHKIQSIEN
+939 QSN
-951 FENGS
+951 
-956 STKYSRLKY
+956 
-965 YNSLGEIEASNT
+965 
-977 KERFIQEKYKSY
+977 
-989 NLDYIAPLSVDKNA
+989 
-1003 KHKDLENYLNNR
+1003 
-1015 KLSDK
+1015 
-1020 IKDTIY
+1020 
-1026 ERVVNRNDKNVKED
+1026 KNVKSD
-1040 ISQNSLRNRNLVD
+1040 ISNNSISNNNKNDTR
-1053 GRVKRTENSS
+1053 
-1063 FFDEKYSL
+1063 YSL
-1071 SNNESIDSKA
+1071 SNN
-1081 KQYDDL
+1081 DDIL
-1087 TKTNYIEY
+1087 VNS
-1095 FRKDNGDVK
+1095 NG
-1104 VYLMDSNNNSLNEF
+1104 
-1118 SLWSNTNA
+1118 
-1126 IKELG
+1126 KE
-1131 ENLGSKIYETATD
+1131 
-1144 TSQRIDIGNDINNL
+1144 IDI
-1158 GSDTDY
+1158 SD
-1164 FMNHRPSEGYG
+1164 
-1175 NASNFEENMPDV
+1175 
-1187 FEHPEWYLNLDE
+1187 
-1199 KYNKE
+1199 
-1204 SLNALKKVRNN
+1204 LK
-1215 PEAELTIYR
+1215 
-1224 ATIGNK
+1224 
-1230 INTGDWV
+1230 
-1237 TPSKMY
+1237 
-1243 AEYHNNSQFDGKG
+1243 
-1256 NIIEMKVKAKDIQ
+1256 
-1269 FAGDDINEFGYFPSN
+1269 
-1284 KTKYSLSEE
+1284 E
-1293 NIPIT
+1293 NIPIA
-1298 DKYKSEGNSN
+1298 DKYTKDEVLNPIEISNLTKEDAVTTPKLPSVKRETGDGNSKFFDNIKDKTNMLSENSKNKILSEEDVKYYKKVTNEEALTKAFDKLQEDRASETMKWFSKKSEQATDIDVAEGWILMKQYEEAKDYDSMIEVAKKMREMGTKAGQTVQAFNIMSRLTPEGMVKYAQSELSEAFETMSKNKTKKWIDENRDRFNLAPEEVQFIIDNMNDIQNISNDYDKKVKLAEIQKVMSDKLPPERGAGIKAWMRISMLFNPKTQVRNVLGNAVITPVNLVGDFVASKVDKKISQSTGVRTTGNTSLSSYASGFKKGLYQSYNDFKKGINTREMEGNRFEIGAGKSFNDNKAIGKALNKVDNLLGFMLDAGDRGFYEATFTNSINNQMILNNTSEVTKEMIDIATNEALQRTWQDNNNYTKFVLSVRNMMNNINVKGYGLGDVLIPFAKTPANLTKAIVDYSPVGLVTSINKGVNLKKALSN
-1308 YKNEYSPLE
+1308 GQFTSQMQHDFVQSLGKATAGTLLYILGYALAKVKIISGDSDDDKDVANFMKNTLGVSSYSIKIGNKSFSYDWAQPIAAPLSIMANIVQNQEENQNLLENVMSSINTAGNIILEQSFMESIQTVLSNNEGIASGIQKAILDLPARAVPTFLKQIVDYTDGTQRQTFEKDKPLE
-1317 SKKNKTIDEK
+1317 SMINSVKAKIPGLSTTLAPSVDTLGRNIQKYGGKNNLFNVFLNPANLNTENISESAQEIYDIYKQTGNASVMPRVAPYYINKDGEK
-1327 VERALQKGSYKAI
+1327 INLNSKQRAEYQRVSGELIEENVNNLQNLYEYQQMDNQTKSDVIANIVNYSYAI
-1340 QYATKTAQNYLD
+1340 AQN
-1352 FDYQEKKDFRN
+1352 
-1363 KMESFYN
+1363 
-1370 MTKDDLVNAN
+1370 
-1380 TYNSIKDIINEYA
+1380 
-1393 NRECTY
+1393 
-1399 VDKEVEAVK
+1399 EV
-1408 KQIRNSRIKVTD
+1408 
-1420 ELKNQ
+1420 
-1425 ITDYGDFRKSNF
+1425 
-1437 GKLRLGNEGQSIDS
+1437 LG
-1451 VYQELSNAYPYYFS
+1451 
-1465 SEITGEADMLTEIS
+1465 TEIS
-1479 NFMNQD
+1479 N
-1485 TTITEK
+1485 T
-1491 YRVTDNDLKKIT
+1491 YKKA
-1503 DKVFNSLLSNSITK
+1503 K
-1517 ADLNEIQKQ
+1517 E
-1526 IESKVERRTRAVVQQ
+1526 
-1541 EILNEMGITLNDIQT
+1541 
-1556 GNDINAIAY
+1556 Y
-1565 QRTDPIRLNEKVFG
+1565 
-1579 YEIGKKIN
+1579 YEIGGNISDFYIFKNSIDN
-1587 DATIN
+1587 TDSE
-1592 QTKHNTAEKTR
+1592 TK
-1603 WLNQERE
+1603 
-1610 DIKKLGIKARS
+1610 
-1621 KESAAVQKYV
+1621 KES
-1631 EKSYINEYGEEV
+1631 I
-1643 KYGDKE
+1643 
-1649 LAKEFPDVKTQEK
+1649 
-1662 IKYASEVFRNKYDTY
+1662 
-1677 IDQINNVL
+1677 
-1685 TDLGYNPIPKRKD
+1685 
-1698 YMRHFTEIS
+1698 
-1707 DKLSQWG
+1707 
-1714 VPFNRNDMDAENLP
+1714 
-1728 TDINGLTEFNRPGK
+1728 
-1742 NWFASS
+1742 
-1748 LERKG
+1748 
-1753 LKTTYDAITG
+1753 
-1763 IDGYLE
+1763 
-1769 GAGNLIFHTGDIQ
+1769 
-1782 RYRTLSKFIRD
+1782 
-1793 TYGQTHGLDNVD
+1793 
-1805 SLTDAEFEQR
+1805 
-1815 VADIQDNKLSK
+1815 
-1826 YVAWLDEQA
+1826 
-1835 NALAGKKGA
+1835 
-1844 IDRASERFLGRR
+1844 
-1856 VYTALNTL
+1856 
-1864 KSQVGSNMTGFNVRS
+1864 
-1879 ALTNFASAVQGASKT
+1879 TNF
-1894 SKLSFVKG
+1894 
-1902 TMSTIN
+1902 
-1908 NIFHKDGL
+1908 L
-1916 IDKSD
+1916 IDSD
-1921 FLTARFGSDTLSQK
+1921 L
-1935 VWQKVSNAGQIF
+1935 
-1947 MTGSDYFTAN
+1947 
-1957 QIWRSKY
+1957 
-1964 FENLSKGMKEQEA
+1964 
-1977 ISNAD
+1977 
-1982 DFSARIMGDRS
+1982 
-1993 QGSTAELF
+1993 
-2001 NSKTLGFLTQFQ
+2001 
-2013 LEVNNQWSS
+2013 
-2022 MIHDNKMDIESGN
+2022 
-2035 KSGAGVVFQLGQL
+2035 
-2048 FGASYLFN
+2048 
-2056 SLMKSLTGSS
+2056 
-2066 VMFDPIDMLMKIFDD
+2066 
-2081 DDDKSLEEKFE
+2081 
-2092 SAIGDFMDNVP
+2092 
-2103 MWSVFSG
+2103 
-2110 GRIPIQEAMTGATSL
+2110 
-2125 IKKLTGQTDS
+2125 
-2135 FGNEITWEDVGQ
+2135 
-2147 DFLESMAY
+2147 
-2155 YVLPTGYGQLRKT
+2155 
-2168 VQGLKMYD
+2168 
-2176 DDLPIAGSY
+2176 
-2185 TDSGNLRFTADDSTT
+2185 
-2200 GKIKSALFGRYSSK
+2200 
-2214 EAQDYIDS
+2214 
-2222 GYKSINSSKIDEMI
+2222 
-2236 DLGMNSTEYRNY
+2236 
-2248 RNGLSKVGTKTKD
+2248 
-2261 KIEYINNLDVSN
+2261 SN
-2273 KKKSIMA
+2273 KEIAK
-2280 SNVLKKNVDMSNYD
+2280 L
-2294 NYGSYE
+2294 
-2300 EFNYAM
+2300 
-2306 KNPVEY
+2306 
-2312 KQINMI
+2312 
-2318 TDYSNYQ
+2318 YSNYYGNESDLNNLVDVG
-2325 KIQKELSK
+2325 ISAKEYIKFKSQSF
-2333 IKSDIDK
+2333 KSDVDSK
-2340 NGNAISGSRK
+2340 GNAISGSRK
-2350 KKVISYINSLN
+2350 KKIISYANSLN
-2361 LSIAQKA
+2361 LTAIQKA
-2368 MLIKQEYPSF
+2368 ILIKSVYSSF
-2378 TKYDKQI
+2378 TQYDRQISQYINKQNLS
-2385 FNYVNG
+2385 F
-2391 QDLTFIEKARTMKS
+2391 LSKASLVKQ

-2414 IVAYV
+2414 IISYV
-2419 KKHYPKAT
+2419 KKNYSTLEEQKKK
-2427 MQIDVLKDLGF
+2427 LKDLGF